1 MRKRVI
7 SWLLTVV
14 MVVSMLPTSVLAD
27 TLAADQEQQTQQE
40 QIAPADT
47 ENTVPAGN
55 EETQEQQEP
64 AEEVPV
70 SRSAR
75 SGGAAPMLAAAG
87 AVQNI
92 GTAEEFAAMEPG
104 GNYQLTADIT
114 VTAPYANEFTD
125 FSGTFDGNG
134 HTVTLAISGDS
145 DYQALFAK
153 LAAGAVVKNVMVDG
167 EVTGTDNIGGIAGIA
182 TNATIIACANKAT
195 VAATGRYVGG
205 LVGKGTGLTM
215 TSCYNQG
222 AVSSTRTRP
231 INMGGIAGYV
241 DGGASVENCYNTGSI
256 TGSGSNTAAV
266 VGWDAA
272 TVKNCYYLES
282 TYKVGACGND
292 GYTDPTVSKTDA
304 EMRSG
309 DIVALLGSAF
319 MVKSGDYPALSW
331 ETPTAAVKFTVSPAN
346 AVVEINGV
354 KYTGSC
360 TVGLPVGDYTY
371 TVSCPGYTQQT
382 GSVTVT
388 GEDNPVAN
396 PNSVSVTLEKDAAKW
411 VTVTFTVT
419 PENATLTLKDGETQV
434 TPTEGTTYK
443 LLKGVT
449 YTYTAVSDDEGYE
462 PASGEVTP
470 TADGTQTVALKKVQS
485 IAVKNGST
493 HKTEFEQGDA
503 LDTTGLTVT
512 VTYSDNSTKDIT
524 EGFTVT
530 GFNSV
535 NVAENQTLTV
545 HYKGAE
551 TTYSVKINK
560 KLFPSKAFNALE
572 GYATVEYSHTGKYTA
587 GDGKE
592 FVDDAQ
598 EGALRS
604 NSAGMNSTTV
614 TVTITFLENAPKML
628 LSFDYKVSSESNYD
642 KLLVAQNRETKLT
655 KSGTVAWTADNSLT
669 VKGGDI
675 VTLTYSKDRSTASG
689 SDCIWLK
696 NFTVS
701 PLYTLTIAPNQTDA
715 TVTLK
720 DKEGKTV
727 SGSNG
732 VFAVKAAADY
742 TYTVTKKGYE
752 PATGKVTM
760 SAENQTVN
768 VTLVKL
774 PVITLQ
780 FTPDDAA
787 VTLKQGNTTVYK
799 ESAASST
806 GKNVYI
812 AAKNTDYT
820 YTVSKFGYET
830 ATGMISVATGDV
842 NKTVTLTE
850 AAKYSVTFQITK
862 PEGVSASPTV
872 TVEYNG
878 TKVYEGSGANCT
890 LPAGDYTYKATLK
903 DCDDLSGSFT
913 VAAAAVTVNLP
924 FEKKLTFADI
934 FQGVE
939 GITAS
944 NGTKGFKPIKSAAGN
959 YLESN
964 KSYYGTTSLT
974 LTATKPCVISFE
986 YFAQGHEDNW
996 DEDDSAFFTVKKGTT
1011 TLLTV
1016 YEENGWKT
1024 FSTALNTGE
1033 TLTLSFNENG
1043 NSYYVRLKNFAVSPA
1058 YTITL
1063 TTTPTADKVE
1073 LKDESGNKLTGSG
1086 GKYAV
1091 APGTYTYTVSKK
1103 DYETATGEITVT
1115 DADVTQPVKLTAK
1128 PVITLTATP
1137 ADATVKLEKGS
1148 LPASPKTTDKETG
1161 VYTYVVEKGAEYTYT
1176 VSKFGYETETGS
1188 ITVNADVN
1196 KTVTLSELASCTLT
1210 FAVTPAENAKVT
1222 VTHPVGGTIKPEADG
1237 GYKLYLGETYA
1248 YTVAKADYI
1257 TVSGSFTAAKNDTI
1271 TVTLTYAGAG
1281 WDGTTKT
1288 APTQDKSGVY
1298 LIDTAAKLAWFA
1310 DAVNGGQKAING
1322 KLTANINLNGKPW
1335 TAIGTSS
1342 NKFAGTL
1349 DGDNYTVSGLVT
1361 TGLVGELAEGGV
1373 VENLRVN
1380 CAIVST
1386 SSLLGGVA
1394 NSSAGTI
1401 RNCMVSGSITFS
1413 SEGHNGASAIGGIAG
1428 RTTGNGVISGCVS
1441 RAVVKDAYDNST
1453 YGTSAPLGGIAGY
1466 AYGVVENCYFTGTL
1480 AVKKT
1485 QPNKIIQQKRGG
1497 LVGELNA
1504 NAELKGSYVAGEF
1517 AIADESKFGAVVGKV
1532 NSGATITNC
1541 AYLDTVAP
1549 QAAADGTTS
1558 GMTAHTADYMR
1569 SAEFAVDMGMNQDDG
1584 TLNGGFPVLPWQGG
1598 TVLSADD
1605 LKAAA
1610 AAANALELRGMS
1622 AADAAK
1628 KAKADWYAET
1638 VLGLY
1643 DLTDYNDKADLC
1655 EKYGI
1660 EAPGEAVTNLHDY
1673 FLNALQKHFY
1683 KELGLDAENA
1693 DRLKADAT
1701 GVYQLRGLTPV
1712 SGDPEEEEETAQTYT
1727 ACLTLPASVTVPV
1740 EGSGEK
1746 IVSLTWT
1753 ADNALVNTATGALTA
1768 PAADKVTVTLT
1779 ATLQSGAAT
1788 KTKTFTLCLWSENAE
1803 KVQTLEDIAAEFA
1816 RKNTAVQPLQGMG
1829 LYDETNITQAFRRL
1843 LAEQGYADVADNSE
1857 ITYVN
1862 GSAKANGFDGTKVQ
1876 YIADNGKITYFTGDG
1891 TARQTVQYTGLKFN
1905 ITYAGVTKEITLRAT
1920 VGRSADAV
1928 QKLLESAA
1936 ESLNWE
1942 LIRGEN
1948 TNGAT
1953 QSEVAGWTLYTVND
1967 RITSNLTLPS
1977 SIAGR
1982 YDVKVQWGTRNTEWL
1997 YITNGTNGTG
2007 VGTVNRPLQPAD
2019 GTALPEK
2026 SGKFRLIARVTYDA
2040 FDDYTLA
2047 HITGDNGVEV
2057 YADVFFDA
2065 TVAPFDS
2072 SVTSEMQNALAEKYQ
2087 GLLRDFVDKT
2097 KPVDLTAVS
2106 DDMQMPRP
2114 ALLEEKGI
2122 MSDSYNQKVTMVS
2135 LTPDVLDFN
2144 GYHAMVYR
2152 PLPGE
2157 KPVEAKYVVTITT
2170 RSSGL
2175 LLARQEFSFTI
2186 QPFTQPELDGA
2197 AAFMTEALTGDVY
2210 WDGIKN
2216 KNTVKTKV
2224 TSDLYPFAEI
2234 CKNEDGTLKYVRG
2247 TVNMTF
2253 DGIEADD
2260 IPGWLD
2266 TEKYRCFRS
2275 SRPSV
2280 IENELLRVH
2289 QPEYNTTVTLD
2300 SVLTYTKYAQYW
2312 EKFGI
2317 NGTEESKERYKDFA
2331 QFYKQPIHIDL
2342 TVIGEKN
2349 AADPNENQTLT
2360 VKVKVDGY
2368 NKNGHTFQGISDFT
2382 FTGKANEDPTAWD
2395 AVKACLDSAKYTYTG
2410 SGAYIKSITDAAGHT
2425 LKEKGDGKSSG
2436 WMFGIAVKGGNETLP
2451 KTTLDNTYLKDG
2463 DTLRLFFT
2471 DTYIPLDPTDPMVP
2485 GAEVPGFDEAYA
2497 GAKAYIQSA
2506 VSAPVVSYLFGE
2518 WAVLGQARAKVPL
2531 SEAYIA
2537 AYYEKVVAYV
2547 KANIGSDGILRKP
2560 DDKNTPVITDNER
2573 IILALTAIGK
2583 DPTNVGDKN
2592 LLTALQDKDIMK
2604 VTDTSKTDINGL
2616 VMGLLALNSR
2626 NYTSDTSWLVQAVLE
2641 QQNKDGSWSASADTK
2656 PVGDVDMTAM
2666 ALQALAPY
2674 HKDGGNET
2682 VNTAVEKALN
2692 WLSGKYRS
2700 GYDSSESCAQV
2711 VIALSALNLD
2721 ANTDARFTKTVEG
2734 KTLSVL
2740 GNLLQ
2745 YRVAENGGFKH
2756 QFADK
2761 AVNEMATEQA
2771 LCAMAAY
2778 ARFTEKANALYDM
2791 TDAACAHRFGEWKV
2805 TVAATCTKDG
2815 VSRRICSICGVVE
2828 EKPVPATGHKFSA
2841 WTVTKAA
2848 TCTESGIST
2857 RKCSVCGT
2865 KETMIV
2871 PSLGHSM
2878 TATAGKAATCTEAG
2892 NSAYWT
2898 CSRCHKYF
2906 SDAAGKTE
2914 IAKDSWIIAALGHDE
2929 ATRAAVAATCYA
2941 SGHEADTYCKRC
2953 GIVITA
2959 GATIPATG
2967 KHTYVDG
2974 VCTTCGTRNPAGGI
2988 KGDDLKVDSKDNTIV
3003 TGGGLTIK
3011 TDKPVTDEKLAEI
3024 KAAVENGSIVITVNN
3039 TPILQLTKE
3048 DKESDGGKKAL
3059 MQAGAAASGELK
3071 KELDKLAEKLD
3082 ALRGDK
3088 SRKNAQLEK
3097 VVDVTVALVKTE
3109 GNEIKTV
3116 AQLIELPHSVTLTI
3130 PITDELY
3137 AALQGKHVC
3146 VVRSHTDSSGNVT
3159 TAELSATLGGTKG
3172 NYVLTFQTDKASA
3185 FAIVSYETVSSGYYY
3200 GGSGTADSGK
3210 KDSANTAD
3218 DSQMVLWLGSAV
3230 LAAAAVVVLT
3240 RKKRV
3245 SK

>member
-40 QIAPADT
+40 QIAPVDT
-47 ENTVPAGN
+47 ENTVPAED

-64 AEEVPV
+64 APETPV

-75 SGGAAPMLAAAG
+75 IGGTALALAE
-87 AVQNI
+87 
-92 GTAEEFAAMEPG
+92 GTVSSAEEFAAMDASG
-104 GNYQLTADIT
+104 SYKLTADII
-114 VTAPYANEFTD
+114 VTEPYASD

-134 HTVTLAISGDS
+134 HTVTLKITAKTNYVG
-145 DYQALFAK
+145 LFK
-153 LAAGAVVKNVMVDG
+153 TLAGGAVVKNVITAG
-167 EVTGTDNIGGIAGIA
+167 SVTTTGKK
-182 TNATIIACANKAT
+182 C
-195 VAATGRYVGG
+195 VA
-205 LVGKGTGLTM
+205 
-215 TSCYNQG
+215 
-222 AVSSTRTRP
+222 
-231 INMGGIAGYV
+231 GIAGYATDNV
-241 DGGASVENCYNTGSI
+241 KIENCKNTASI
-256 TGSGSNTAAV
+256 TGNKNVGGILGEAYNNEESISVGIKNCANEGAVNGTGSAIGGI
-266 VGWDAA
+266 VGKMEGQNSIIDCYNRGNITGFNNYAGIVGQSTGALVA
-272 TVKNCYYLES
+272 TIKNCYS
-282 TYKVGACGND
+282 VGAVTAYGASTNAGYALIGGGKNYALTNCYAIGQD
-292 GYTDPTVSKTDA
+292 GLNLAYNGTNATTEECRFKSA
-304 EMRSG
+304 EEMQS
-309 DIVALLGSAF
+309 AEFAATLGSAF
-319 MVKSGDYPALSW
+319 QYNVGGYPTLKDPEPVVEKNVVSISVKSAKTTCCTGDELELSVTVTYDDNSSEVITKGFTVAGFDNTAPGKQTVTVTYKEKTDSIEIEVIKKPEFDDFFAGIVNSVEVTNDATYPYVVDMTDSDGLCLRSSNPVQGNTSSTSTITLKAKANVTLSFKYWGCNYDSSYAALTIVKNNSYNPEMRSWGSTQWKDFTIDLKKGDTLRLNLIKTYVSGDYY
-331 ETPTAAVKFTVSPAN
+331 VKLKDFTVSSLYEVKLTAEPEEAD
-346 AVVEINGV
+346 AVVALKDSTGAELKGTNGV
-354 KYTGSC
+354 YIVSAGE
-360 TVGLPVGDYTY
+360 YTY
-371 TVSCPGYTQQT
+371 TVSAYGYDTVTETINVAADVAKTVPLTKSAAYSVAFDISRPAGITADPTVTVRTNGKAVYTGDGTGCSLSNGSYAYTVACDGCDNAGGIFSVNGDKVNITVTLAKKAIFEDFFANCQGITVSGDKGKFTIEGAGKDSYLKTTETTTLALTATKNVKLSFSYIANAAGCVEGDWYDEPDEYYYFTIKKNSKQVKLADRETSWKDFSVELTQGDVLTISYDGYT
-382 GSVTVT
+382 SYYY
-388 GEDNPVAN
+388 
-396 PNSVSVTLEKDAAKW
+396 AALKNFAA
-411 VTVTFTVT
+411 VPFY
-419 PENATLTLKDGETQV
+419 TLTLKTPDG
-434 TPTEGTTYK
+434 
-443 LLKGVT
+443 
-449 YTYTAVSDDEGYE
+449 
-462 PASGEVTP
+462 
-470 TADGTQTVALKKVQS
+470 
-485 IAVKNGST
+485 
-493 HKTEFEQGDA
+493 
-503 LDTTGLTVT
+503 
-512 VTYSDNSTKDIT
+512 
-524 EGFTVT
+524 
-530 GFNSV
+530 
-535 NVAENQTLTV
+535 
-545 HYKGAE
+545 
-551 TTYSVKINK
+551 
-560 KLFPSKAFNALE
+560 
-572 GYATVEYSHTGKYTA
+572 ATV
-587 GDGKE
+587 
-592 FVDDAQ
+592 V
-598 EGALRS
+598 L
-604 NSAGMNSTTV
+604 
-614 TVTITFLENAPKML
+614 
-628 LSFDYKVSSESNYD
+628 
-642 KLLVAQNRETKLT
+642 
-655 KSGTVAWTADNSLT
+655 
-669 VKGGDI
+669 
-675 VTLTYSKDRSTASG
+675 KDRSG
-689 SDCIWLK
+689 
-696 NFTVS
+696 
-701 PLYTLTIAPNQTDA
+701 
-715 TVTLK
+715 
-720 DKEGKTV
+720 
-727 SGSNG
+727 
-732 VFAVKAAADY
+732 
-742 TYTVTKKGYE
+742 
-752 PATGKVTM
+752 
-760 SAENQTVN
+760 AE
-768 VTLVKL
+768 
-774 PVITLQ
+774 I
-780 FTPDDAA
+780 
-787 VTLKQGNTTVYK
+787 
-799 ESAASST
+799 T
-806 GKNVYI
+806 GKNGAYTV
-812 AAKNTDYT
+812 AAGTYA

-830 ATGMISVATGDV
+830 KTGNI
-842 NKTVTLTE
+842 
-850 AAKYSVTFQITK
+850 
-862 PEGVSASPTV
+862 
-872 TVEYNG
+872 
-878 TKVYEGSGANCT
+878 
-890 LPAGDYTYKATLK
+890 
-903 DCDDLSGSFT
+903 
-913 VAAAAVTVNLP
+913 
-924 FEKKLTFADI
+924 
-934 FQGVE
+934 
-939 GITAS
+939 
-944 NGTKGFKPIKSAAGN
+944 
-959 YLESN
+959 
-964 KSYYGTTSLT
+964 
-974 LTATKPCVISFE
+974 
-986 YFAQGHEDNW
+986 
-996 DEDDSAFFTVKKGTT
+996 
-1011 TLLTV
+1011 
-1016 YEENGWKT
+1016 
-1024 FSTALNTGE
+1024 
-1033 TLTLSFNENG
+1033 
-1043 NSYYVRLKNFAVSPA
+1043 
-1058 YTITL
+1058 
-1063 TTTPTADKVE
+1063 
-1073 LKDESGNKLTGSG
+1073 
-1086 GKYAV
+1086 
-1091 APGTYTYTVSKK
+1091 TVS
-1103 DYETATGEITVT
+1103 
-1115 DADVTQPVKLTAK
+1115 
-1128 PVITLTATP
+1128 
-1137 ADATVKLEKGS
+1137 
-1148 LPASPKTTDKETG
+1148 
-1161 VYTYVVEKGAEYTYT
+1161 
-1176 VSKFGYETETGS
+1176 
-1188 ITVNADVN
+1188 ADVN
-1196 KTVTLSELASCTLT
+1196 ETVTLSELASCTLT

-1222 VTHPVGGTIKPEADG
+1222 VTHPVGGTIKPEANG

-1248 YTVAKADYI
+1248 YTVTKADY
-1257 TVSGSFTAAKNDTI
+1257 VPVHGSITAAEDKTLSF
-1271 TVTLTYAGAG
+1271 TLTYAGEG
-1281 WDGTTKT
+1281 WDGTAKT
-1288 APTQDKSGVY
+1288 APTQDKNGVY
-1298 LIDTAAKLAWFA
+1298 QIGTAAELAWFA
-1310 DAVNGGQKAING
+1310 DAVNKGGTTISG
-1322 KLTANINLNGKPW
+1322 KLTANINLNGKTW
-1335 TAIGTSS
+1335 TAIGTDS

-1349 DGDNYTVSGLVT
+1349 DGDNYTVSGLAGT
-1361 TGLVGELAEGGV
+1361 GGLVYYLSANGTVKSLCV
-1373 VENLRVN
+1373 D
-1380 CAIVST
+1380 CAIDGT
-1386 SSLLGGVA
+1386 SNV
-1394 NSSAGTI
+1394 
-1401 RNCMVSGSITFS
+1401 
-1413 SEGHNGASAIGGIAG
+1413 GGIADKSEG
-1428 RTTGNGVISGCVS
+1428 RIENCLVSGYIKGGDDVIFGVGGIVGHGVAGNVISGCVS
-1441 RAVVKDAYDNST
+1441 TADILFKYSRYAVQNGAGGIVGYT
-1453 YGTSAPLGGIAGY
+1453 YGT
-1466 AYGVVENCYFTGTL
+1466 VENCYFAGNVHTNAKSVSAGGF
-1480 AVKKT
+1480 
-1485 QPNKIIQQKRGG
+1485 GG
-1497 LVGELNA
+1497 LVGCARSNA
-1504 NAELKGSYVAGEF
+1504 VMKDCYTVGAVTGP
-1517 AIADESKFGAVVGKV
+1517 ESSFGAVVGKV

-1558 GMTAHTADYMR
+1558 GMTARTADYMR
-1569 SAEFAVDMGMNQDDG
+1569 TPEFAAEMGMHLDSGNS
-1584 TLNGGFPVLPWQGG
+1584 NGGFPVLPWQGG
-1598 TVLSADD
+1598 TPVDNAD

-1638 VLGLY
+1638 VLRFY

-1660 EAPGEAVTNLHDY
+1660 EEPGEAVTDLHDY

-1693 DRLKADAT
+1693 DLLKADAT

-1712 SGDPEEEEETAQTYT
+1712 SSDPEEEEEIAQTYT
-1727 ACLTLPASVTVPV
+1727 GFLTLPASVTVPV

-1746 IVSLTWT
+1746 TVSLAWT

-1803 KVQTLEDIAAEFA
+1803 KVQTLEDIAVEFT
-1816 RKNTAVQPLQGMG
+1816 RKNTAVQPLQGVG

-1876 YIADNGKITYFTGDG
+1876 YIADNGDIIYFTGDG

-1936 ESLNWE
+1936 GSLNWE

-1977 SIAGR
+1977 GIAGR

-2019 GTALPEK
+2019 GTPLPEK
-2026 SGKFRLIARVTYDA
+2026 AGKFRLIARVTYDA

-2135 LTPDVLDFN
+2135 LTPDVLDFY
-2144 GYHAMVYR
+2144 GYHARVYR

-2186 QPFTQPELDGA
+2186 QPFTPQELDGA
-2197 AAFMTEALTGDVY
+2197 AVFMTKALTGDVY
-2210 WDGIKN
+2210 WNGIKN
-2216 KNTVKTKV
+2216 ENTDKTKV

-2317 NGTEESKERYKDFA
+2317 NGTEESKERYKAFA
-2331 QFYKQPIHIDL
+2331 QFYKQPIQIDL
-2342 TVIGEKN
+2342 TVPGTTGQN
-2349 AADPNENQTLT
+2349 DPNENQTLT

-2368 NKNGHTFQGISDFT
+2368 NKNGHTFTGISDFT

-2471 DTYIPLDPTDPMVP
+2471 DTYIPLDPTDPAVP

-2547 KANIGSDGILRKP
+2547 QKNMGADGVLVDPESRNP
-2560 DDKNTPVITDNER
+2560 TVTDNER
-2573 IILALTAIGK
+2573 IVLALTAIGK
-2583 DPTNVGDKN
+2583 DPANVGGEN
-2592 LLTALQDKDIMK
+2592 LLKALQNKDIMQ
-2604 VTDTSKTDINGL
+2604 VTDTSNTDINGL

-2626 NYTSDTSWLVQAVLE
+2626 NYTSDTSWLVQAVLA
-2641 QQNKDGSWSASADTK
+2641 QQNEDGSWRASADTK

-2721 ANTDARFTKTVEG
+2721 ANTDARFTKTMEG

-2745 YRVAENGGFKH
+2745 YRVVENGGFKH

-2815 VSRRICSICGVVE
+2815 VSRRICSICGAVE

-2898 CSRCHKYF
+2898 CSRCHKFF

-2914 IAKDSWIIAALGHDE
+2914 IAKDSWVIAALGHDE

-2967 KHTYVDG
+2967 KHTYVNG
-2974 VCTTCGTRNPAGGI
+2974 VCTVCGVKNPMANV
-2988 KGDDLKVDSKDNTIV
+2988 KGDDIKVDSKDNTIV

-3024 KAAVENGSIVITVNN
+3024 KAAVSDGAITV
-3039 TPILQLTKE
+3039 TVTDTLQLTNEQKAA
-3048 DKESDGGKKAL
+3048 DGGKSAL
-3059 MQAGAAASGELK
+3059 TEAAKTAGDEVK
-3071 KELDKLAEKLD
+3071 KELNKLAEKLD

-3116 AQLIELPHSVTLTI
+3116 AQLIELPHSVTVTI

-3230 LAAAAVVVLT
+3230 LAAAAVVALT

>member
-1 MRKRVI
+1 MKKRVI

-14 MVVSMLPTSVLAD
+14 MVVSLLPTSVLAD

-40 QIAPADT
+40 QIAPVDT

-64 AEEVPV
+64 APETP
-70 SRSAR
+70 APQMTR
-75 SGGAAPMLAAAG
+75 SGGAALALAE
-87 AVQNI
+87 
-92 GTAEEFAAMEPG
+92 GTVSSAKEFAAMDASG
-104 GNYQLTADIT
+104 SYTLTKDII
-114 VTAPYANEFTD
+114 VTEPYAYD
-125 FSGTFDGNG
+125 FIGTFDGNG
-134 HTVTLAISGDS
+134 HTVTLDITASTANVG
-145 DYQALFAK
+145 LFSK
-153 LAAGAVVKNVMVDG
+153 LAGGAVVKNVITAGSISGKVNN
-167 EVTGTDNIGGIAGIA
+167 VGGIAGTA
-182 TNATIIACANKAT
+182 DGNVTIENCKNTASIKGGKGAGGILGYSEPGSGFVTISSCANMGSVSGTRKQ
-195 VAATGRYVGG
+195 VGG
-205 LVGKGTGLTM
+205 IAGNVVGTHIIRN
-215 TSCYNQG
+215 CYNQG
-222 AVSSTRTRP
+222 DISDGA
-231 INMGGIAGYV
+231 GILGRGTKGV
-241 DGGASVENCYNTGSI
+241 LVENCYTVGSVETNGAI
-256 TGSGSNTAAV
+256 IAVSSSSYSSDEPCRIVNCYAPSETVTALVPSTVKISNSGTKSSAEMQSAEF
-266 VGWDAA
+266 AA
-272 TVKNCYYLES
+272 T
-282 TYKVGACGND
+282 
-292 GYTDPTVSKTDA
+292 
-304 EMRSG
+304 
-309 DIVALLGSAF
+309 LGSAF
-319 MVKSGDYPALSW
+319 QYNGGGYPTLKDPEPVVEKNVVSISVKSAKTTCYTGDELELSVTVTYDDNSSEVITKGFTVEGFDNTAPGKQTVTVTYKEKTDSIEIEVIKKPEFDDFFAGIVNSVEVTNDATYPYVVDMTDSDGLCLRSSNPVQGNTSSTSTITLKAKANVTLSFKYWGCNYDSSYAALTIVKNNSYNPEMRSWGSTQWKDFTIDLKKGDTLRLNLIKTYVSGDYY
-331 ETPTAAVKFTVSPAN
+331 VKLKDFTVSSLYEVKLTAEPEEAD
-346 AVVEINGV
+346 AVVALKDSTGAELKGTNGV
-354 KYTGSC
+354 YIVSAGE
-360 TVGLPVGDYTY
+360 YTY
-371 TVSCPGYTQQT
+371 TVSAYGYD
-382 GSVTVT
+382 TVT
-388 GEDNPVAN
+388 
-396 PNSVSVTLEKDAAKW
+396 
-411 VTVTFTVT
+411 
-419 PENATLTLKDGETQV
+419 ET
-434 TPTEGTTYK
+434 
-443 LLKGVT
+443 
-449 YTYTAVSDDEGYE
+449 
-462 PASGEVTP
+462 
-470 TADGTQTVALKKVQS
+470 
-485 IAVKNGST
+485 I
-493 HKTEFEQGDA
+493 
-503 LDTTGLTVT
+503 
-512 VTYSDNSTKDIT
+512 
-524 EGFTVT
+524 
-530 GFNSV
+530 
-535 NVAENQTLTV
+535 NVAADVAKTV
-545 HYKGAE
+545 
-551 TTYSVKINK
+551 
-560 KLFPSKAFNALE
+560 P
-572 GYATVEYSHTGKYTA
+572 
-587 GDGKE
+587 
-592 FVDDAQ
+592 
-598 EGALRS
+598 
-604 NSAGMNSTTV
+604 
-614 TVTITFLENAPKML
+614 
-628 LSFDYKVSSESNYD
+628 
-642 KLLVAQNRETKLT
+642 LT
-655 KSGTVAWTADNSLT
+655 KSAAYSVAFDISRPAGITAD
-669 VKGGDI
+669 
-675 VTLTYSKDRSTASG
+675 
-689 SDCIWLK
+689 
-696 NFTVS
+696 
-701 PLYTLTIAPNQTDA
+701 
-715 TVTLK
+715 
-720 DKEGKTV
+720 
-727 SGSNG
+727 
-732 VFAVKAAADY
+732 
-742 TYTVTKKGYE
+742 
-752 PATGKVTM
+752 
-760 SAENQTVN
+760 
-768 VTLVKL
+768 
-774 PVITLQ
+774 
-780 FTPDDAA
+780 
-787 VTLKQGNTTVYK
+787 
-799 ESAASST
+799 
-806 GKNVYI
+806 
-812 AAKNTDYT
+812 
-820 YTVSKFGYET
+820 
-830 ATGMISVATGDV
+830 
-842 NKTVTLTE
+842 
-850 AAKYSVTFQITK
+850 
-862 PEGVSASPTV
+862 PTV
-872 TVEYNG
+872 TVKTNG
-878 TKVYEGSGANCT
+878 KAVYTGDGTGCSLSNGSYAYTVACDGCDNAGGIFSVNGDKVNITVTLAKKAIFEDFFANC
-890 LPAGDYTYKATLK
+890 
-903 DCDDLSGSFT
+903 
-913 VAAAAVTVNLP
+913 
-924 FEKKLTFADI
+924 
-934 FQGVE
+934 Q
-939 GITAS
+939 GITVS
-944 NGTKGFKPIKSAAGN
+944 GDKGKFTIEGAGKDS
-959 YLESN
+959 YL
-964 KSYYGTTSLT
+964 KTTETTTLA
-974 LTATKPCVISFE
+974 LTATK
-986 YFAQGHEDNW
+986 N
-996 DEDDSAFFTVKKGTT
+996 VK
-1011 TLLTV
+1011 
-1016 YEENGWKT
+1016 
-1024 FSTALNTGE
+1024 
-1033 TLTLSFNENG
+1033 LSFSYIANAAGYVEGDWYYDEPDEYYYFTIKKNSTQVKRAYSETSWKDFSVELTQG
-1043 NSYYVRLKNFAVSPA
+1043 DVLTISYDGYTSYYYAALKNFAAVPFYTLTLNTPDGATVVLKDRSGAEITGKNGA
-1058 YTITL
+1058 YT
-1063 TTTPTADKVE
+1063 
-1073 LKDESGNKLTGSG
+1073 
-1086 GKYAV
+1086 V
-1091 APGTYTYTVSKK
+1091 AAGTY
-1103 DYETATGEITVT
+1103 A
-1115 DADVTQPVKLTAK
+1115 
-1128 PVITLTATP
+1128 
-1137 ADATVKLEKGS
+1137 
-1148 LPASPKTTDKETG
+1148 
-1161 VYTYVVEKGAEYTYT
+1161 YT

-1222 VTHPVGGTIKPEADG
+1222 VTHPVGGTIAADENG
-1237 GYKLYLGETYA
+1237 AYIVYLGETYA
-1248 YTVAKADYI
+1248 YTAAKADYI

-1271 TVTLTYAGAG
+1271 KVTLTYAGAG

-1288 APTQDKSGVY
+1288 APKTENGVY
-1298 LIDTAAKLAWFA
+1298 QIGTAAELAWFA
-1310 DAVNGGQKAING
+1310 DAVNGGQTTISG
-1322 KLTANINLNGKPW
+1322 KLTANINLNGKTW
-1335 TAIGTSS
+1335 TAIGTDS

-1349 DGDNYTVSGLVT
+1349 DGDSHTVSGLAGT
-1361 TGLVGELAEGGV
+1361 GGLVYYLSANGTVKSLCV
-1373 VENLRVN
+1373 D
-1380 CAIVST
+1380 CAIDGT
-1386 SSLLGGVA
+1386 SNV
-1394 NSSAGTI
+1394 
-1401 RNCMVSGSITFS
+1401 
-1413 SEGHNGASAIGGIAG
+1413 GGIADKSEG
-1428 RTTGNGVISGCVS
+1428 RIENCLVSGYIKGGNDTIFGVGGIVGHGVAGNVISGCVS
-1441 RAVVKDAYDNST
+1441 TADILFKYSRYAVQNGAGGIVGYT
-1453 YGTSAPLGGIAGY
+1453 YGT
-1466 AYGVVENCYFTGTL
+1466 VENCYFAGNVHTNAKSVSAGGF
-1480 AVKKT
+1480 
-1485 QPNKIIQQKRGG
+1485 GG
-1497 LVGELNA
+1497 LVGCARSNA
-1504 NAELKGSYVAGEF
+1504 VMKDCYTVGAVTGP
-1517 AIADESKFGAVVGKV
+1517 ESSFGAVVGKV
-1532 NSGATITNC
+1532 NSGAAITNC

-1558 GMTAHTADYMR
+1558 GMTARTADYMR
-1569 SAEFAVDMGMNQDDG
+1569 TPEFAADVGMHLDSGNS
-1584 TLNGGFPVLPWQGG
+1584 NGGFPVLPWQGG
-1598 TVLSADD
+1598 TPVDNAD

-1610 AAANALELRGMS
+1610 DAASALQLRGMS

-1643 DLTDYNDKADLC
+1643 ELTDGNYNKADLC

-1660 EAPGEAVTNLHDY
+1660 EEPGEAVTDLHDY

-1693 DRLKADAT
+1693 DLLKADAT

-1712 SGDPEEEEETAQTYT
+1712 SSDPEEEEETAQTYT
-1727 ACLTLPASVTVPV
+1727 GFLTLPASVTVPV

-1746 IVSLTWT
+1746 TVSLTWT

-1788 KTKTFTLCLWSENAE
+1788 KVKTFTLCLWSEKAE
-1803 KVQTLEDIAAEFA
+1803 KAQTLEDIAAEFT
-1816 RKNTAVQPLQGMG
+1816 RKNTAVQPLEGVG

-1936 ESLNWE
+1936 GSLNWE

-1953 QSEVAGWTLYTVND
+1953 QSEVAGRTLYTVND

-2007 VGTVNRPLQPAD
+2007 VGTVNRPLQPTD

-2026 SGKFRLIARVTYDA
+2026 AGKFRLIARVTYDA

-2157 KPVEAKYVVTITT
+2157 KPVEAEYVVTITT

-2186 QPFTQPELDGA
+2186 QPFTQQELNGA
-2197 AAFMTEALTGDVY
+2197 AVFMTEARTENAY

-2317 NGTEESKERYKDFA
+2317 NGTEESKERYKNFA
-2331 QFYKQPIHIDL
+2331 QFYKQPIQIDL
-2342 TVIGEKN
+2342 TVPGTTGQN
-2349 AADPNENQTLT
+2349 DPNENQTLT

-2368 NKNGHTFQGISDFT
+2368 NKNGHTFTGISGFT

-2436 WMFGIAVKGGNETLP
+2436 WMFGLTLQGGTETLP

-2471 DTYIPLDPTDPMVP
+2471 DTYIPLDPTDPAVP

-2547 KANIGSDGILRKP
+2547 KANIGSDGILRAP

-2573 IILALTAIGK
+2573 IALALTAIGK
-2583 DPTNVGDKN
+2583 DPANVGGEN
-2592 LLTALQDKDIMK
+2592 LLKALQNKDIMQ
-2604 VTDTSKTDINGL
+2604 VTDTSNTDINGL

-2626 NYTSDTSWLVQAVLE
+2626 NYTSDTSWLVQAVLA
-2641 QQNKDGSWSASADTK
+2641 QQNEDGSWRASADTK

-2674 HKDGGNET
+2674 YKDGGNET

-2791 TDAACAHRFGEWKV
+2791 TDAACAHRFGEWQV

-2815 VSRRICSICGVVE
+2815 VSRRICSICGAVE
-2828 EKPVPATGHKFSA
+2828 EKSVPATGHNFGA

-2865 KETMIV
+2865 EETMIV

-2914 IAKDSWIIAALGHDE
+2914 IAKDSWVIAALGHDE

-2967 KHTYVDG
+2967 KHTYVNG
-2974 VCTTCGTRNPAGGI
+2974 VCTVCGVKNPMANV
-2988 KGDDLKVDSKDNTIV
+2988 KGDDIKVDSKDNTIV

-3011 TDKPVTDEKLAEI
+3011 TDKPVTDEKLADI
-3024 KAAVENGSIVITVNN
+3024 KAAVSDGAITV
-3039 TPILQLTKE
+3039 TVTDTLQLTNEQKAA
-3048 DKESDGGKKAL
+3048 DGGKSAL
-3059 MQAGAAASGELK
+3059 TEAAKTAGDEVK
-3071 KELDKLAEKLD
+3071 KELNKLAEKLD

-3116 AQLIELPHSVTLTI
+3116 AQLIELPHSVTVTI

-3210 KDSANTAD
+3210 TDSANTAD

>member
-1 MRKRVI
+1 MKKRVI

-14 MVVSMLPTSVLAD
+14 MVVSLLPTSVLAD

-40 QIAPADT
+40 QIAPVDT

-64 AEEVPV
+64 APETP
-70 SRSAR
+70 APQMTR
-75 SGGAAPMLAAAG
+75 SGGAALALAE
-87 AVQNI
+87 
-92 GTAEEFAAMEPG
+92 GTVSSAKEFAAMDASG
-104 GNYQLTADIT
+104 SYTLTKDII
-114 VTAPYANEFTD
+114 VTEPYAYD
-125 FSGTFDGNG
+125 FIGTFDGNG
-134 HTVTLAISGDS
+134 HTVTLDITASTANVG
-145 DYQALFAK
+145 LFSK
-153 LAAGAVVKNVMVDG
+153 LAGGAVVKNVITAGSISGKVNN
-167 EVTGTDNIGGIAGIA
+167 VGGIAGTA
-182 TNATIIACANKAT
+182 DGNVTIENCKNTASIKGGKGAGGILGYSEPGSGFVTISSCANMGSVSGTRKQ
-195 VAATGRYVGG
+195 VGG
-205 LVGKGTGLTM
+205 IAGNVVGTHIIRN
-215 TSCYNQG
+215 CYNQG
-222 AVSSTRTRP
+222 DISDGA
-231 INMGGIAGYV
+231 GILGRGTKGV
-241 DGGASVENCYNTGSI
+241 LVENCYTVGSVETNGAI
-256 TGSGSNTAAV
+256 IAVSSSSYSSDEPCRIVNCYAPSETVTALVPSTVKISNSGTKSSAEMQSAEF
-266 VGWDAA
+266 AA
-272 TVKNCYYLES
+272 T
-282 TYKVGACGND
+282 
-292 GYTDPTVSKTDA
+292 
-304 EMRSG
+304 
-309 DIVALLGSAF
+309 LGSAF
-319 MVKSGDYPALSW
+319 QYNGGGYPTLKDPEPVVEKNVVSISVKSAKTTCYTGDELELSVTVTYDDNSSEVITKGFTVEGFDNTAPGKQTVTVTYKEKTDSIEIEVIKKPEFDDFFAGIVNSVEVTNDATYPYVVDMTDSDGLCLRSSNPVQGNTSSTSTITLKAKANVTLSFKYWGCNYDSSYAALTIVKNNSYNPEMRSWGSTQWKDFTIDLKKGDTLRLNLIKTYVSGDYY
-331 ETPTAAVKFTVSPAN
+331 VKLKDFTVSSLYEVKLTAEPEEAD
-346 AVVEINGV
+346 AVVALKDSTGAELKGTNGV
-354 KYTGSC
+354 YIVSAGE
-360 TVGLPVGDYTY
+360 YTY
-371 TVSCPGYTQQT
+371 TVSAYGYD
-382 GSVTVT
+382 TVT
-388 GEDNPVAN
+388 
-396 PNSVSVTLEKDAAKW
+396 
-411 VTVTFTVT
+411 
-419 PENATLTLKDGETQV
+419 ET
-434 TPTEGTTYK
+434 
-443 LLKGVT
+443 
-449 YTYTAVSDDEGYE
+449 
-462 PASGEVTP
+462 
-470 TADGTQTVALKKVQS
+470 
-485 IAVKNGST
+485 I
-493 HKTEFEQGDA
+493 
-503 LDTTGLTVT
+503 
-512 VTYSDNSTKDIT
+512 
-524 EGFTVT
+524 
-530 GFNSV
+530 
-535 NVAENQTLTV
+535 NVAADVAKTV
-545 HYKGAE
+545 
-551 TTYSVKINK
+551 
-560 KLFPSKAFNALE
+560 P
-572 GYATVEYSHTGKYTA
+572 
-587 GDGKE
+587 
-592 FVDDAQ
+592 
-598 EGALRS
+598 
-604 NSAGMNSTTV
+604 
-614 TVTITFLENAPKML
+614 
-628 LSFDYKVSSESNYD
+628 
-642 KLLVAQNRETKLT
+642 LT
-655 KSGTVAWTADNSLT
+655 KSAAYSVAFDISRPAGITAD
-669 VKGGDI
+669 
-675 VTLTYSKDRSTASG
+675 
-689 SDCIWLK
+689 
-696 NFTVS
+696 
-701 PLYTLTIAPNQTDA
+701 
-715 TVTLK
+715 
-720 DKEGKTV
+720 
-727 SGSNG
+727 
-732 VFAVKAAADY
+732 
-742 TYTVTKKGYE
+742 
-752 PATGKVTM
+752 
-760 SAENQTVN
+760 
-768 VTLVKL
+768 
-774 PVITLQ
+774 
-780 FTPDDAA
+780 
-787 VTLKQGNTTVYK
+787 
-799 ESAASST
+799 
-806 GKNVYI
+806 
-812 AAKNTDYT
+812 
-820 YTVSKFGYET
+820 
-830 ATGMISVATGDV
+830 
-842 NKTVTLTE
+842 
-850 AAKYSVTFQITK
+850 
-862 PEGVSASPTV
+862 PTV
-872 TVEYNG
+872 TVKTNG
-878 TKVYEGSGANCT
+878 KAVYTGDGTGCSLSNGSYAYTVACDGCDNAGGIFSVNGDKVNITVTLAKKAIFEDFFANC
-890 LPAGDYTYKATLK
+890 
-903 DCDDLSGSFT
+903 
-913 VAAAAVTVNLP
+913 
-924 FEKKLTFADI
+924 
-934 FQGVE
+934 Q
-939 GITAS
+939 GITVS
-944 NGTKGFKPIKSAAGN
+944 GDKGKFTIEGAGKDS
-959 YLESN
+959 YL
-964 KSYYGTTSLT
+964 KTTETTTLA
-974 LTATKPCVISFE
+974 LTATK
-986 YFAQGHEDNW
+986 N
-996 DEDDSAFFTVKKGTT
+996 VK
-1011 TLLTV
+1011 
-1016 YEENGWKT
+1016 
-1024 FSTALNTGE
+1024 
-1033 TLTLSFNENG
+1033 LSFSYIANAAGYVEGDWYYDEPDEYYYFTIKKNSTQVKRAYSETSWKDFSVELTQG
-1043 NSYYVRLKNFAVSPA
+1043 DVLTISYDGYTSYYYAALKNFAAVPFYTLTLNTPDGATVVLKDRSGAEITGKNGA
-1058 YTITL
+1058 YT
-1063 TTTPTADKVE
+1063 
-1073 LKDESGNKLTGSG
+1073 
-1086 GKYAV
+1086 V
-1091 APGTYTYTVSKK
+1091 AAGTY
-1103 DYETATGEITVT
+1103 A
-1115 DADVTQPVKLTAK
+1115 
-1128 PVITLTATP
+1128 
-1137 ADATVKLEKGS
+1137 
-1148 LPASPKTTDKETG
+1148 
-1161 VYTYVVEKGAEYTYT
+1161 YT

-1222 VTHPVGGTIKPEADG
+1222 VTHPVGGTIAADENG
-1237 GYKLYLGETYA
+1237 AYIVYLGETYA
-1248 YTVAKADYI
+1248 YTAAKADYI

-1271 TVTLTYAGAG
+1271 KVTLTYAGAG

-1288 APTQDKSGVY
+1288 APKTENGVY
-1298 LIDTAAKLAWFA
+1298 QIGTAAELAWFA
-1310 DAVNGGQKAING
+1310 DAVNGGQTTISG
-1322 KLTANINLNGKPW
+1322 KLTANINLNGKTW
-1335 TAIGTSS
+1335 TAIGTDS

-1349 DGDNYTVSGLVT
+1349 DGDSHTVSGLAGT
-1361 TGLVGELAEGGV
+1361 GGLVYYLSANGTVKSLCV
-1373 VENLRVN
+1373 D
-1380 CAIVST
+1380 CAIDGT
-1386 SSLLGGVA
+1386 SNV
-1394 NSSAGTI
+1394 
-1401 RNCMVSGSITFS
+1401 
-1413 SEGHNGASAIGGIAG
+1413 GGIADKSEG
-1428 RTTGNGVISGCVS
+1428 RIENCLVSGYIKGGNDTIFGVGGIVGHGVAGNVISGCVS
-1441 RAVVKDAYDNST
+1441 TADILFKYSRYAVQNGAGGIVGYT
-1453 YGTSAPLGGIAGY
+1453 YGT
-1466 AYGVVENCYFTGTL
+1466 VENCYFAGNVHTNAKSVSAGGF
-1480 AVKKT
+1480 
-1485 QPNKIIQQKRGG
+1485 GG
-1497 LVGELNA
+1497 LVGCARSNA
-1504 NAELKGSYVAGEF
+1504 VMKDCYTVGAVTGP
-1517 AIADESKFGAVVGKV
+1517 ESSFGAVVGKV
-1532 NSGATITNC
+1532 NSGAAITNC

-1558 GMTAHTADYMR
+1558 GMTARTADYMR
-1569 SAEFAVDMGMNQDDG
+1569 TPEFAADVGMHLDSGNS
-1584 TLNGGFPVLPWQGG
+1584 NGGFPVLPWQGG
-1598 TVLSADD
+1598 TPVDNAD

-1610 AAANALELRGMS
+1610 DAASALQLRGLS

-1643 DLTDYNDKADLC
+1643 ELTDGNYNKADLC

-1660 EAPGEAVTNLHDY
+1660 EEPGEAVTDLHDY

-1693 DRLKADAT
+1693 DLLKADAT

-1712 SGDPEEEEETAQTYT
+1712 SSDPEEEEETAQTYT
-1727 ACLTLPASVTVPV
+1727 GFLTLPASVTVPV

-1746 IVSLTWT
+1746 TVSLTWT

-1788 KTKTFTLCLWSENAE
+1788 KVKTFTLCLWSEKAE
-1803 KVQTLEDIAAEFA
+1803 KAQTLEDIAAEFT
-1816 RKNTAVQPLQGMG
+1816 RKNTAVQPLEGVG

-1936 ESLNWE
+1936 GSLNWE

-2007 VGTVNRPLQPAD
+2007 VGTVNRPLQPTD

-2026 SGKFRLIARVTYDA
+2026 AGKFRLIARVTYDA

-2186 QPFTQPELDGA
+2186 QPFTQQELNGA
-2197 AAFMTEALTGDVY
+2197 AVFMTEARTENAY

-2317 NGTEESKERYKDFA
+2317 NGTEESKERYKNFA
-2331 QFYKQPIHIDL
+2331 QFYKQPIQIDL
-2342 TVIGEKN
+2342 TVPGTTGQN
-2349 AADPNENQTLT
+2349 DPNENQTLT

-2368 NKNGHTFQGISDFT
+2368 NKNGHTFTGISGFT

-2436 WMFGIAVKGGNETLP
+2436 WMFGLTLQGGTETLP

-2471 DTYIPLDPTDPMVP
+2471 DTYIPLDPTDPAVP

-2547 KANIGSDGILRKP
+2547 KANIGSDGILRAP

-2573 IILALTAIGK
+2573 IALALTAIGK
-2583 DPTNVGDKN
+2583 DPANVGGEN
-2592 LLTALQDKDIMK
+2592 LLKALQNKDIMQ
-2604 VTDTSKTDINGL
+2604 VTDTSNTDINGL

-2626 NYTSDTSWLVQAVLE
+2626 NYTSDTSWLVQAVLA
-2641 QQNKDGSWSASADTK
+2641 QQNEDGSWRASADTK

-2674 HKDGGNET
+2674 YKDGGNET

-2791 TDAACAHRFGEWKV
+2791 TDAACAHRFGEWQV

-2815 VSRRICSICGVVE
+2815 VSRRICSICGAVE
-2828 EKPVPATGHKFSA
+2828 EKSVPATGHNFGA

-2865 KETMIV
+2865 EETMIV

-2914 IAKDSWIIAALGHDE
+2914 IAKDSWVIAALGHDE

-2967 KHTYVDG
+2967 KHTYVNG
-2974 VCTTCGTRNPAGGI
+2974 VCTVCGVKNPMANV
-2988 KGDDLKVDSKDNTIV
+2988 KGDDIKVDSKDNTIV

-3011 TDKPVTDEKLAEI
+3011 TDKPVTDEKLADI
-3024 KAAVENGSIVITVNN
+3024 KAAVSDGAITV
-3039 TPILQLTKE
+3039 TVTDTLQLTNEQKAA
-3048 DKESDGGKKAL
+3048 DGGKSAL
-3059 MQAGAAASGELK
+3059 TEAAKTAGDEVK
-3071 KELDKLAEKLD
+3071 KELNKLAEKLD

-3116 AQLIELPHSVTLTI
+3116 AQLIELPHSVTVTI

-3210 KDSANTAD
+3210 TDSANTAD

>member
-1 MRKRVI
+1 MKKRVI

-14 MVVSMLPTSVLAD
+14 MVVSLLPTSVLAD

-40 QIAPADT
+40 QIAPVDT
-47 ENTVPAGN
+47 ENTVPAED

-87 AVQNI
+87 AVQDI
-92 GTAEEFAAMEPG
+92 GTAEAFAAMEPG
-104 GNYQLTADIT
+104 GNYQLTADII
-114 VTAPYANEFTD
+114 VTAPYAKDYFT
-125 FSGTFDGNG
+125 GTFDGNG
-134 HTVTLAISGDS
+134 HTVTLDITASTANVG
-145 DYQALFAK
+145 LFSK
-153 LAAGAVVKNVMVDG
+153 LAGGAVVKNVITAG
-167 EVTGTDNIGGIAGIA
+167 SVTTTGKK
-182 TNATIIACANKAT
+182 C
-195 VAATGRYVGG
+195 VA
-205 LVGKGTGLTM
+205 
-215 TSCYNQG
+215 
-222 AVSSTRTRP
+222 
-231 INMGGIAGYV
+231 GIAGYATDNV
-241 DGGASVENCYNTGSI
+241 KIENCKNTASI
-256 TGSGSNTAAV
+256 TGNKNVGGILGEAYNNEESISVGIKNCANEGAVNGTGSAV
-266 VGWDAA
+266 GGIVGKMEGQNSIIDCYNRGNITGFNNYAGIVGQSTGALVA
-272 TVKNCYYLES
+272 TIKNCYS
-282 TYKVGACGND
+282 VGAVTAYGASTNAGYALIGGGKNYALTNCYAIKQD
-292 GYTDPTVSKTDA
+292 GLNLAYKGTNATTEECDLKTADEMQSA
-304 EMRSG
+304 EF
-309 DIVALLGSAF
+309 AATLGSAF
-319 MVKSGDYPALSW
+319 QYNGGGYPTLKDPEPVVEKNVVSISVKSAKTTCYTGDELELSVTVTYDDNSSEVITKGFTVAGFDNTAPGKQTVTVTYKEKTDSIEIEVIKKPEFDDFFAGIVNSVEVTNDATYPYVVDMTDSDGLCLRSSNPAQGNTSSTSTITLKAKANVTLSFKYWGCNYDSSYAALTIVKNNSYNPEMRSWGSTQWKDFTIDLKKGDTLRLNLIKTYVSGDYY
-331 ETPTAAVKFTVSPAN
+331 VKLKDFTVSSLYEVKLTAEPEEAD
-346 AVVEINGV
+346 AVVALKDSTGAELKGTNGV
-354 KYTGSC
+354 YIVSAGE
-360 TVGLPVGDYTY
+360 YTY
-371 TVSCPGYTQQT
+371 TVSAYGYDTVTETINVAADVAKTVPLTKSAAYSVAFDISRPAGITADPTVTVRTNGKAVYTGDGTGCSLSNGSYAYTVACDGCDNAGGIFSVNGDKVNITVTLAKKAIFEDFFANCQGITVSGDKGKFTIEGAGKDSYLKTTETTTLALTATKNVKLSFSYIANAAGYVEDEWDYDEPGESYYFTIKKNSTQVKRADSETSWKDFSVELTQGDVLTISYDGYT
-382 GSVTVT
+382 SYYYAALK
-388 GEDNPVAN
+388 NFVAV
-396 PNSVSVTLEKDAAKW
+396 P
-411 VTVTFTVT
+411 FY
-419 PENATLTLKDGETQV
+419 TLTLKTPDG
-434 TPTEGTTYK
+434 
-443 LLKGVT
+443 
-449 YTYTAVSDDEGYE
+449 
-462 PASGEVTP
+462 
-470 TADGTQTVALKKVQS
+470 
-485 IAVKNGST
+485 
-493 HKTEFEQGDA
+493 
-503 LDTTGLTVT
+503 
-512 VTYSDNSTKDIT
+512 
-524 EGFTVT
+524 
-530 GFNSV
+530 
-535 NVAENQTLTV
+535 
-545 HYKGAE
+545 
-551 TTYSVKINK
+551 
-560 KLFPSKAFNALE
+560 
-572 GYATVEYSHTGKYTA
+572 ATV
-587 GDGKE
+587 
-592 FVDDAQ
+592 V
-598 EGALRS
+598 L
-604 NSAGMNSTTV
+604 
-614 TVTITFLENAPKML
+614 
-628 LSFDYKVSSESNYD
+628 
-642 KLLVAQNRETKLT
+642 
-655 KSGTVAWTADNSLT
+655 
-669 VKGGDI
+669 
-675 VTLTYSKDRSTASG
+675 KDRSG
-689 SDCIWLK
+689 
-696 NFTVS
+696 
-701 PLYTLTIAPNQTDA
+701 
-715 TVTLK
+715 
-720 DKEGKTV
+720 
-727 SGSNG
+727 
-732 VFAVKAAADY
+732 
-742 TYTVTKKGYE
+742 
-752 PATGKVTM
+752 
-760 SAENQTVN
+760 AE
-768 VTLVKL
+768 
-774 PVITLQ
+774 I
-780 FTPDDAA
+780 
-787 VTLKQGNTTVYK
+787 
-799 ESAASST
+799 T
-806 GKNVYI
+806 GKN
-812 AAKNTDYT
+812 
-820 YTVSKFGYET
+820 
-830 ATGMISVATGDV
+830 
-842 NKTVTLTE
+842 
-850 AAKYSVTFQITK
+850 
-862 PEGVSASPTV
+862 
-872 TVEYNG
+872 
-878 TKVYEGSGANCT
+878 GA
-890 LPAGDYTYKATLK
+890 Y
-903 DCDDLSGSFT
+903 T
-913 VAAAAVTVNLP
+913 VAA
-924 FEKKLTFADI
+924 
-934 FQGVE
+934 
-939 GITAS
+939 
-944 NGTKGFKPIKSAAGN
+944 
-959 YLESN
+959 
-964 KSYYGTTSLT
+964 
-974 LTATKPCVISFE
+974 
-986 YFAQGHEDNW
+986 
-996 DEDDSAFFTVKKGTT
+996 
-1011 TLLTV
+1011 
-1016 YEENGWKT
+1016 
-1024 FSTALNTGE
+1024 
-1033 TLTLSFNENG
+1033 
-1043 NSYYVRLKNFAVSPA
+1043 
-1058 YTITL
+1058 
-1063 TTTPTADKVE
+1063 
-1073 LKDESGNKLTGSG
+1073 
-1086 GKYAV
+1086 
-1091 APGTYTYTVSKK
+1091 GTY
-1103 DYETATGEITVT
+1103 A
-1115 DADVTQPVKLTAK
+1115 
-1128 PVITLTATP
+1128 
-1137 ADATVKLEKGS
+1137 
-1148 LPASPKTTDKETG
+1148 
-1161 VYTYVVEKGAEYTYT
+1161 YT

-1222 VTHPVGGTIKPEADG
+1222 VTHPVGGTIKPETDG

-1248 YTVAKADYI
+1248 YTVTKAEYI
-1257 TVSGSFTAAKNDTI
+1257 PVHGSITAAEDKTLSF
-1271 TVTLTYAGAG
+1271 TLTYAGEG
-1281 WDGTTKT
+1281 WDGTAKT
-1288 APTQDKSGVY
+1288 APTQDKNGVY
-1298 LIDTAAKLAWFA
+1298 QIGTAAELAWFA
-1310 DAVNGGQKAING
+1310 DAVNKGDTTISG

-1349 DGDNYTVSGLVT
+1349 DGDSHTVSGLAGT
-1361 TGLVGELAEGGV
+1361 GGLVYYLSANGTVKSLCV
-1373 VENLRVN
+1373 D
-1380 CAIVST
+1380 CAIDGT
-1386 SSLLGGVA
+1386 SNV
-1394 NSSAGTI
+1394 
-1401 RNCMVSGSITFS
+1401 
-1413 SEGHNGASAIGGIAG
+1413 GGIADKSEG
-1428 RTTGNGVISGCVS
+1428 RIENCLVSGYIKGGDDVIFGVGGIVGHGVAGNVISGCVS
-1441 RAVVKDAYDNST
+1441 TADILFKYSRYAVQNGAGGIVGYT
-1453 YGTSAPLGGIAGY
+1453 YGA
-1466 AYGVVENCYFTGTL
+1466 VENCYFAGNVHTNAKSVSAGGF
-1480 AVKKT
+1480 
-1485 QPNKIIQQKRGG
+1485 GG
-1497 LVGELNA
+1497 LVGCARSNA
-1504 NAELKGSYVAGEF
+1504 VMKDCYTVGAVTGP
-1517 AIADESKFGAVVGKV
+1517 ESSFGAVVGKV

-1558 GMTAHTADYMR
+1558 GMTARTADYMR
-1569 SAEFAVDMGMNQDDG
+1569 TPEFAAEMGMHLDSGNS
-1584 TLNGGFPVLPWQGG
+1584 NGGFPVLPWQGG
-1598 TVLSADD
+1598 TPVDNAD

-1638 VLGLY
+1638 VLRFY

-1660 EAPGEAVTNLHDY
+1660 EEPGEAVTDLHDY

-1693 DRLKADAT
+1693 DLLKADAT

-1712 SGDPEEEEETAQTYT
+1712 SSDPEEEEEIAQTYT
-1727 ACLTLPASVTVPV
+1727 GFLTLPASVTVPV

-1746 IVSLTWT
+1746 TVSLAWT

-1803 KVQTLEDIAAEFA
+1803 KVQTLEDIAAEFT
-1816 RKNTAVQPLQGMG
+1816 RKNTAVQPLEGVG

-1843 LAEQGYADVADNSE
+1843 LAEQGYADVADKAE

-1936 ESLNWE
+1936 GSLNWE

-2026 SGKFRLIARVTYDA
+2026 AGKFRLIARVTYDA

-2097 KPVDLTAVS
+2097 KSVDTTAVS

-2114 ALLEEKGI
+2114 ALLEKAGI
-2122 MSDSYNQKVTMVS
+2122 MTDSYNQKVTMVS

-2157 KPVEAKYVVTITT
+2157 KPVEAKYVVIITT
-2170 RSSGL
+2170 RSSGQ
-2175 LLARQEFSFTI
+2175 LLARQEFNFTI
-2186 QPFTQPELDGA
+2186 QPFTQQELDGA
-2197 AAFMTEALTGDVY
+2197 AAFMTEARTENAY

-2216 KNTVKTKV
+2216 KNTDKTNV

-2234 CKNEDGTLKYVRG
+2234 CKNKDGTLKYVRG

-2289 QPEYNTTVTLD
+2289 RPEYNTTVTLD

-2331 QFYKQPIHIDL
+2331 QFYKQPIQIDL
-2342 TVIGEKN
+2342 TVPGTTGQN
-2349 AADPNENQTLT
+2349 DPNENQTLT

-2368 NKNGHTFQGISDFT
+2368 NKNGHTFTGISDFT

-2471 DTYIPLDPTDPMVP
+2471 DTYIPLDPTDPAVP

-2547 KANIGSDGILRKP
+2547 QKNMGADGVLVDPESRNP
-2560 DDKNTPVITDNER
+2560 TVTDNER
-2573 IILALTAIGK
+2573 IVLALTAIGK
-2583 DPTNVGDKN
+2583 DPANVGGEN
-2592 LLTALQDKDIMK
+2592 LLKALQNKDIMK
-2604 VTDTSKTDINGL
+2604 VTDTSNTDINGL

-2626 NYTSDTSWLVQAVLE
+2626 NYTSDTSWLVQAVLA
-2641 QQNKDGSWSASADTK
+2641 QQNEDGSWSASADTK

-2674 HKDGGNET
+2674 YKDGGNET

-2791 TDAACAHRFGEWKV
+2791 TDAACAHRFGEWQV

-2815 VSRRICSICGVVE
+2815 VSRRICSICGAVE
-2828 EKPVPATGHKFSA
+2828 EKSVPATGHNFGA

-2865 KETMIV
+2865 EETMIV

-2898 CSRCHKYF
+2898 CSRCHKFF

-2914 IAKDSWIIAALGHDE
+2914 IAKDSWVIAALGHDE

-2967 KHTYVDG
+2967 KHTYVNG

-3011 TDKPVTDEKLAEI
+3011 TDKPVTDEKLADI
-3024 KAAVENGSIVITVNN
+3024 KAAVSDGAITV
-3039 TPILQLTKE
+3039 TVTDTLQLTNEQKAA
-3048 DKESDGGKKAL
+3048 DGGKSAL
-3059 MQAGAAASGELK
+3059 TEAAKTAGDEVK
-3071 KELDKLAEKLD
+3071 KELNKLAEKLD

-3116 AQLIELPHSVTLTI
+3116 AQLIELPHSVTVTI

-3137 AALQGKHVC
+3137 AALQGKRVC

-3218 DSQMVLWLGSAV
+3218 DSQMVLWLGSAA

>member
-1 MRKRVI
+1 MKKRVI

-14 MVVSMLPTSVLAD
+14 MAVSLLPTSVLAD
-27 TLAADQEQQTQQE
+27 TLAAEQEQQTQQE
-40 QIAPADT
+40 QTAPADT
-47 ENTVPAGN
+47 DSNVPTED

-64 AEEVPV
+64 AAEVPV

-75 SGGAAPMLAAAG
+75 SGGAALALAE
-87 AVQNI
+87 
-92 GTAEEFAAMEPG
+92 GTVSSAKEFAAMDASG
-104 GNYQLTADIT
+104 SYTLTKDII
-114 VTAPYANEFTD
+114 VTEPYASD
-125 FSGTFDGNG
+125 FSGTFDGDG
-134 HTVTLAISGDS
+134 HTVTLNITASTANVG
-145 DYQALFAK
+145 LFSK
-153 LAAGAVVKNVMVDG
+153 LAGGAVVKNVITAG
-167 EVTGTDNIGGIAGIA
+167 SVTATGKNNVGGIAGVADTELGAITISNCKNEAAIEGNKVVGGILGGCTEDDYALTISACANEGNISGTRNIGGICG
-182 TNATIIACANKAT
+182 TLENAHFIKN
-195 VAATGRYVGG
+195 
-205 LVGKGTGLTM
+205 
-215 TSCYNQG
+215 CYNSGTVTGSTIGGILGRG
-222 AVSSTRTRP
+222 ARGSSSTTDTP
-231 INMGGIAGYV
+231 IL
-241 DGGASVENCYNTGSI
+241 ENCYNVGNI
-256 TGSGSNTAAV
+256 VYSNTNGSAI
-266 VGWDAA
+266 VGTGYAKKPVE
-272 TVKNCYYLES
+272 VKNCYALEGS
-282 TYKVGACGND
+282 AKAFVVNGVNAISNSD
-292 GYTDPTVSKTDA
+292 FKSA
-304 EMRSG
+304 EEMKS
-309 DIVALLGSAF
+309 AEFAATLGSAF
-319 MVKSGDYPALSW
+319 QYNVGGYPTLKDPEPVVEKNVVSISVKSAKTTCYTGDELELSVTVTYDDNSSEVITKGFTVAGFDNTAPGKQTVTVTYKEKTDSIEIEVIKKPEFDDFFAGIVNSVEVTNDATYPYVVDMTDSDGLCLRSSNPDQGNTSSTSTITLKAKANVTLSFKYWGCNYDSSYAALTIVKNNSYNPEMRSWGSTQWKDFTIDLKKGDTLRLNLIKTYVSGDYY
-331 ETPTAAVKFTVSPAN
+331 VKLKDFTVSSLYEVKLTAEPEEAD
-346 AVVEINGV
+346 AVVALKDSTGAELKGTNGV
-354 KYTGSC
+354 YIVSAGE
-360 TVGLPVGDYTY
+360 YTY
-371 TVSCPGYTQQT
+371 TVSAYGYDTVTETINVAADVAKTVPLTKSAAYSVAFDISRPAGITADPTVTVKTNGKAVYTGDGTGCSLSNGSYAYTVACDGCDNAGGIFSVNGDKMNITVTLAKKAIFEDFFANCQGITVSGDKGKFTIEGAGKDSYLKTTETTTLALTATKNVKLSFSYIANAVGYVEGDWENDEPDEYYYFTIKKNSTQVKRAYSETSWKDFSVELTQGDVLTISYDGYTR
-382 GSVTVT
+382 
-388 GEDNPVAN
+388 DYY
-396 PNSVSVTLEKDAAKW
+396 AALKNFAA
-411 VTVTFTVT
+411 VPFY
-419 PENATLTLKDGETQV
+419 TLTLK
-434 TPTEGTTYK
+434 TPAG
-443 LLKGVT
+443 
-449 YTYTAVSDDEGYE
+449 
-462 PASGEVTP
+462 
-470 TADGTQTVALKKVQS
+470 
-485 IAVKNGST
+485 
-493 HKTEFEQGDA
+493 
-503 LDTTGLTVT
+503 
-512 VTYSDNSTKDIT
+512 
-524 EGFTVT
+524 
-530 GFNSV
+530 
-535 NVAENQTLTV
+535 
-545 HYKGAE
+545 
-551 TTYSVKINK
+551 
-560 KLFPSKAFNALE
+560 
-572 GYATVEYSHTGKYTA
+572 ATV
-587 GDGKE
+587 
-592 FVDDAQ
+592 V
-598 EGALRS
+598 L
-604 NSAGMNSTTV
+604 
-614 TVTITFLENAPKML
+614 
-628 LSFDYKVSSESNYD
+628 
-642 KLLVAQNRETKLT
+642 
-655 KSGTVAWTADNSLT
+655 
-669 VKGGDI
+669 
-675 VTLTYSKDRSTASG
+675 KDRSG
-689 SDCIWLK
+689 
-696 NFTVS
+696 
-701 PLYTLTIAPNQTDA
+701 
-715 TVTLK
+715 
-720 DKEGKTV
+720 
-727 SGSNG
+727 
-732 VFAVKAAADY
+732 
-742 TYTVTKKGYE
+742 
-752 PATGKVTM
+752 
-760 SAENQTVN
+760 AE
-768 VTLVKL
+768 
-774 PVITLQ
+774 I
-780 FTPDDAA
+780 
-787 VTLKQGNTTVYK
+787 
-799 ESAASST
+799 T
-806 GKNVYI
+806 GKN
-812 AAKNTDYT
+812 
-820 YTVSKFGYET
+820 
-830 ATGMISVATGDV
+830 
-842 NKTVTLTE
+842 
-850 AAKYSVTFQITK
+850 
-862 PEGVSASPTV
+862 
-872 TVEYNG
+872 
-878 TKVYEGSGANCT
+878 GA
-890 LPAGDYTYKATLK
+890 Y
-903 DCDDLSGSFT
+903 T
-913 VAAAAVTVNLP
+913 VAA
-924 FEKKLTFADI
+924 
-934 FQGVE
+934 
-939 GITAS
+939 
-944 NGTKGFKPIKSAAGN
+944 
-959 YLESN
+959 
-964 KSYYGTTSLT
+964 
-974 LTATKPCVISFE
+974 
-986 YFAQGHEDNW
+986 
-996 DEDDSAFFTVKKGTT
+996 
-1011 TLLTV
+1011 
-1016 YEENGWKT
+1016 
-1024 FSTALNTGE
+1024 
-1033 TLTLSFNENG
+1033 
-1043 NSYYVRLKNFAVSPA
+1043 
-1058 YTITL
+1058 
-1063 TTTPTADKVE
+1063 
-1073 LKDESGNKLTGSG
+1073 
-1086 GKYAV
+1086 
-1091 APGTYTYTVSKK
+1091 GTY
-1103 DYETATGEITVT
+1103 A
-1115 DADVTQPVKLTAK
+1115 
-1128 PVITLTATP
+1128 
-1137 ADATVKLEKGS
+1137 
-1148 LPASPKTTDKETG
+1148 
-1161 VYTYVVEKGAEYTYT
+1161 YT

-1222 VTHPVGGTIKPEADG
+1222 VTHPVGGTIKPETDG

-1248 YTVAKADYI
+1248 YTVAKAGYI
-1257 TVSGSFTAAKNDTI
+1257 PVHGSITAAEDKTLSF
-1271 TVTLTYAGAG
+1271 TLTYAGEG
-1281 WDGTTKT
+1281 WDGTAKT
-1288 APTQDKSGVY
+1288 APTQDKNGVY
-1298 LIDTAAKLAWFA
+1298 QIGTAAELAWFA
-1310 DAVNGGQKAING
+1310 DAVNKGGTTISG
-1322 KLTANINLNGKPW
+1322 KLTANINLNGKTW
-1335 TAIGTSS
+1335 TAIGTDS

-1349 DGDNYTVSGLVT
+1349 DGDNYTVSGLAGT
-1361 TGLVGELAEGGV
+1361 GGLVYYLSANGTVKSLCV
-1373 VENLRVN
+1373 D
-1380 CAIVST
+1380 CAIDGT
-1386 SSLLGGVA
+1386 SNV
-1394 NSSAGTI
+1394 
-1401 RNCMVSGSITFS
+1401 
-1413 SEGHNGASAIGGIAG
+1413 GGIADKSEG
-1428 RTTGNGVISGCVS
+1428 RIENCLVSGYIKGGDDVIFGVGGIVGHGVAGNVISGCVS
-1441 RAVVKDAYDNST
+1441 TADILFKYSRYAVQNGAGGIVGYT
-1453 YGTSAPLGGIAGY
+1453 YGT
-1466 AYGVVENCYFTGTL
+1466 VENCYFAGNVHTNAKSVSAGGF
-1480 AVKKT
+1480 
-1485 QPNKIIQQKRGG
+1485 GG
-1497 LVGELNA
+1497 LVGCARSNA
-1504 NAELKGSYVAGEF
+1504 VMKDCYTVGAVTGP
-1517 AIADESKFGAVVGKV
+1517 ESSFGAVVGKV

-1558 GMTAHTADYMR
+1558 GMTARTADYMR
-1569 SAEFAVDMGMNQDDG
+1569 TPEFAAEMGMHLDSGNS
-1584 TLNGGFPVLPWQGG
+1584 NGGFPVLPWQGG
-1598 TVLSADD
+1598 TPVDNAD

-1638 VLGLY
+1638 VLRFY

-1660 EAPGEAVTNLHDY
+1660 EEPGEAVTDLHDY

-1693 DRLKADAT
+1693 DLLKADAT

-1712 SGDPEEEEETAQTYT
+1712 SSDPEEEEEIAQTYT
-1727 ACLTLPASVTVPV
+1727 GFLTLPASVTVPV

-1746 IVSLTWT
+1746 TVSLAWT
-1753 ADNALVNTATGALTA
+1753 ADNALVNTATGAFTA

-1803 KVQTLEDIAAEFA
+1803 KVQTLEDIAVEFT
-1816 RKNTAVQPLQGMG
+1816 RKNTAVQPLQGVG

-1876 YIADNGKITYFTGDG
+1876 YIADNGDIIYFTGDG

-1936 ESLNWE
+1936 GSLNWE

-2026 SGKFRLIARVTYDA
+2026 AGKFRLIARVTYDA

-2057 YADVFFDA
+2057 YADVLFDA

-2097 KPVDLTAVS
+2097 KPVDTTAVG

-2114 ALLEEKGI
+2114 ALLEKAGI
-2122 MSDSYNQKVTMVS
+2122 MTDSYNQKVTMVS

-2197 AAFMTEALTGDVY
+2197 AAFMTEARTEDAY

-2234 CKNEDGTLKYVRG
+2234 CKNEDGTLKYIRG

-2312 EKFGI
+2312 EKFGL

-2331 QFYKQPIHIDL
+2331 QFYKQPIQIDL
-2342 TVIGEKN
+2342 TVPGTTGQN
-2349 AADPNENQTLT
+2349 DPNENQTLT

-2368 NKNGHTFQGISDFT
+2368 NKNGHTFRGISDFT

-2436 WMFGIAVKGGNETLP
+2436 WMFGLTLQGGTETLP

-2471 DTYIPLDPTDPMVP
+2471 DTYIPLDPTDPAVP

-2547 KANIGSDGILRKP
+2547 QKNMGADGVLVDPESRNP
-2560 DDKNTPVITDNER
+2560 TVTDNER

-2583 DPTNVGDKN
+2583 DPANVGGEN
-2592 LLTALQDKDIMK
+2592 LLKALQNKDIMQ
-2604 VTDTSKTDINGL
+2604 VTDTSNTDINGL

-2626 NYTSDTSWLVQAVLE
+2626 NYTSDTSWLVQAVLA
-2641 QQNKDGSWSASADTK
+2641 QQNEDGSWRASADTK

-2674 HKDGGNET
+2674 YKDGGNET

-2865 KETMIV
+2865 EETMIV

-2898 CSRCHKYF
+2898 CSRCHKFF

-2914 IAKDSWIIAALGHDE
+2914 IAKDSWVIAALGHDE

-3116 AQLIELPHSVTLTI
+3116 AQLIELPHSVTVTI

-3146 VVRSHTDSSGNVT
+3146 VVRSHTDANGSVT
-3159 TAELSATLGGTKG
+3159 TAELPATLGGTKG

-3200 GGSGTADSGK
+3200 GGNGSADSGK

-3218 DSQMVLWLGSAV
+3218 DSQMVLWLGSAA

>member
-14 MVVSMLPTSVLAD
+14 MVVSLLPTSVLAD

-40 QIAPADT
+40 QIAPVDT

-64 AEEVPV
+64 APETPAPQMT
-70 SRSAR
+70 S
-75 SGGAAPMLAAAG
+75 SGGAALALAE
-87 AVQNI
+87 
-92 GTAEEFAAMEPG
+92 GTVSSAKEFAEMDAG
-104 GNYQLTADIT
+104 GSYKLTADIT
-114 VTAPYANEFTD
+114 VTEPYANEFT
-125 FSGTFDGNG
+125 GTFDGNG
-134 HTVTLAISGDS
+134 HTVTLALENEAGEC
-145 DYQALFAK
+145 QALFSK
-153 LAAGAVVKNVMVDG
+153 IAASGKVQNLGIAG
-167 EVTGTDNIGGIAGIA
+167 TVTGKKYVGGIAGKNAGSIENCKNTAAIKGASADGRWIGGIAGETSNGSKIL
-182 TNATIIACANKAT
+182 NCYNIGTISSD
-195 VAATGRYVGG
+195 RS
-205 LVGKGTGLTM
+205 GKGVCL
-215 TSCYNQG
+215 
-222 AVSSTRTRP
+222 
-231 INMGGIAGYV
+231 GGIAGN
-241 DGGASVENCYNTGSI
+241 APSAKISNCYNAGQIVTKSTTNYGAI
-256 TGSGSNTAAV
+256 AGYGYGV
-266 VGWDAA
+266 
-272 TVKNCYYLES
+272 TVSNCYFIAVDNLKGVYGTETES
-282 TYKVGACGND
+282 TPK
-292 GYTDPTVSKTDA
+292 SA
-304 EMRSG
+304 EEMKSPAFA
-309 DIVALLGSAF
+309 ALLGSAF
-319 MVKSGDYPALSW
+319 MAKTGDYPALSW
-331 ETPTAAVKFTVSPAN
+331 ETPTAAVTFAIQPEN
-346 AVVEINGV
+346 AVLTINGGT
-354 KYTGSC
+354 YTGST
-360 TVGLPVGDYTY
+360 TVALPAADAPYSY
-371 TVSCPGYTQQT
+371 TVSCDGYTTKT
-382 GSVTVT
+382 GTVTVRNK
-388 GEDNPVAN
+388 DNPVADPAN
-396 PNSVSVTLEKDAAKW
+396 
-411 VTVTFTVT
+411 VTVTLAEDTSAWVNVT
-419 PENATLTLKDGETQV
+419 FNV
-434 TPTEGTTYK
+434 TPTGAALTVKRGDMTVEPQSDGSYK
-443 LLKGVT
+443 LLKGVE

-462 PASGEVTP
+462 PAAGTVTP
-470 TADGTQTVALKKVQS
+470 TENSTQTVALKKVQS
-485 IAVKNGST
+485 IEVTKAPT
-493 HKTEFEQGDA
+493 KTEYYKGDA
-503 LDTTGLTVT
+503 ELDLTGMVLTVNYDGTNETRTITDGYDAAGVTFEGFDTSEPAESKSIT
-512 VTYSDNSTKDIT
+512 VSYRGKTASFAIEVKDKLQFSDFFSAISDSVTATNSTSRPFEPVQSEGCLQPASNASSYSPSTIT
-524 EGFTVT
+524 IAAIK
-530 GFNSV
+530 N
-535 NVAENQTLTV
+535 
-545 HYKGAE
+545 
-551 TTYSVKINK
+551 
-560 KLFPSKAFNALE
+560 
-572 GYATVEYSHTGKYTA
+572 
-587 GDGKE
+587 
-592 FVDDAQ
+592 
-598 EGALRS
+598 
-604 NSAGMNSTTV
+604 V
-614 TVTITFLENAPKML
+614 TV
-628 LSFDYKVSSESNYD
+628 SFDYCGGTGYTDFYVKKGSSQLLASYYSSEWKNFS
-642 KLLVAQNRETKLT
+642 
-655 KSGTVAWTADNSLT
+655 ADLRI
-669 VKGGDI
+669 GE
-675 VTLTYSKDRSTASG
+675 TLTLSYGSSSG
-689 SDCIWLK
+689 LKLK

-720 DKEGKTV
+720 DKEGKAV

-799 ESAASST
+799 ESADSEK

-812 AAKNTDYT
+812 AAKNTAYTYTATKFGYETATGTISVATTDVNKTVTLTELAKQTVTFNITKPEGVSAEPVVTVKYNGTKVYEGSGTNCTLPAGNYTYTATLDGCDTLSGSFVVQAAKTIGLEFVKSLTFDDFFAGLDGITAENGTRYGFEPVRAAGGNYLHRNDSVSYSNNTATITLKADKSLVLQFDYYGGTYYSSSEYFSVKKGSTEIFKSYNSNEWKTYSVAVAAGDVLTLTYKGYGENSYVDLKNFTVSPVYTVSLNVTGAEDCTVALQDASGAAITGTDGKYAVPAGVYT

-830 ATGMISVATGDV
+830 KTGTIKVEGGDV
-842 NKTVTLTE
+842 
-850 AAKYSVTFQITK
+850 S
-862 PEGVSASPTV
+862 
-872 TVEYNG
+872 
-878 TKVYEGSGANCT
+878 
-890 LPAGDYTYKATLK
+890 K
-903 DCDDLSGSFT
+903 D
-913 VAAAAVTVNLP
+913 VA
-924 FEKKLTFADI
+924 
-934 FQGVE
+934 
-939 GITAS
+939 
-944 NGTKGFKPIKSAAGN
+944 
-959 YLESN
+959 
-964 KSYYGTTSLT
+964 
-974 LTATKPCVISFE
+974 LTA
-986 YFAQGHEDNW
+986 
-996 DEDDSAFFTVKKGTT
+996 
-1011 TLLTV
+1011 
-1016 YEENGWKT
+1016 
-1024 FSTALNTGE
+1024 
-1033 TLTLSFNENG
+1033 
-1043 NSYYVRLKNFAVSPA
+1043 
-1058 YTITL
+1058 
-1063 TTTPTADKVE
+1063 
-1073 LKDESGNKLTGSG
+1073 
-1086 GKYAV
+1086 
-1091 APGTYTYTVSKK
+1091 
-1103 DYETATGEITVT
+1103 
-1115 DADVTQPVKLTAK
+1115 LTAYQVK
-1128 PVITLTATP
+1128 FAADP
-1137 ADATVKLEKGS
+1137 ADASVAL
-1148 LPASPKTTDKETG
+1148 
-1161 VYTYVVEKGAEYTYT
+1161 
-1176 VSKFGYETETGS
+1176 
-1188 ITVNADVN
+1188 
-1196 KTVTLSELASCTLT
+1196 
-1210 FAVTPAENAKVT
+1210 
-1222 VTHPVGGTIKPEADG
+1222 THPVGGTIAADENG
-1237 GYKLYLGETYA
+1237 AYIVYAGETYA
-1248 YTVAKADYI
+1248 YTVAKANYI

-1271 TVTLTYAGAG
+1271 KVTLTYAGAG

-1288 APTQDKSGVY
+1288 APKTENGVY
-1298 LIDTAAKLAWFA
+1298 QIGTAAELAWFA
-1310 DAVNGGQKAING
+1310 DAVNGGQRDISA
-1322 KLTANINLNGKPW
+1322 KLTANINLNDKTW

-1413 SEGHNGASAIGGIAG
+1413 SNGPNAALAIGGIVG
-1428 RTTGNGVISGCVS
+1428 RTTGNSVISGCVS

-1453 YGTSAPLGGIAGY
+1453 YGTTAPLGGITGY
-1466 AYGVVENCYFTGTL
+1466 AHGVVENCYFTGTL

-1485 QPNKIIQQKRGG
+1485 QPNKIIYQKRGG
-1497 LVGELNA
+1497 LVGELQA

-1517 AIADESKFGAVVGKV
+1517 AIADESKFGAVVGV
-1532 NSGATITNC
+1532 VASSATITNC
-1541 AYLDTVAP
+1541 AYLDTIAP
-1549 QAAADGTTS
+1549 QAVAEGSTS
-1558 GMTAHTADYMR
+1558 GMTARTADYMR
-1569 SAEFAVDMGMNQDDG
+1569 TPEFAAEMGMHLDSDNS
-1584 TLNGGFPVLPWQGG
+1584 NGGFPVLPWQGG
-1598 TVLSADD
+1598 TPVDNAD

-1610 AAANALELRGMS
+1610 AAANALQLRGMS

-1628 KAKADWYAET
+1628 KAKADWYAEN

-1643 DLTDYNDKADLC
+1643 NLENYNDKADLC

-1660 EAPGEAVTNLHDY
+1660 EEPGEAVTNPHDY
-1673 FLNALQKHFY
+1673 FLTALQKHFY

-1693 DRLKADAT
+1693 DLLKADAS

-1712 SGDPEEEEETAQTYT
+1712 SGDPEEEESAQTYT
-1727 ACLTLPASVTVPV
+1727 GFLTLPANVTVSV
-1740 EGSGEK
+1740 EGEEK
-1746 IVSLTWT
+1746 TVSLAWT

-1768 PAADKVTVTLT
+1768 PAKDKVTVTLT
-1779 ATLQSGAAT
+1779 ATLRSGAAA
-1788 KTKTFTLCLWSENAE
+1788 KVKTFKLCLWSENAE
-1803 KVQTLEDIAAEFA
+1803 KVQTLEDIAAEFT
-1816 RKNTAVQPLQGMG
+1816 RKNIAVQPLQGVG
-1829 LYDETNITQAFRRL
+1829 LYDETNITDAFCRL
-1843 LAEQGYADVADNSE
+1843 LREQGYADVADKAE

-1876 YIADNGKITYFTGDG
+1876 YIADNGDITYFTGDG
-1891 TARQTVQYTGLKFN
+1891 TARQTVQYTGLKFR
-1905 ITYAGVTKEITLRAT
+1905 IAYAGVTKEIILRGT

-1928 QKLLESAA
+1928 QQLVESAA

-1977 SIAGR
+1977 GIAGR

-2026 SGKFRLIARVTYDA
+2026 AGKFRLIARVTYDA

-2057 YADVFFDA
+2057 YADVLFDA

-2097 KPVDLTAVS
+2097 KPVKLDAVS

-2157 KPVEAKYVVTITT
+2157 KPVEAKYVVIITT

-2197 AAFMTEALTGDVY
+2197 AAFMTEARTENAY

-2216 KNTVKTKV
+2216 KNTVKTEV

-2317 NGTEESKERYKDFA
+2317 NGTEESKERYKNFA
-2331 QFYKQPIHIDL
+2331 QFYKQPIQIDL
-2342 TVIGEKN
+2342 TVPGTTGQN
-2349 AADPNENQTLT
+2349 DPNENQTLT

-2368 NKNGHTFQGISDFT
+2368 NKNGHTFTGISDFT

-2436 WMFGIAVKGGNETLP
+2436 WMFGLTLQGGTETLP

-2471 DTYIPLDPTDPMVP
+2471 DTYIPLDPTDPVVP
-2485 GAEVPGFDEAYA
+2485 GTEVPGFDEAYA

-2518 WAVLGQARAKVPL
+2518 WAVLGLARAKVPL

-2547 KANIGSDGILRKP
+2547 KANIGSDGILRAP

-2573 IILALTAIGK
+2573 IVLALTAIGK
-2583 DPTNVGDKN
+2583 DPANVGGEN
-2592 LLTALQDKDIMK
+2592 LLKALQNKDIMK
-2604 VTDTSKTDINGL
+2604 VTDTSNTDINGL

-2626 NYTSDTSWLVQAVLE
+2626 NYTSDTSWLVQAVLA
-2641 QQNKDGSWSASADTK
+2641 QQNEDGSWSSSADTK

-2674 HKDGGNET
+2674 HKDSGNET

-2791 TDAACAHRFGEWKV
+2791 TDAACAHRFGEWQV

-2815 VSRRICSICGVVE
+2815 VSRRICSICGAVE
-2828 EKPVPATGHKFSA
+2828 EKSVPAPGHNFGA

-2865 KETMIV
+2865 EETMIV

-2892 NSAYWT
+2892 NSAYWS
-2898 CSRCHKYF
+2898 CSRCGKFF

-2914 IAKDSWIIAALGHDE
+2914 IAKDSWVIAALGHDG

-2941 SGHEADTYCKRC
+2941 SGRTAETYCKRC
-2953 GIVITA
+2953 GLVITA
-2959 GATIPATG
+2959 GTVIQATG
-2967 KHTYVDG
+2967 KHTYENG
-2974 VCTTCGTRNPAGGI
+2974 VCTVCGVKNPMANV
-2988 KGDDLKVDSKDNTIV
+2988 KGDDIKVDSKDNKTAA
-3003 TGGGLTIK
+3003 GGGLVIKADSTI
-3011 TDKPVTDEKLAEI
+3011 TDEVLADI
-3024 KAAVENGSIVITVNN
+3024 KAAVSSGAITV
-3039 TPILQLTKE
+3039 TVADTLQPTNEQKAA
-3048 DKESDGGKKAL
+3048 DGGKSAL
-3059 MQAGAAASGELK
+3059 TEAAKNVTGDAKQELT
-3071 KELDKLAEKLD
+3071 KLAEKLD

-3097 VVDVTVALVKTE
+3097 VVDVSVALVKTE
-3109 GNEIKTV
+3109 GDESKTV
-3116 AQLIELPHSVTLTI
+3116 AQLIELPHSVTVTI

-3137 AALQGKHVC
+3137 AALQGKRVC
-3146 VVRSHTDSSGNVT
+3146 VVRSHTDINGNVT
-3159 TAELSATLGGTKG
+3159 TTELSATLGGTKG

-3200 GGSGTADSGK
+3200 GGSGTANSGK

-3230 LAAAAVVVLT
+3230 LAAAAVVALT
-3240 RKKRV
+3240 HKRKRV

>member
-1 MRKRVI
+1 MKKRVI

-40 QIAPADT
+40 QIAPVDT
-47 ENTVPAGN
+47 ENTVPAED

-64 AEEVPV
+64 APETPV

-75 SGGAAPMLAAAG
+75 IG
-87 AVQNI
+87 
-92 GTAEEFAAMEPG
+92 GTALALAEGTVSSAKEFAAMDASG
-104 GNYQLTADIT
+104 SYTLTKDII
-114 VTAPYANEFTD
+114 VTEPYASD

-134 HTVTLAISGDS
+134 HTVTLDITASTANVG
-145 DYQALFAK
+145 LFSK
-153 LAAGAVVKNVMVDG
+153 LAGGAVVKNVITAGSISGKVNN
-167 EVTGTDNIGGIAGIA
+167 VGGIAGTA
-182 TNATIIACANKAT
+182 DGNVTIENCKNTASIKGGKGAGGILGYSEPGSGFVTISSCANMGSVSGTRKQ
-195 VAATGRYVGG
+195 VGG
-205 LVGKGTGLTM
+205 IAGNVVGTHIIRN
-215 TSCYNQG
+215 CYNQG
-222 AVSSTRTRP
+222 DISDGA
-231 INMGGIAGYV
+231 GILGRGTKGV
-241 DGGASVENCYNTGSI
+241 LVENCYTVGSVETNGAI
-256 TGSGSNTAAV
+256 MAVSSSSYSSDEPCRIVNCYAPSETVTALVPSTVKISNSGTKSSAEMQSAEF
-266 VGWDAA
+266 AA
-272 TVKNCYYLES
+272 T
-282 TYKVGACGND
+282 
-292 GYTDPTVSKTDA
+292 
-304 EMRSG
+304 
-309 DIVALLGSAF
+309 LGSAF
-319 MVKSGDYPALSW
+319 QYNGGGYPTLKDPEPVVEKNVVSISVKSAKTTCYTGDELELSVTVTYDDNSSEVITKGFTVAGFDNTAPGKQTVTVTYKEKTDSIEIEVIKKPEFDDFFAGIVNSVEVTNDATYPYVVDMTDSDGLCLRSSNPVQGNTSSTSTITLKAKANVTLSFKYWGCNYDSSYAALTIVKNNSYNPEMRSWGSTQWKDFTIDLKKGDTLRLNLIKTYVSGDYY
-331 ETPTAAVKFTVSPAN
+331 VKLKDFTVSSLYEVKLTAEPEEAD
-346 AVVEINGV
+346 AVVALKDSTGAELKGTNGV
-354 KYTGSC
+354 YIVSAGE
-360 TVGLPVGDYTY
+360 YTY
-371 TVSCPGYTQQT
+371 TVSAYGYDTVTETINVAADVAKTVPLTKSAAYSVAFDISRPAGITADPTVTVKTNGKAVYTGDGTGCSLSNGSYAYTVACDGCDNAGGIFSVNGDKMNITVTLAKKAIFEDFFANCQGITVSGDKGKFTIEGAGKDSYLKTTETTTLALTATKNVKLSFSYIANAVGYVEGDWENDEPDEYYYFTIKKNSTQVKRAYSETSWKDFSVELTQGDVLTISYDGYTRDYYAALKNFA
-382 GSVTVT
+382 TV
-388 GEDNPVAN
+388 P
-396 PNSVSVTLEKDAAKW
+396 
-411 VTVTFTVT
+411 FY
-419 PENATLTLKDGETQV
+419 TLTLKTPDG
-434 TPTEGTTYK
+434 
-443 LLKGVT
+443 
-449 YTYTAVSDDEGYE
+449 
-462 PASGEVTP
+462 
-470 TADGTQTVALKKVQS
+470 
-485 IAVKNGST
+485 
-493 HKTEFEQGDA
+493 
-503 LDTTGLTVT
+503 
-512 VTYSDNSTKDIT
+512 
-524 EGFTVT
+524 
-530 GFNSV
+530 
-535 NVAENQTLTV
+535 
-545 HYKGAE
+545 
-551 TTYSVKINK
+551 
-560 KLFPSKAFNALE
+560 
-572 GYATVEYSHTGKYTA
+572 ATV
-587 GDGKE
+587 
-592 FVDDAQ
+592 V
-598 EGALRS
+598 L
-604 NSAGMNSTTV
+604 
-614 TVTITFLENAPKML
+614 
-628 LSFDYKVSSESNYD
+628 
-642 KLLVAQNRETKLT
+642 
-655 KSGTVAWTADNSLT
+655 
-669 VKGGDI
+669 
-675 VTLTYSKDRSTASG
+675 KDRSG
-689 SDCIWLK
+689 
-696 NFTVS
+696 
-701 PLYTLTIAPNQTDA
+701 
-715 TVTLK
+715 
-720 DKEGKTV
+720 
-727 SGSNG
+727 
-732 VFAVKAAADY
+732 
-742 TYTVTKKGYE
+742 
-752 PATGKVTM
+752 
-760 SAENQTVN
+760 AE
-768 VTLVKL
+768 
-774 PVITLQ
+774 I
-780 FTPDDAA
+780 
-787 VTLKQGNTTVYK
+787 
-799 ESAASST
+799 T
-806 GKNVYI
+806 GKN
-812 AAKNTDYT
+812 
-820 YTVSKFGYET
+820 
-830 ATGMISVATGDV
+830 
-842 NKTVTLTE
+842 
-850 AAKYSVTFQITK
+850 
-862 PEGVSASPTV
+862 
-872 TVEYNG
+872 
-878 TKVYEGSGANCT
+878 GA
-890 LPAGDYTYKATLK
+890 Y
-903 DCDDLSGSFT
+903 T
-913 VAAAAVTVNLP
+913 VAA
-924 FEKKLTFADI
+924 
-934 FQGVE
+934 
-939 GITAS
+939 
-944 NGTKGFKPIKSAAGN
+944 
-959 YLESN
+959 
-964 KSYYGTTSLT
+964 
-974 LTATKPCVISFE
+974 
-986 YFAQGHEDNW
+986 
-996 DEDDSAFFTVKKGTT
+996 
-1011 TLLTV
+1011 
-1016 YEENGWKT
+1016 
-1024 FSTALNTGE
+1024 
-1033 TLTLSFNENG
+1033 
-1043 NSYYVRLKNFAVSPA
+1043 
-1058 YTITL
+1058 
-1063 TTTPTADKVE
+1063 
-1073 LKDESGNKLTGSG
+1073 
-1086 GKYAV
+1086 
-1091 APGTYTYTVSKK
+1091 GTY
-1103 DYETATGEITVT
+1103 A
-1115 DADVTQPVKLTAK
+1115 
-1128 PVITLTATP
+1128 
-1137 ADATVKLEKGS
+1137 
-1148 LPASPKTTDKETG
+1148 
-1161 VYTYVVEKGAEYTYT
+1161 YT

-1222 VTHPVGGTIKPEADG
+1222 VTHPVGGTIKPETDG

-1248 YTVAKADYI
+1248 YTVTKADYI
-1257 TVSGSFTAAKNDTI
+1257 PVHGSITAAEDKTLSF
-1271 TVTLTYAGAG
+1271 TLTYAGEG
-1281 WDGTTKT
+1281 WDGTAKT
-1288 APTQDKSGVY
+1288 APTQDKNGVY
-1298 LIDTAAKLAWFA
+1298 QIGTAAKLAWFA
-1310 DAVNGGQKAING
+1310 DAVNKGDTTISG
-1322 KLTANINLNGKPW
+1322 KLTANINLNGKTW
-1335 TAIGTSS
+1335 TAIGTDS

-1349 DGDNYTVSGLVT
+1349 DGDNYTVSGLAGT
-1361 TGLVGELAEGGV
+1361 GGLVYYLSANGTVKSLCV
-1373 VENLRVN
+1373 D
-1380 CAIVST
+1380 CAIDGT
-1386 SSLLGGVA
+1386 SNV
-1394 NSSAGTI
+1394 
-1401 RNCMVSGSITFS
+1401 
-1413 SEGHNGASAIGGIAG
+1413 GGIADKSEG
-1428 RTTGNGVISGCVS
+1428 RIENCLVSGYIKGGNDTIFGVGGIVGHGVAGNVISGCVS
-1441 RAVVKDAYDNST
+1441 TADILFKYSRYVVQNGAGGIVGYT
-1453 YGTSAPLGGIAGY
+1453 YGT
-1466 AYGVVENCYFTGTL
+1466 VENCYFAGNVHTNAKSVSAGGF
-1480 AVKKT
+1480 
-1485 QPNKIIQQKRGG
+1485 GG
-1497 LVGELNA
+1497 LVGCARSNA
-1504 NAELKGSYVAGEF
+1504 VMKDCYTVGAVTGP
-1517 AIADESKFGAVVGKV
+1517 ESSFGAVVGKV

-1610 AAANALELRGMS
+1610 AAANALQLRGMS

-1638 VLGLY
+1638 VLGFY

-1660 EAPGEAVTNLHDY
+1660 EAPGEAVTDLHDY

-1693 DRLKADAT
+1693 DLLKADAT

-1712 SGDPEEEEETAQTYT
+1712 SSDPEEEEEIAQTHT
-1727 ACLTLPASVTVPV
+1727 ACLTLPASVTVSV
-1740 EGSGEK
+1740 DGEEK
-1746 IVSLTWT
+1746 TVSLAWT

-1768 PAADKVTVTLT
+1768 PAEGKVTVTLT

-1803 KVQTLEDIAAEFA
+1803 KVQTLEDIAAEFT
-1816 RKNTAVQPLQGMG
+1816 RKNTAVQPLQGVG

-1862 GSAKANGFDGTKVQ
+1862 GSAKANGFDDTKVK
-1876 YIADNGKITYFTGDG
+1876 YIADNGNITYFTGDG

-1905 ITYAGVTKEITLRAT
+1905 ITYARVTKEITLRAT

-1936 ESLNWE
+1936 GSLNWE

-1977 SIAGR
+1977 GIAGR

-2026 SGKFRLIARVTYDA
+2026 AGKFRLIARVTYDA

-2057 YADVFFDA
+2057 YADVLFDA

-2097 KPVDLTAVS
+2097 KPVDTTAVG

-2114 ALLEEKGI
+2114 ALLEKAGI
-2122 MSDSYNQKVTMVS
+2122 MTDSYNQKVTMVS

-2197 AAFMTEALTGDVY
+2197 AAFMTEARTEDAY

-2331 QFYKQPIHIDL
+2331 QFYKQPIQIDL
-2342 TVIGEKN
+2342 TVPGTTGQN
-2349 AADPNENQTLT
+2349 DPNENQTLT

-2368 NKNGHTFQGISDFT
+2368 NKNGHTFRGISDFT

-2436 WMFGIAVKGGNETLP
+2436 WMFGVTPAQGEETLP
-2451 KTTLDNTYLKDG
+2451 NTTLDATFIHDG
-2463 DTLRLFFT
+2463 DTVRLFFT
-2471 DTYIPLDPTDPMVP
+2471 NKYIPVDPDEPVDP
-2485 GAEVPGFDEAYA
+2485 GTEVPNFDKVYA
-2497 GAKAYIQSA
+2497 DTKKYIQNN
-2506 VSAPVVSYLFGE
+2506 VPAPVVASDRGE
-2518 WAVLGQARAKVPL
+2518 WAVLGLARAGVAL
-2531 SEAYIA
+2531 SDEYIQ
-2537 AYYEKVVAYV
+2537 AYYGKVVAYV
-2547 KANIGSDGILRKP
+2547 QKNMGNDGVLVDP
-2560 DDKNTPVITDNER
+2560 ESHNPTVTDNER

-2583 DPTNVGDKN
+2583 DPANVGGKN
-2592 LLTALQDKDIMK
+2592 LLAALQDRNIMQ
-2604 VTDTSKTDINGL
+2604 VTNTSDTDINGL
-2616 VMGLLALNSR
+2616 VFGLLALNSG
-2626 NYTSDTSWLVQAVLE
+2626 NYTQDSYWLVQAILT
-2641 QQNKDGSWSASADTK
+2641 QQNEDGSWSSSADTK

-2674 HKDGGNET
+2674 YNEGDDTT
-2682 VNTAVEKALN
+2682 VNAAVDKALQ
-2692 WLSGKYRS
+2692 WLSAKYKGT
-2700 GYDSSESCAQV
+2700 GYTSAESCAQV
-2711 VIALSALNLD
+2711 VVALSALQLN
-2721 ANTDARFTKTVEG
+2721 ANSDSSFVKTVDG
-2734 KTLSVL
+2734 VPTSVL
-2740 GNLLQ
+2740 GDLLRYYLGEGQ
-2745 YRVAENGGFKH
+2745 GFKH
-2756 QFADK
+2756 AASGKTADQK
-2761 AVNEMATEQA
+2761 ATEQA
-2771 LCAMAAY
+2771 LYAMAAY
-2778 ARFTEKANALYDM
+2778 ERYCRRTKALYDM
-2791 TDAACAHRFGEWKV
+2791 TDAVCAHSFGDWQV
-2805 TVAATCTKDG
+2805 VSPATCTADG
-2815 VSRRICSICGVVE
+2815 SRQRVCTRCGAVE
-2828 EKPVPATGHKFSA
+2828 VQTLPATGHKFGA

-2865 KETMIV
+2865 EETMIV

-2898 CSRCHKYF
+2898 CSRCHKFF

-2914 IAKDSWIIAALGHDE
+2914 IAKDSWVIAALGHDE

-2967 KHTYVDG
+2967 KHTYVNG
-2974 VCTTCGTRNPAGGI
+2974 VCTVCGVKNPMANV
-2988 KGDDLKVDSKDNTIV
+2988 KGDDIKVDSKDNKTAAGDGLVIKADDTI
-3003 TGGGLTIK
+3003 TGE
-3011 TDKPVTDEKLAEI
+3011 VLADI
-3024 KAAVENGSIVITVNN
+3024 KAAVSDGAITV
-3039 TPILQLTKE
+3039 TVTDTLQLTNEQKAA
-3048 DKESDGGKKAL
+3048 DGGKSAL
-3059 MQAGAAASGELK
+3059 TEAAKTAGDEVK
-3071 KELDKLAEKLD
+3071 KELNKLAEKLD

-3116 AQLIELPHSVTLTI
+3116 AQLIELPHSVTVTI

-3137 AALQGKHVC
+3137 AALQGKRVC

>member
-14 MVVSMLPTSVLAD
+14 MVVSLLPTSVLAD

-40 QIAPADT
+40 QTAPADT
-47 ENTVPAGN
+47 DSNVPTED

-64 AEEVPV
+64 APETPAPQMT
-70 SRSAR
+70 S
-75 SGGAAPMLAAAG
+75 SGGAALALAE
-87 AVQNI
+87 
-92 GTAEEFAAMEPG
+92 GTVSSAKEFAEMDASG
-104 GNYQLTADIT
+104 SYTLTKDII
-114 VTAPYANEFTD
+114 VTEPYASD

-134 HTVTLAISGDS
+134 HTVTLNITSSSAKSYTG
-145 DYQALFAK
+145 LFGT
-153 LAAGAVVKNVMVDG
+153 LAGGAVVKNVITAG
-167 EVTGTDNIGGIAGIA
+167 KIGATGKDNVGGIAGFA
-182 TNATIIACANKAT
+182 NTYSGDVTIENCKNTAAITGNNEVGGILGYCSGSAHSVTVTDCAN
-195 VAATGRYVGG
+195 TGTISGTRKLGG
-205 LVGKGTGLTM
+205 ICGNLENAHFIKN
-215 TSCYNQG
+215 CYNSGTVTGSAIGGILGRG
-222 AVSSTRTRP
+222 ARGYSSTTDTP
-231 INMGGIAGYV
+231 IL
-241 DGGASVENCYNTGSI
+241 ENCYNVGDIVYSGTNGSAIVGTGY
-256 TGSGSNTAAV
+256 AKKPV
-266 VGWDAA
+266 E
-272 TVKNCYYLES
+272 VKNCYALKGS
-282 TYKVGACGND
+282 AQAFVVNGVNAISNSDFKSAD
-292 GYTDPTVSKTDA
+292 
-304 EMRSG
+304 EMKSPAFA
-309 DIVALLGSAF
+309 ALLGEAF
-319 MVKSGDYPALSW
+319 MAKAGDYPALSW
-331 ETPTAAVKFTVSPAN
+331 ETPTAAVLFTIAPAN
-346 AVVEINGV
+346 ATLEINGGT
-354 KYTGSC
+354 YTGST
-360 TVGLPVGDYTY
+360 TVALPAADAPYSY

-382 GSVTVT
+382 GSVTVRNK
-388 GEDNPVAN
+388 DNPVAT
-396 PNSVSVTLEKDAAKW
+396 PASVTVTLAEDAAQW
-411 VTVTFTVT
+411 VTVTF
-419 PENATLTLKDGETQV
+419 NV
-434 TPTEGTTYK
+434 TPTGAALTVKRGDTEIEPQSDGSYK

-462 PASGEVTP
+462 SASGEVTP
-470 TADGTQTVALKKVQS
+470 TESGSQSVALKKVQS
-485 IAVKNGST
+485 IAVTKAPT
-493 HKTEFEQGDA
+493 KTEYYKGDA
-503 LDTTGLTVT
+503 ELDLTGMVLTVNYDGTDETRTITDGYDAAGVTCEGFSTETPAESQTVT
-512 VTYSDNSTKDIT
+512 VKYRGKTATFTIKVKDAMLFADFFTGLNGIATAQNSTSYKFEPVLLDGGYVLKST
-524 EGFTVT
+524 NEQKG
-530 GFNSV
+530 NSTSSL
-535 NVAENQTLTV
+535 TLTFAKAAQLTFDCKTDSEKNYDGLRV
-545 HYKGAE
+545 DINDQTGSQFGS
-551 TTYSVKINK
+551 TGGYSGEKQDWKEFSIAVN
-560 KLFPSKAFNALE
+560 
-572 GYATVEYSHTGKYTA
+572 A
-587 GDGKE
+587 GDK
-592 FVDDAQ
+592 
-598 EGALRS
+598 
-604 NSAGMNSTTV
+604 V
-614 TVTITFLENAPKML
+614 TVNYRK
-628 LSFDYKVSSESNYD
+628 DSSGD
-642 KLLVAQNRETKLT
+642 KGQ
-655 KSGTVAWTADNSLT
+655 
-669 VKGGDI
+669 
-675 VTLTYSKDRSTASG
+675 
-689 SDCIWLK
+689 DCIWLR
-696 NFTVS
+696 NFRAEVLPTVRFDVKDAAG
-701 PLYTLTIAPNQTDA
+701 TAIDA

-720 DKEGKTV
+720 KGYTGLTAGTDGSYALTV
-727 SGSNG
+727 GE
-732 VFAVKAAADY
+732 KY
-742 TYTVTKKGYE
+742 TYTVEKKGYE
-752 PATGKVTM
+752 KVTQEFT
-760 SAENQTVN
+760 AQAGDNTIT

-774 PVITLQ
+774 PVITLK

-799 ESAASST
+799 ESADSEK

-830 ATGMISVATGDV
+830 ATGTIKVETGDV

-850 AAKYSVTFQITK
+850 LEKQTVTFNITK
-862 PEGVSASPTV
+862 PEGVNAEPTI
-872 TVEYNG
+872 TVESGSITAY
-878 TKVYEGSGANCT
+878 TGSGANCT
-890 LPAGDYTYKATLK
+890 LPAGDYTYTAKL
-903 DCDDLSGSFT
+903 DGCDTLSGSF
-913 VAAAAVTVNLP
+913 VVKAAKTIGLEFV
-924 FEKKLTFADI
+924 KSLTFNDFFAGLD
-934 FQGVE
+934 
-939 GITAS
+939 GITAE
-944 NGTKGFKPIKSAAGN
+944 NGTRYGFEPVRAAGGN

-964 KSYYGTTSLT
+964 RRSYGTTSLT
-974 LTATKPCVISFE
+974 LTATESRLVSFRYLAKGNKAE
-986 YFAQGHEDNW
+986 YSW
-996 DEDDSAFFTVKKGTT
+996 EDDSAFTVKKGTT
-1011 TLLTV
+1011 TLLTA

-1024 FSTALNTGE
+1024 FSTVLNKDE
-1033 TLTLSFNENG
+1033 KLTLSFSESG
-1043 NSYYVRLKNFAVSPA
+1043 SSYYVQLKDFAAAAAHTLTLKTPDGATVVLKDRSGAEITGKNGA
-1058 YTITL
+1058 YT
-1063 TTTPTADKVE
+1063 
-1073 LKDESGNKLTGSG
+1073 
-1086 GKYAV
+1086 V
-1091 APGTYTYTVSKK
+1091 AAGTY
-1103 DYETATGEITVT
+1103 A
-1115 DADVTQPVKLTAK
+1115 
-1128 PVITLTATP
+1128 
-1137 ADATVKLEKGS
+1137 
-1148 LPASPKTTDKETG
+1148 
-1161 VYTYVVEKGAEYTYT
+1161 YT
-1176 VSKFGYETETGS
+1176 VSKFGYKTETGS

-1196 KTVTLSELASCTLT
+1196 KTVTLSELATRTLT
-1210 FAVTPAENAKVT
+1210 FAVTPADATVT

-1257 TVSGSFTAAKNDTI
+1257 PVHGSITAAENKTLSF
-1271 TVTLTYAGAG
+1271 TLTYAGAG

-1298 LIDTAAKLAWFA
+1298 QIGTAAELAWFA

-1322 KLTANINLNGKPW
+1322 KLTANINLNGKTW
-1335 TAIGTSS
+1335 TAIGTDS

-1349 DGDNYTVSGLVT
+1349 DGDNYTVSGLAGT
-1361 TGLVGELAEGGV
+1361 GGLVYYLSANGTVKSLCV
-1373 VENLRVN
+1373 D
-1380 CAIVST
+1380 CAIDGT
-1386 SSLLGGVA
+1386 SNV
-1394 NSSAGTI
+1394 
-1401 RNCMVSGSITFS
+1401 
-1413 SEGHNGASAIGGIAG
+1413 GGIADKSEG
-1428 RTTGNGVISGCVS
+1428 RIENCLVSGYIKGGNDTIFGVGGIVGHGVAGNVISGCVS
-1441 RAVVKDAYDNST
+1441 TADILFKYSRYAVQNGAGGIVGYT
-1453 YGTSAPLGGIAGY
+1453 YGT
-1466 AYGVVENCYFTGTL
+1466 VENCYFAGNVHTNAKSVSDGGF
-1480 AVKKT
+1480 
-1485 QPNKIIQQKRGG
+1485 GG
-1497 LVGELNA
+1497 LVGCARSNA
-1504 NAELKGSYVAGEF
+1504 VMKDCYTVGAVTGP
-1517 AIADESKFGAVVGKV
+1517 ESSFGAVVGKV

-1610 AAANALELRGMS
+1610 AAANALQLRGMS

-1628 KAKADWYAET
+1628 KAKADWYAEN

-1643 DLTDYNDKADLC
+1643 DLTDNNDKADLC
-1655 EKYGI
+1655 KEYGI
-1660 EAPGEAVTNLHDY
+1660 EEPGEAVTDLHDY
-1673 FLNALQKHFY
+1673 FLTALQKYFY

-1693 DRLKADAT
+1693 DLLKADAT

-1727 ACLTLPASVTVPV
+1727 GFLTLPASVAVPV
-1740 EGSGEK
+1740 EDSGEK
-1746 IVSLTWT
+1746 TVSLTWT

-1788 KTKTFTLCLWSENAE
+1788 KTKIFTLCLWSENAE
-1803 KVQTLEDIAAEFA
+1803 KVQTLEDIAVEFT
-1816 RKNTAVQPLQGMG
+1816 RKNTAVQPLQGVG

-1862 GSAKANGFDGTKVQ
+1862 GSAKANGFDDTKVK
-1876 YIADNGKITYFTGDG
+1876 YIADNGDITYFTGDG
-1891 TARQTVQYTGLKFN
+1891 TARQTVQYTGLKFR
-1905 ITYAGVTKEITLRAT
+1905 ITYAGVTKEIILRGT

-1928 QKLLESAA
+1928 QKLVESAA

-1977 SIAGR
+1977 GIAGR

-2026 SGKFRLIARVTYDA
+2026 AGKFRLIARVTYDA

-2087 GLLRDFVDKT
+2087 RLLRDFVDKT
-2097 KPVDLTAVS
+2097 KPVDTTAIS

-2114 ALLEEKGI
+2114 ALLEQEGI
-2122 MSDSYNQKVTMVS
+2122 MTDSYNQKVTMVS
-2135 LTPDVLDFN
+2135 RTPDVLDFN

-2186 QPFTQPELDGA
+2186 QPFTQQELDGA
-2197 AAFMTEALTGDVY
+2197 AAFMTEALTENAY
-2210 WDGIKN
+2210 WNGIKN
-2216 KNTVKTKV
+2216 ENTDKTKV

-2312 EKFGI
+2312 EKFGL

-2410 SGAYIKSITDAAGHT
+2410 SGTYIKSITDAAGNT

-2436 WMFGIAVKGGNETLP
+2436 WMFGLTLQGGNETLP

-2471 DTYIPLDPTDPMVP
+2471 DTYIPLDPTDPVVP

-2547 KANIGSDGILRKP
+2547 QKNMGADGVLVDPESRNP
-2560 DDKNTPVITDNER
+2560 TVTDNER

-2583 DPTNVGDKN
+2583 DPANVGGEN

-2604 VTDTSKTDINGL
+2604 VTDTSNTDINGL

-2626 NYTSDTSWLVQAVLE
+2626 NYTSDTSWLVQAVLA
-2641 QQNKDGSWSASADTK
+2641 QQNEDGSWSASADTK
-2656 PVGDVDMTAM
+2656 SVGDVDMTAM

-2674 HKDGGNET
+2674 YKDGGNET
-2682 VNTAVEKALN
+2682 VNTAVAKALN

-2815 VSRRICSICGVVE
+2815 VSRRICSICGAVE
-2828 EKPVPATGHKFSA
+2828 EKSVPATGHNFGA

-2865 KETMIV
+2865 EETMIV

-2898 CSRCHKYF
+2898 CSRCHKFF

-2914 IAKDSWIIAALGHDE
+2914 IAKDSWVIAALGHDE

-2967 KHTYVDG
+2967 KHTYVNG
-2974 VCTTCGTRNPAGGI
+2974 VCTVCGVKNPMANV
-2988 KGDDLKVDSKDNTIV
+2988 KGDDIKVDSKDNKTAAGDGLVIKADDTI
-3003 TGGGLTIK
+3003 TGE
-3011 TDKPVTDEKLAEI
+3011 VLADI
-3024 KAAVENGSIVITVNN
+3024 KAAVSDGAITV
-3039 TPILQLTKE
+3039 TVTDTLQLTNEQKAA
-3048 DKESDGGKKAL
+3048 DGGKSAL
-3059 MQAGAAASGELK
+3059 TEAAKTAGDEVK
-3071 KELDKLAEKLD
+3071 KELNKLAEKLD

-3116 AQLIELPHSVTLTI
+3116 AQLIELPHSVTVTI

-3137 AALQGKHVC
+3137 AALQGKRVC

>member
-1 MRKRVI
+1 MKKRVI

-14 MVVSMLPTSVLAD
+14 MVVSLLPTSVLAD
-27 TLAADQEQQTQQE
+27 MLAADQEQQTQQE
-40 QIAPADT
+40 QIAPVDT

-75 SGGAAPMLAAAG
+75 SGGAALALAE
-87 AVQNI
+87 
-92 GTAEEFAAMEPG
+92 GTVSSAKEFAAMDASG
-104 GNYQLTADIT
+104 SYTLTKDII
-114 VTAPYANEFTD
+114 VTEPYAYD
-125 FSGTFDGNG
+125 FIGTFDGNG
-134 HTVTLAISGDS
+134 HTVTLDITASTANVG
-145 DYQALFAK
+145 LFSK
-153 LAAGAVVKNVMVDG
+153 LAGGAVVKNVITAGSISGKVNN
-167 EVTGTDNIGGIAGIA
+167 VGGIAGTA
-182 TNATIIACANKAT
+182 DGNVTIENCKNTASIKGGKGAGGILGYSEPGSGFVTISSCANMGSVSGTRKQ
-195 VAATGRYVGG
+195 VGG
-205 LVGKGTGLTM
+205 IAGNVVGTHIIRN
-215 TSCYNQG
+215 CYNQG
-222 AVSSTRTRP
+222 DISDGA
-231 INMGGIAGYV
+231 GILGRGTKGV
-241 DGGASVENCYNTGSI
+241 LVENCYTVGSVETNGAI
-256 TGSGSNTAAV
+256 IAVSSSSYSSDEPCRIVNCYAPSETVTALVPSTVKISNSGTKSSAEMQSAEF
-266 VGWDAA
+266 AA
-272 TVKNCYYLES
+272 T
-282 TYKVGACGND
+282 
-292 GYTDPTVSKTDA
+292 
-304 EMRSG
+304 
-309 DIVALLGSAF
+309 LGSAF
-319 MVKSGDYPALSW
+319 QYNGGGYPTLKDPEPVVEKNVVSISVKSAK
-331 ETPTAAVKFTVSPAN
+331 TTC
-346 AVVEINGV
+346 
-354 KYTGSC
+354 YTGDE
-360 TVGLPVGDYTY
+360 LEL
-371 TVSCPGYTQQT
+371 
-382 GSVTVT
+382 SVTVT
-388 GEDNPVAN
+388 YDDNSSEVI
-396 PNSVSVTLEKDAAKW
+396 TKG
-411 VTVTFTVT
+411 FTV
-419 PENATLTLKDGETQV
+419 
-434 TPTEGTTYK
+434 EGFDN
-443 LLKGVT
+443 
-449 YTYTAVSDDEGYE
+449 TAPGK
-462 PASGEVTP
+462 
-470 TADGTQTVALKKVQS
+470 Q
-485 IAVKNGST
+485 
-493 HKTEFEQGDA
+493 
-503 LDTTGLTVT
+503 TVT
-512 VTYSDNSTKDIT
+512 VTYKEKTDSIEIEVIKKPEFDDFFAGI
-524 EGFTVT
+524 V
-530 GFNSV
+530 NSV
-535 NVAENQTLTV
+535 EVTNDA
-545 HYKGAE
+545 
-551 TTYSVKINK
+551 TYPYVVDMTDS
-560 KLFPSKAFNALE
+560 
-572 GYATVEYSHTGKYTA
+572 
-587 GDGKE
+587 DGLC
-592 FVDDAQ
+592 
-598 EGALRS
+598 LRS
-604 NSAGMNSTTV
+604 SNPVQGNTSSTS
-614 TVTITFLENAPKML
+614 TITLKAKANVT
-628 LSFDYKVSSESNYD
+628 LSFKYWGCNYD
-642 KLLVAQNRETKLT
+642 SSYAALTIVKNNSYNPEMRSWGSTQWKDFTIDLKKGDTLRLNLIKTYVSGDYYVKL
-655 KSGTVAWTADNSLT
+655 
-669 VKGGDI
+669 
-675 VTLTYSKDRSTASG
+675 KD
-689 SDCIWLK
+689 
-696 NFTVS
+696 FTVS
-701 PLYTLTIAPNQTDA
+701 SLY
-715 TVTLK
+715 
-720 DKEGKTV
+720 E
-727 SGSNG
+727 
-732 VFAVKAAADY
+732 
-742 TYTVTKKGYE
+742 
-752 PATGKVTM
+752 
-760 SAENQTVN
+760 
-768 VTLVKL
+768 
-774 PVITLQ
+774 
-780 FTPDDAA
+780 
-787 VTLKQGNTTVYK
+787 
-799 ESAASST
+799 
-806 GKNVYI
+806 
-812 AAKNTDYT
+812 
-820 YTVSKFGYET
+820 
-830 ATGMISVATGDV
+830 
-842 NKTVTLTE
+842 
-850 AAKYSVTFQITK
+850 
-862 PEGVSASPTV
+862 
-872 TVEYNG
+872 
-878 TKVYEGSGANCT
+878 
-890 LPAGDYTYKATLK
+890 
-903 DCDDLSGSFT
+903 
-913 VAAAAVTVNLP
+913 
-924 FEKKLTFADI
+924 
-934 FQGVE
+934 
-939 GITAS
+939 
-944 NGTKGFKPIKSAAGN
+944 
-959 YLESN
+959 
-964 KSYYGTTSLT
+964 
-974 LTATKPCVISFE
+974 
-986 YFAQGHEDNW
+986 
-996 DEDDSAFFTVKKGTT
+996 
-1011 TLLTV
+1011 
-1016 YEENGWKT
+1016 
-1024 FSTALNTGE
+1024 
-1033 TLTLSFNENG
+1033 
-1043 NSYYVRLKNFAVSPA
+1043 
-1058 YTITL
+1058 
-1063 TTTPTADKVE
+1063 
-1073 LKDESGNKLTGSG
+1073 
-1086 GKYAV
+1086 
-1091 APGTYTYTVSKK
+1091 
-1103 DYETATGEITVT
+1103 
-1115 DADVTQPVKLTAK
+1115 VKLTAE
-1128 PVITLTATP
+1128 PEE
-1137 ADATVKLEKGS
+1137 ADAVVALKDSTGAELKG
-1148 LPASPKTTDKETG
+1148 TNG
-1161 VYTYVVEKGAEYTYT
+1161 VYIVSAGEYTYT
-1176 VSKFGYETETGS
+1176 VSAYGYDTVTETINVAADVAKTVPLTKSAAYSVAFDISRPAGITADPTVTVKTNGKAVYTGDGTGCSLSNGSYAYTVACDGCDNAGGIFSVNGDKVNITVTLAKKAIFEDFFANCQGITVSGDKGKFTIEGAGKDSYLKTTETTTLALTATKNVKLSFSYIANAAGCVEGDWYDEPDEYYYFTIKKNSKQVKLANRETSWKDFSVELTQGDVLTISYDGYTSYYYAALKNFAAVPFYTLTLKTPDGATVVLKDRSGAEITGKNGAYTVAAGTYAYTVSKYGYETKTGTIKVEGGDVS
-1188 ITVNADVN
+1188 KDVALTALTAYQVKFVADPADAS
-1196 KTVTLSELASCTLT
+1196 VTL
-1210 FAVTPAENAKVT
+1210 
-1222 VTHPVGGTIKPEADG
+1222 THPVGGTIKPGADG

-1310 DAVNGGQKAING
+1310 DAVNGGQKAISG
-1322 KLTANINLNGKPW
+1322 KLTANINLNGKTW
-1335 TAIGTSS
+1335 TAIGTDS

-1349 DGDNYTVSGLVT
+1349 DGDNYTVSGLAGT
-1361 TGLVGELAEGGV
+1361 GGLVYYLSANGTVKSLCV
-1373 VENLRVN
+1373 D
-1380 CAIVST
+1380 CAIDGT
-1386 SSLLGGVA
+1386 SNV
-1394 NSSAGTI
+1394 
-1401 RNCMVSGSITFS
+1401 
-1413 SEGHNGASAIGGIAG
+1413 GGIADKSEG
-1428 RTTGNGVISGCVS
+1428 RIENCLVSGYIKGGDDVIFGVGGIVGHGVAGNVISGCVS
-1441 RAVVKDAYDNST
+1441 TADILFKYSRYAVQNGAGGIVGYT
-1453 YGTSAPLGGIAGY
+1453 YGT
-1466 AYGVVENCYFTGTL
+1466 VENCYFAGNVHTNAKSVSAGGF
-1480 AVKKT
+1480 
-1485 QPNKIIQQKRGG
+1485 GG
-1497 LVGELNA
+1497 LVGCARSNA
-1504 NAELKGSYVAGEF
+1504 VMKDCYTVGAVTGP
-1517 AIADESKFGAVVGKV
+1517 ESSFGAVVGKV

-1558 GMTAHTADYMR
+1558 GMTARTADYMR
-1569 SAEFAVDMGMNQDDG
+1569 TPEFAAEMGMHLDSGNS
-1584 TLNGGFPVLPWQGG
+1584 NGGFPVLPWQGG
-1598 TVLSADD
+1598 TPVDNAD

-1638 VLGLY
+1638 VLRFY

-1660 EAPGEAVTNLHDY
+1660 EEPGEAVTDLHDY

-1693 DRLKADAT
+1693 DLLKADAT

-1712 SGDPEEEEETAQTYT
+1712 SSDPEEEEEIAQTYT
-1727 ACLTLPASVTVPV
+1727 GFLTLPASVTVPV

-1746 IVSLTWT
+1746 TVSLAWT

-1803 KVQTLEDIAAEFA
+1803 KVQTLEDIAVEFT
-1816 RKNTAVQPLQGMG
+1816 RKNTAVQPLQGVG

-1876 YIADNGKITYFTGDG
+1876 YIADNGDIIYFTGDG

-1936 ESLNWE
+1936 GSLNWE

-2026 SGKFRLIARVTYDA
+2026 AGKFRLIARVTYDA

-2057 YADVFFDA
+2057 YADVLFDA

-2097 KPVDLTAVS
+2097 KPVDTTAVG

-2114 ALLEEKGI
+2114 ALLEKAGI

-2157 KPVEAKYVVTITT
+2157 KRVEAKYVVIITT

-2186 QPFTQPELDGA
+2186 QPFTQQELDGA
-2197 AAFMTEALTGDVY
+2197 ADFMTEALTGDVY

-2216 KNTVKTKV
+2216 KNTDKTKV

-2331 QFYKQPIHIDL
+2331 QFYKQPIQIDL
-2342 TVIGEKN
+2342 TVPGTTGQN
-2349 AADPNENQTLT
+2349 DPNENQTLT

-2368 NKNGHTFQGISDFT
+2368 NKNGHTFTGISGFT

-2436 WMFGIAVKGGNETLP
+2436 WMFGIAVKDGNETLP

-2471 DTYIPLDPTDPMVP
+2471 DTYIPLDPTDPVVP

-2547 KANIGSDGILRKP
+2547 KANIGSDGVLVDP
-2560 DDKNTPVITDNER
+2560 ESHNPTVTDNER

-2583 DPTNVGDKN
+2583 DPANVGGEN
-2592 LLTALQDKDIMK
+2592 LLKALQNKDIMK
-2604 VTDTSKTDINGL
+2604 VTDTSNTDINGL

-2641 QQNKDGSWSASADTK
+2641 QQNKDGSWRASADTK

-2791 TDAACAHRFGEWKV
+2791 TDAACAHRFGEWQV

-2815 VSRRICSICGVVE
+2815 VSRRICSICGAVE
-2828 EKPVPATGHKFSA
+2828 EKPVPATGHKFGA

-2865 KETMIV
+2865 EETMIV

-2892 NSAYWT
+2892 NSAYWS
-2898 CSRCHKYF
+2898 CSRCHKFF

-2914 IAKDSWIIAALGHDE
+2914 IAKDSWVIAALGHDE

-2967 KHTYVDG
+2967 KHTYVNG
-2974 VCTTCGTRNPAGGI
+2974 VCTVCGVKNPMANV
-2988 KGDDLKVDSKDNTIV
+2988 KGDDIKVDSKDNTIV
-3003 TGGGLTIK
+3003 TGGGLVIKADDTI
-3011 TDKPVTDEKLAEI
+3011 TGEVLADI
-3024 KAAVENGSIVITVNN
+3024 KAAVSDGAITV
-3039 TPILQLTKE
+3039 TVTDTLQLTNEQKAA
-3048 DKESDGGKKAL
+3048 DGGKSAL
-3059 MQAGAAASGELK
+3059 TEAAKMAGDEVK
-3071 KELDKLAEKLD
+3071 KELNKLAEKLD

-3116 AQLIELPHSVTLTI
+3116 AQLIELPHSVTVTI

>member
-40 QIAPADT
+40 QIAPVDT

-64 AEEVPV
+64 APETPV

-92 GTAEEFAAMEPG
+92 GTAEAFAEMDASG
-104 GNYQLTADIT
+104 SYKLTADIT
-114 VTAPYANEFTD
+114 VTEPYAKD

-134 HTVTLAISGDS
+134 HTVTLKITANTNYVG
-145 DYQALFAK
+145 LFSK
-153 LAAGAVVKNVMVDG
+153 LAGGAVVKNVITAG
-167 EVTGTDNIGGIAGIA
+167 SVTATGKNNVGGIAGVADTELGAITISNCKNEAAIKGNKVVGGILGGCTEDDYALTISACANEGNISGTRNIGGICG
-182 TNATIIACANKAT
+182 TLENAHFIKN
-195 VAATGRYVGG
+195 
-205 LVGKGTGLTM
+205 
-215 TSCYNQG
+215 CYNSG
-222 AVSSTRTRP
+222 AVTGSTIGGILGRGARGYSSTTDTP
-231 INMGGIAGYV
+231 IL
-241 DGGASVENCYNTGSI
+241 ENCYNVGNIVYSGTNGSAIVGTGY
-256 TGSGSNTAAV
+256 AKKPV
-266 VGWDAA
+266 E
-272 TVKNCYYLES
+272 VKNCYALKGS
-282 TYKVGACGND
+282 AQAFV
-292 GYTDPTVSKTDA
+292 VSGVNADSNSDFKTAD
-304 EMRSG
+304 EMQSA
-309 DIVALLGSAF
+309 DFAATLGSAF
-319 MVKSGDYPALSW
+319 QYNGGGYPTLKDPEPVVEKNVVSISVKSAKTTCYTGDELELSVTVTYDDNSSEVITKGFTVAGFDNTAPGKQTVTVTYKEKTDSIEIEVIKKPEFDDFFAGIVNSVEVTNDATYPYVVDMTDSDGLCLRSSNPDQGNTSSTSTITLKAKANVTLSFKYWGCNYDSSYAALTIVKNNSYNPEMRSWGSTQWKDFTIDLKKGDTLRLNLIKTCVSGDYY
-331 ETPTAAVKFTVSPAN
+331 VKLKDFTVSSLYEVKLTAEPEEAD
-346 AVVEINGV
+346 AVVALKDSTGAELKGTNGV
-354 KYTGSC
+354 YIVSAGE
-360 TVGLPVGDYTY
+360 YTY
-371 TVSCPGYTQQT
+371 TVSAYGYDTVTETINVAADVAKTVPLTKSAAYSVAFDISRPAGITADPTVTVKTNGKAVYTGDGTGCSLSNGSYAYTVACDGCDNAGGVFSVNGDKMNITVALAKKAIFEDFFANCQGITVSGDKGKFTIEGAGKDSYLKTTETTTLALTATKNVKLSFSYIANAAGYVEGEWDYDEPGESYYFTIKKNSTQVKRAYRETSWKDFSVELTQGDVLTISYDGYT
-382 GSVTVT
+382 SYFY
-388 GEDNPVAN
+388 
-396 PNSVSVTLEKDAAKW
+396 AALKNFAA
-411 VTVTFTVT
+411 VPFY
-419 PENATLTLKDGETQV
+419 TLTLK
-434 TPTEGTTYK
+434 TPAG
-443 LLKGVT
+443 
-449 YTYTAVSDDEGYE
+449 
-462 PASGEVTP
+462 
-470 TADGTQTVALKKVQS
+470 
-485 IAVKNGST
+485 
-493 HKTEFEQGDA
+493 
-503 LDTTGLTVT
+503 
-512 VTYSDNSTKDIT
+512 
-524 EGFTVT
+524 
-530 GFNSV
+530 
-535 NVAENQTLTV
+535 
-545 HYKGAE
+545 
-551 TTYSVKINK
+551 
-560 KLFPSKAFNALE
+560 
-572 GYATVEYSHTGKYTA
+572 ATV
-587 GDGKE
+587 
-592 FVDDAQ
+592 V
-598 EGALRS
+598 L
-604 NSAGMNSTTV
+604 
-614 TVTITFLENAPKML
+614 
-628 LSFDYKVSSESNYD
+628 
-642 KLLVAQNRETKLT
+642 
-655 KSGTVAWTADNSLT
+655 
-669 VKGGDI
+669 
-675 VTLTYSKDRSTASG
+675 KDRSG
-689 SDCIWLK
+689 
-696 NFTVS
+696 
-701 PLYTLTIAPNQTDA
+701 
-715 TVTLK
+715 
-720 DKEGKTV
+720 
-727 SGSNG
+727 
-732 VFAVKAAADY
+732 
-742 TYTVTKKGYE
+742 
-752 PATGKVTM
+752 
-760 SAENQTVN
+760 AE
-768 VTLVKL
+768 
-774 PVITLQ
+774 I
-780 FTPDDAA
+780 
-787 VTLKQGNTTVYK
+787 
-799 ESAASST
+799 T
-806 GKNVYI
+806 GKNGAYTV
-812 AAKNTDYT
+812 AAGTYA
-820 YTVSKFGYET
+820 YTVSKFGY
-830 ATGMISVATGDV
+830 
-842 NKTVTLTE
+842 K
-850 AAKYSVTFQITK
+850 
-862 PEGVSASPTV
+862 
-872 TVEYNG
+872 
-878 TKVYEGSGANCT
+878 
-890 LPAGDYTYKATLK
+890 
-903 DCDDLSGSFT
+903 
-913 VAAAAVTVNLP
+913 
-924 FEKKLTFADI
+924 
-934 FQGVE
+934 
-939 GITAS
+939 
-944 NGTKGFKPIKSAAGN
+944 
-959 YLESN
+959 
-964 KSYYGTTSLT
+964 
-974 LTATKPCVISFE
+974 
-986 YFAQGHEDNW
+986 
-996 DEDDSAFFTVKKGTT
+996 
-1011 TLLTV
+1011 
-1016 YEENGWKT
+1016 
-1024 FSTALNTGE
+1024 
-1033 TLTLSFNENG
+1033 
-1043 NSYYVRLKNFAVSPA
+1043 
-1058 YTITL
+1058 
-1063 TTTPTADKVE
+1063 
-1073 LKDESGNKLTGSG
+1073 
-1086 GKYAV
+1086 
-1091 APGTYTYTVSKK
+1091 
-1103 DYETATGEITVT
+1103 
-1115 DADVTQPVKLTAK
+1115 
-1128 PVITLTATP
+1128 
-1137 ADATVKLEKGS
+1137 
-1148 LPASPKTTDKETG
+1148 
-1161 VYTYVVEKGAEYTYT
+1161 
-1176 VSKFGYETETGS
+1176 TETGN
-1188 ITVNADVN
+1188 ITVSADVN
-1196 KTVTLSELASCTLT
+1196 ETVTLSELATRTLT
-1210 FAVTPAENAKVT
+1210 FAVTPADATVT
-1222 VTHPVGGTIKPEADG
+1222 VTHPVGGTIAADG
-1237 GYKLYLGETYA
+1237 NGAYIVYLGETYA
-1248 YTVAKADYI
+1248 YTVAKENYI

-1271 TVTLTYAGAG
+1271 KVTLTYAGEG

-1288 APTQDKSGVY
+1288 EPKTENGVY
-1298 LIDTAAKLAWFA
+1298 QIGTAAELAWFA
-1310 DAVNGGQKAING
+1310 DAVQNGQTAISA
-1322 KLTANINLNGKPW
+1322 KLTANINLNGKTW
-1335 TAIGTSS
+1335 TAIGTDS

-1349 DGDNYTVSGLVT
+1349 DGDSHTVSGLVT

-1413 SEGHNGASAIGGIAG
+1413 SGGYNGASAIGGIAG
-1428 RTTGNGVISGCVS
+1428 RNTGNGVISGCVS

-1485 QPNKIIQQKRGG
+1485 QPNKIINQKRGG

-1605 LKAAA
+1605 LRAVSQAQQS
-1610 AAANALELRGMS
+1610 LSLRGMS

-1628 KAKADWYAET
+1628 KAKADWYAEN

-1643 DLTDYNDKADLC
+1643 DLENYSDKANLC
-1655 EKYGI
+1655 KEYGI
-1660 EAPGEAVTNLHDY
+1660 EAPGEAVTDLHDY

-1693 DRLKADAT
+1693 DLLKADAT

-1727 ACLTLPASVTVPV
+1727 GFLTLPASVTVPV

-1746 IVSLTWT
+1746 TVSLTWT

-1803 KVQTLEDIAAEFA
+1803 KVQTLEDIAAEFT
-1816 RKNTAVQPLQGMG
+1816 RKNTAVQPLQGVG

-1876 YIADNGKITYFTGDG
+1876 YIADNGDIIYFTGDG
-1891 TARQTVQYTGLKFN
+1891 TARQTVQYTGLKFR
-1905 ITYAGVTKEITLRAT
+1905 ITYAGVTKEIILRGT

-1928 QKLLESAA
+1928 QKLVESAA

-1977 SIAGR
+1977 GIAGR

-2026 SGKFRLIARVTYDA
+2026 AGKFRLIARVTYDA

-2157 KPVEAKYVVTITT
+2157 EPVEAKYVVTITT

-2197 AAFMTEALTGDVY
+2197 AAFMTEARTEDAY

-2349 AADPNENQTLT
+2349 AVDPNENQTLT

-2368 NKNGHTFQGISDFT
+2368 NKNGHTFTGISGFT

-2410 SGAYIKSITDAAGHT
+2410 SGAYIKSITDAAGNT

-2518 WAVLGQARAKVPL
+2518 WAVLGLVRAGVEL
-2531 SEAYIA
+2531 SDAYIQ
-2537 AYYEKVVAYV
+2537 AYYDKVVAYV
-2547 KANIGSDGILRKP
+2547 KANIGSDGILRAP

-2573 IILALTAIGK
+2573 IALALTAIGK
-2583 DPTNVGDKN
+2583 DPANVGGEN
-2592 LLTALQDKDIMK
+2592 LLKALQNKDIMK
-2604 VTDTSKTDINGL
+2604 VTDTSNTDINGL

-2626 NYTSDTSWLVQAVLE
+2626 NYTSDTSWLVQAVLA
-2641 QQNKDGSWSASADTK
+2641 QQNEDGSWRASAETK
-2656 PVGDVDMTAM
+2656 SVGDVDMTAM

-2674 HKDGGNET
+2674 YKDGGNET
-2682 VNTAVEKALN
+2682 VNTAVERALN
-2692 WLSGKYRS
+2692 WLSGKYQS

-2791 TDAACAHRFGEWKV
+2791 TDAACAHRFGEWQV

-2815 VSRRICSICGVVE
+2815 VSRRICSICGAVE
-2828 EKPVPATGHKFSA
+2828 EKSVPATGHKFGE
-2841 WTVTKAA
+2841 WTTTKKP
-2848 TCTESGIST
+2848 TCTETGTEKRICTVCSKEET
-2857 RKCSVCGT
+2857 RV
-2865 KETMIV
+2865 
-2871 PSLGHSM
+2871 
-2878 TATAGKAATCTEAG
+2878 
-2892 NSAYWT
+2892 
-2898 CSRCHKYF
+2898 
-2906 SDAAGKTE
+2906 
-2914 IAKDSWIIAALGHDE
+2914 IAALGHTPGTKVSVDKNDHWNICEVCHQPVNKTEHTYVNGIQCVCGVRKGAEGDADTTMKRVVVSDE
-2929 ATRAAVAATCYA
+2929 ITFVLEDNDKLNTPDKVKAELQLQITLKNSKSNKDNTVFMDVSLLVFKNNEWRPATKEDLTAGKITVLLPYPEAVAAKYGQYNFTVAHMVAMADCGLDVGTVEFPTVTKTA
-2941 SGHEADTYCKRC
+2941 SG
-2953 GIVITA
+2953 
-2959 GATIPATG
+2959 
-2967 KHTYVDG
+2967 
-2974 VCTTCGTRNPAGGI
+2974 
-2988 KGDDLKVDSKDNTIV
+2988 L
-3003 TGGGLTIK
+3003 L
-3011 TDKPVTDEKLAEI
+3011 
-3024 KAAVENGSIVITVNN
+3024 
-3039 TPILQLTKE
+3039 
-3048 DKESDGGKKAL
+3048 
-3059 MQAGAAASGELK
+3059 
-3071 KELDKLAEKLD
+3071 
-3082 ALRGDK
+3082 
-3088 SRKNAQLEK
+3088 
-3097 VVDVTVALVKTE
+3097 
-3109 GNEIKTV
+3109 
-3116 AQLIELPHSVTLTI
+3116 VTLT
-3130 PITDELY
+3130 
-3137 AALQGKHVC
+3137 G
-3146 VVRSHTDSSGNVT
+3146 
-3159 TAELSATLGGTKG
+3159 LSP
-3172 NYVLTFQTDKASA
+3172 V
-3185 FAIVSYETVSSGYYY
+3185 AISWTESTNHYYY
-3200 GGSGTADSGK
+3200 NPATTPDK
-3210 KDSANTAD
+3210 TDSANTAD

>member
-14 MVVSMLPTSVLAD
+14 MVVSLLPTSVLAD

-40 QIAPADT
+40 QITPVDT
-47 ENTVPAGN
+47 ENTVLAED

-64 AEEVPV
+64 APETSV

-75 SGGAAPMLAAAG
+75 SGGTAPMLAE
-87 AVQNI
+87 
-92 GTAEEFAAMEPG
+92 GTVSSAEEFAAMVAG
-104 GNYQLTADIT
+104 GSYTLTKDII
-114 VTAPYANEFTD
+114 VTEPYASD
-125 FSGTFDGNG
+125 FSGTFDGDG

-153 LAAGAVVKNVMVDG
+153 LAAGAVVKNVTVEG
-167 EVTGTDNIGGIAGIA
+167 KVTGKKCVAGIAGQA
-182 TNATIIACANKAT
+182 TDATITGCANKADIL
-195 VAATGRYVGG
+195 ATDRYVGG
-205 LVGKGTGLTM
+205 IVAESKN
-215 TSCYNQG
+215 TSI
-222 AVSSTRTRP
+222 S
-231 INMGGIAGYV
+231 
-241 DGGASVENCYNTGSI
+241 NCYNTGTISSDRSDKGVCLGGIVGNATNNTGGGTTVTNCYSI
-256 TGSGSNTAAV
+256 GTISATADTSNYAAIA
-266 VGWDAA
+266 GWCYNS
-272 TVKNCYYLES
+272 TVTNCYYLDTTAS
-282 TYKVGACGND
+282 AGANGNSQ
-292 GYTDPTVSKTDA
+292 TATSKTAD
-304 EMRSG
+304 EMKSPAFA
-309 DIVALLGSAF
+309 ALLGDGF

-331 ETPTAAVKFTVSPAN
+331 ETPTAAVLFTIAPAN
-346 AVVEINGV
+346 ATLEINGGT
-354 KYTGSC
+354 YTGST
-360 TVGLPVGDYTY
+360 TVALPAADAPYSY

-382 GSVTVT
+382 GTVTVT
-388 GEDNPVAN
+388 GEDNPVADPAN
-396 PNSVSVTLEKDAAKW
+396 
-411 VTVTFTVT
+411 VTVTLAEDTSAWVNVTFNVT
-419 PENATLTLKDGETQV
+419 PTGATLTVKRGDTEIEPQSDGS
-434 TPTEGTTYK
+434 YK
-443 LLKGVT
+443 LLKDHT
-449 YTYTAVSDDEGYE
+449 YTYTAETAEEGYE
-462 PASGEVTP
+462 PAAGEVTP
-470 TADGTQTVALKKVQS
+470 DESSTQTVALKKVQS
-485 IAVKNGST
+485 IKVTKAPT
-493 HKTEFEQGDA
+493 KTEYYKGDA
-503 LDTTGLTVT
+503 ELDLTGMVLTVNYDGT
-512 VTYSDNSTKDIT
+512 NETRTIEGDYAAAGVTFEGFDTSEPAESKSITISYRGKTASFAIEVKDKLQFSDFFSAISDSVTATNSTSRPFEPVQSEGCLQPASNASSYSPSTIT
-524 EGFTVT
+524 IAAIK
-530 GFNSV
+530 N
-535 NVAENQTLTV
+535 
-545 HYKGAE
+545 
-551 TTYSVKINK
+551 
-560 KLFPSKAFNALE
+560 
-572 GYATVEYSHTGKYTA
+572 
-587 GDGKE
+587 
-592 FVDDAQ
+592 
-598 EGALRS
+598 
-604 NSAGMNSTTV
+604 V
-614 TVTITFLENAPKML
+614 TV
-628 LSFDYKVSSESNYD
+628 SFDYCGGTGYTDFYVKKGSSQLLASYYSSEWKNFS
-642 KLLVAQNRETKLT
+642 
-655 KSGTVAWTADNSLT
+655 ADLRI
-669 VKGGDI
+669 GE
-675 VTLTYSKDRSTASG
+675 TLTLSYGSSSG
-689 SDCIWLK
+689 LKLK

-701 PLYTLTIAPNQTDA
+701 PLYTLTIAPDQTDA

-830 ATGMISVATGDV
+830 ATGTISVATGDV

-850 AAKYSVTFQITK
+850 AAKYSVTFNITK
-862 PEGVSASPTV
+862 PEGVTAEPTV
-872 TVEYNG
+872 TVKSG
-878 TKVYEGSGANCT
+878 RDTVYTGSGTNCT
-890 LPAGDYTYKATLK
+890 LPAGNYTYTATLEG
-903 DCDDLSGSFT
+903 CDTLSGSF
-913 VAAAAVTVNLP
+913 VVQAAKTIGLEFV
-924 FEKKLTFADI
+924 KSLTFDDFFAGLD
-934 FQGVE
+934 
-939 GITAS
+939 GITAE
-944 NGTKGFKPIKSAAGN
+944 NGTRYGFEPVRAAGGN

-964 KSYYGTTSLT
+964 RRSYGTTSLT
-974 LTATKPCVISFE
+974 LTATESRLVSFR
-986 YFAQGHEDNW
+986 YLAKGYEDNW
-996 DEDDSAFFTVKKGTT
+996 DEDNSAFFTVKKGTT
-1011 TLLTV
+1011 TLLIA

-1024 FSTALNTGE
+1024 FSTVLNKDE
-1033 TLTLSFNENG
+1033 KLTLSFSESG
-1043 NSYYVRLKNFAVSPA
+1043 SSYYVRLKDFAAAAAHTLTLNTPAGATVVLKDRSGAEITGKNGA
-1058 YTITL
+1058 YT
-1063 TTTPTADKVE
+1063 
-1073 LKDESGNKLTGSG
+1073 
-1086 GKYAV
+1086 V
-1091 APGTYTYTVSKK
+1091 AAGTY
-1103 DYETATGEITVT
+1103 A
-1115 DADVTQPVKLTAK
+1115 
-1128 PVITLTATP
+1128 
-1137 ADATVKLEKGS
+1137 
-1148 LPASPKTTDKETG
+1148 
-1161 VYTYVVEKGAEYTYT
+1161 YT

-1222 VTHPVGGTIKPEADG
+1222 VTHPVGGTIKPETDG

-1248 YTVAKADYI
+1248 YTVAKAGYI
-1257 TVSGSFTAAKNDTI
+1257 PVHGSITAAEDKTLSF
-1271 TVTLTYAGAG
+1271 TLTYAGEG
-1281 WDGTTKT
+1281 WDGTAKT
-1288 APTQDKSGVY
+1288 APTQDKNGVY
-1298 LIDTAAKLAWFA
+1298 QIGTAAELAWFA
-1310 DAVNGGQKAING
+1310 DAVNKGGTTISG
-1322 KLTANINLNGKPW
+1322 KLTANINLNGKTW
-1335 TAIGTSS
+1335 TAIGTDS

-1349 DGDNYTVSGLVT
+1349 DGDNYTVSGLAGT
-1361 TGLVGELAEGGV
+1361 GGLVYYLSANGTVKSLCV
-1373 VENLRVN
+1373 D
-1380 CAIVST
+1380 CAIDGT
-1386 SSLLGGVA
+1386 SNV
-1394 NSSAGTI
+1394 
-1401 RNCMVSGSITFS
+1401 
-1413 SEGHNGASAIGGIAG
+1413 GGIADKSEG
-1428 RTTGNGVISGCVS
+1428 RIKNCLVSGYIKGGDDVIFGVGGIVGHGVAGNVISGCVS
-1441 RAVVKDAYDNST
+1441 TADILFKYSRYAVQNGAGGIVGYT
-1453 YGTSAPLGGIAGY
+1453 YGT
-1466 AYGVVENCYFTGTL
+1466 VENCYFAGNVHTNAKSVSAGGF
-1480 AVKKT
+1480 
-1485 QPNKIIQQKRGG
+1485 GG
-1497 LVGELNA
+1497 LVGCARSNA
-1504 NAELKGSYVAGEF
+1504 VMKDCYTVGAVTGP
-1517 AIADESKFGAVVGKV
+1517 ESSFGAVVGKV

-1558 GMTAHTADYMR
+1558 GMTARTADYMR
-1569 SAEFAVDMGMNQDDG
+1569 TPEFAAEMGMHLDSGNS
-1584 TLNGGFPVLPWQGG
+1584 NGGFPVLPWQGG
-1598 TVLSADD
+1598 TPVDNAD

-1638 VLGLY
+1638 VLRFY

-1660 EAPGEAVTNLHDY
+1660 EEPGEAVTDLHDY

-1693 DRLKADAT
+1693 DLLKADAT

-1712 SGDPEEEEETAQTYT
+1712 SSDPEEEEEIAQTYT
-1727 ACLTLPASVTVPV
+1727 GFLTLPASVTVPV

-1746 IVSLTWT
+1746 TVSLAWT

-1803 KVQTLEDIAAEFA
+1803 KVQTLEDIAAEFT
-1816 RKNTAVQPLQGMG
+1816 RKNTAVQPLQGVG
-1829 LYDETNITQAFRRL
+1829 LYNETNITQAFRRL
-1843 LAEQGYADVADNSE
+1843 LAEQGYADVADKAE

-1936 ESLNWE
+1936 GSLNWE

-1977 SIAGR
+1977 GIAGR

-2019 GTALPEK
+2019 GTPLPEK
-2026 SGKFRLIARVTYDA
+2026 AGKFRLIARVTYDA

-2135 LTPDVLDFN
+2135 LTPDVLDFY
-2144 GYHAMVYR
+2144 GYHARVYR

-2197 AAFMTEALTGDVY
+2197 AAFMTEALTEAVY
-2210 WDGIKN
+2210 WNGISN
-2216 KNTVKTKV
+2216 GNTDKDNITG
-2224 TSDLYPFAEI
+2224 DLKPFVEI
-2234 CKNEDGTLKYVRG
+2234 HKEQDGTLTYVYG
-2247 TVNMTF
+2247 AVNMNF
-2253 DGIEADD
+2253 SGIKADD
-2260 IPGWLD
+2260 IPGWYAS
-2266 TEKYRCFRS
+2266 EKYRTFYS
-2275 SRPSV
+2275 SRPTV
-2280 IENELLRVH
+2280 IEHELLRVH
-2289 QPEYNTTVTLD
+2289 PAEYNAKVTVN
-2300 SVLTYTKYAQYW
+2300 SVLSYSKYAQYW

-2368 NKNGHTFQGISDFT
+2368 DKNGHTFTGISGFT

-2471 DTYIPLDPTDPMVP
+2471 DTYIPLDPTDPAVP

-2583 DPTNVGDKN
+2583 DPANVGGKN

-2674 HKDGGNET
+2674 YKDGGNET
-2682 VNTAVEKALN
+2682 VNTAVKKALN

-2857 RKCSVCGT
+2857 CKCSVCGT
-2865 KETMIV
+2865 EETMIV

-2898 CSRCHKYF
+2898 CSRCHKFF

-2914 IAKDSWIIAALGHDE
+2914 IAKDSWVIAALGHDE

-2967 KHTYVDG
+2967 KHTYVNG
-2974 VCTTCGTRNPAGGI
+2974 VCTVCGVKNPMANV
-2988 KGDDLKVDSKDNTIV
+2988 KGDDIKVDSKDNKTAAGDGLVIKADDTI
-3003 TGGGLTIK
+3003 TGE
-3011 TDKPVTDEKLAEI
+3011 VLADI
-3024 KAAVENGSIVITVNN
+3024 KAAVSDGAITV
-3039 TPILQLTKE
+3039 TVTDTLQLTNEQKAA
-3048 DKESDGGKKAL
+3048 DGGKSAL
-3059 MQAGAAASGELK
+3059 TEAAKTAGDEVK
-3071 KELDKLAEKLD
+3071 KELNKLAEKLD

-3116 AQLIELPHSVTLTI
+3116 AQLIELPHSVTVTI

-3210 KDSANTAD
+3210 TDSSNTAD

>member
-1 MRKRVI
+1 MKKRVI

-14 MVVSMLPTSVLAD
+14 MVVSLLPTSVLAD

-64 AEEVPV
+64 ALETPV

-75 SGGAAPMLAAAG
+75 SGGTDSAPTAINDADGFKKMVAG
-87 AVQNI
+87 
-92 GTAEEFAAMEPG
+92 GS
-104 GNYQLTADIT
+104 YKLTADIT
-114 VTAPYANEFTD
+114 VTEPYAND

-134 HTVTLAISGDS
+134 HTVTLNITASTANVG
-145 DYQALFAK
+145 LFSK
-153 LAAGAVVKNVMVDG
+153 LAGGAVVKNVITAG
-167 EVTGTDNIGGIAGIA
+167 SVTTTGKK
-182 TNATIIACANKAT
+182 C
-195 VAATGRYVGG
+195 VA
-205 LVGKGTGLTM
+205 
-215 TSCYNQG
+215 
-222 AVSSTRTRP
+222 
-231 INMGGIAGYV
+231 GIAGYATDNV
-241 DGGASVENCYNTGSI
+241 KIENCKNTASI
-256 TGSGSNTAAV
+256 TGNKNVGGILGEAYNNEESISVGIKNCANEGAVNGTGSAV
-266 VGWDAA
+266 GGIVGKMEGQNSIIDCYNRGNITGFNNYAGIVGQSTGALVA
-272 TVKNCYYLES
+272 TIKNCYS
-282 TYKVGACGND
+282 VGAVTAYGASTNAGYALIGGGKNYALTNCYAIKQD
-292 GYTDPTVSKTDA
+292 GLNLAYKGTNATTEECDLKSADDMQSPEFAAT
-304 EMRSG
+304 
-309 DIVALLGSAF
+309 LGSAF
-319 MVKSGDYPALSW
+319 QYNVDGYPTLKDPEPVVEKNVVSISVKSAKTTCYTGDELELSVTVTYDDNSSEVITKGFTVAGFDNTAPGKQTVTVTYKEKTDSIEIEVIKKPEFDDFFAGIVNSVEVTNDATYPYVVDMTDSDGLCLRSSNPVQGNTSSTSTITLKAKANVTLSFKYWGCNYDSSYAALTIVKNNSYNPEMRSWGSTQWKDFTIDLKKGDTLRLNLIKTYVSGDYY
-331 ETPTAAVKFTVSPAN
+331 VKLKDFTVSSLYEVKLTAEPEEAD
-346 AVVEINGV
+346 AVVALKDSTGAELKGTNGV
-354 KYTGSC
+354 YIVSAGE
-360 TVGLPVGDYTY
+360 YTY
-371 TVSCPGYTQQT
+371 TVSAYGYDTVTETINVAADVAKTVPLTKSAAYSVAFDISRPAGITANPTVTVRTNGKAVYTGDGTGCSLSNGNYAYTVACDGCDNAGGLFSVNGDKVNITVTLAKKAIFEDFFANCQGITVSGDKGKFTIEGAGKDSYLKTTETTTLALTATKNVKLSFSYIANAAGYVEGDWDYDEPDEYYYFTIKKNSTQVKRAYSETSWKDFSVELTQGDVLTISYDGYT
-382 GSVTVT
+382 SYYY
-388 GEDNPVAN
+388 
-396 PNSVSVTLEKDAAKW
+396 AALKNFAA
-411 VTVTFTVT
+411 VPFY
-419 PENATLTLKDGETQV
+419 TLTLKTPDG
-434 TPTEGTTYK
+434 
-443 LLKGVT
+443 
-449 YTYTAVSDDEGYE
+449 
-462 PASGEVTP
+462 
-470 TADGTQTVALKKVQS
+470 
-485 IAVKNGST
+485 
-493 HKTEFEQGDA
+493 
-503 LDTTGLTVT
+503 
-512 VTYSDNSTKDIT
+512 
-524 EGFTVT
+524 
-530 GFNSV
+530 
-535 NVAENQTLTV
+535 
-545 HYKGAE
+545 
-551 TTYSVKINK
+551 
-560 KLFPSKAFNALE
+560 
-572 GYATVEYSHTGKYTA
+572 ATV
-587 GDGKE
+587 
-592 FVDDAQ
+592 V
-598 EGALRS
+598 L
-604 NSAGMNSTTV
+604 
-614 TVTITFLENAPKML
+614 
-628 LSFDYKVSSESNYD
+628 
-642 KLLVAQNRETKLT
+642 
-655 KSGTVAWTADNSLT
+655 
-669 VKGGDI
+669 
-675 VTLTYSKDRSTASG
+675 KDRSG
-689 SDCIWLK
+689 
-696 NFTVS
+696 
-701 PLYTLTIAPNQTDA
+701 
-715 TVTLK
+715 
-720 DKEGKTV
+720 
-727 SGSNG
+727 
-732 VFAVKAAADY
+732 
-742 TYTVTKKGYE
+742 
-752 PATGKVTM
+752 
-760 SAENQTVN
+760 AE
-768 VTLVKL
+768 
-774 PVITLQ
+774 I
-780 FTPDDAA
+780 
-787 VTLKQGNTTVYK
+787 
-799 ESAASST
+799 T
-806 GKNVYI
+806 GKNGAYTV
-812 AAKNTDYT
+812 AAGTYT

-830 ATGMISVATGDV
+830 KTGNI
-842 NKTVTLTE
+842 
-850 AAKYSVTFQITK
+850 
-862 PEGVSASPTV
+862 
-872 TVEYNG
+872 
-878 TKVYEGSGANCT
+878 
-890 LPAGDYTYKATLK
+890 
-903 DCDDLSGSFT
+903 
-913 VAAAAVTVNLP
+913 
-924 FEKKLTFADI
+924 
-934 FQGVE
+934 
-939 GITAS
+939 
-944 NGTKGFKPIKSAAGN
+944 
-959 YLESN
+959 
-964 KSYYGTTSLT
+964 
-974 LTATKPCVISFE
+974 
-986 YFAQGHEDNW
+986 
-996 DEDDSAFFTVKKGTT
+996 
-1011 TLLTV
+1011 
-1016 YEENGWKT
+1016 
-1024 FSTALNTGE
+1024 
-1033 TLTLSFNENG
+1033 
-1043 NSYYVRLKNFAVSPA
+1043 
-1058 YTITL
+1058 
-1063 TTTPTADKVE
+1063 
-1073 LKDESGNKLTGSG
+1073 
-1086 GKYAV
+1086 
-1091 APGTYTYTVSKK
+1091 TVS
-1103 DYETATGEITVT
+1103 
-1115 DADVTQPVKLTAK
+1115 
-1128 PVITLTATP
+1128 
-1137 ADATVKLEKGS
+1137 
-1148 LPASPKTTDKETG
+1148 
-1161 VYTYVVEKGAEYTYT
+1161 
-1176 VSKFGYETETGS
+1176 
-1188 ITVNADVN
+1188 ADVN
-1196 KTVTLSELASCTLT
+1196 ETVTLSELATRTLT

-1248 YTVAKADYI
+1248 YTVTKADY
-1257 TVSGSFTAAKNDTI
+1257 VPVHGSITAAEDKTLSF
-1271 TVTLTYAGAG
+1271 TLTYAGEG
-1281 WDGTTKT
+1281 WDGTAKT
-1288 APTQDKSGVY
+1288 APTQDKNGVY
-1298 LIDTAAKLAWFA
+1298 QIGTAAKLAWFA

-1549 QAAADGTTS
+1549 QAVAEGSTS
-1558 GMTAHTADYMR
+1558 GMTARTADYMR
-1569 SAEFAVDMGMNQDDG
+1569 TPEFAAEMGMHLDSG
-1584 TLNGGFPVLPWQGG
+1584 KINGGFPVLPWQGG
-1598 TVLSADD
+1598 TPVDNAD

-1610 AAANALELRGMS
+1610 AAANALQLRGMS

-1638 VLGLY
+1638 VLGSY
-1643 DLTDYNDKADLC
+1643 DLADYNEKADLC
-1655 EKYGI
+1655 EEYGI
-1660 EAPGEAVTNLHDY
+1660 EEPGEAVTDLHNY
-1673 FLNALQKHFY
+1673 FLTALQKHFY
-1683 KELGLDAENA
+1683 EELGLDAENA
-1693 DRLKADAT
+1693 DLLKADAT

-1712 SGDPEEEEETAQTYT
+1712 SSDPEEEEEIAQTYT
-1727 ACLTLPASVTVPV
+1727 GFLTLPASVTVPV

-1746 IVSLTWT
+1746 TVSLTWT

-1788 KTKTFTLCLWSENAE
+1788 KVKTFTLCLWSEKAE
-1803 KVQTLEDIAAEFA
+1803 KAQTLEDIAAEFT
-1816 RKNTAVQPLQGMG
+1816 RKNTAVQPLEGVG

-1936 ESLNWE
+1936 GSLNWE

-2007 VGTVNRPLQPAD
+2007 VGTVNRPLQPTD

-2026 SGKFRLIARVTYDA
+2026 AGKFRLIARVTYDA

-2186 QPFTQPELDGA
+2186 QPFTQQELNGA
-2197 AAFMTEALTGDVY
+2197 AVFMTEARTENAY

-2317 NGTEESKERYKDFA
+2317 NGTEESKERYKNFA
-2331 QFYKQPIHIDL
+2331 QFYKQPIQIDL
-2342 TVIGEKN
+2342 TVPGTTGQN
-2349 AADPNENQTLT
+2349 DPNENQTLT

-2368 NKNGHTFQGISDFT
+2368 NKNGHTFTGISGFT

-2436 WMFGIAVKGGNETLP
+2436 WMFGLTLQGGTETLP

-2471 DTYIPLDPTDPMVP
+2471 DTYIPLDPTDPAVP

-2547 KANIGSDGILRKP
+2547 KANIGSDGILRAP

-2573 IILALTAIGK
+2573 IALALTAIGK
-2583 DPTNVGDKN
+2583 DPANVGGEN
-2592 LLTALQDKDIMK
+2592 LLKALQNKDIMQ
-2604 VTDTSKTDINGL
+2604 VTDTSNTDINGL

-2626 NYTSDTSWLVQAVLE
+2626 NYTSDTSWLVQAVLA
-2641 QQNKDGSWSASADTK
+2641 QQNEDGSWRASADTK

-2674 HKDGGNET
+2674 YKDGGNET

-2791 TDAACAHRFGEWKV
+2791 TDAACAHRFGEWQV

-2815 VSRRICSICGVVE
+2815 VSRRICSICGAVE
-2828 EKPVPATGHKFSA
+2828 EKSVPATGHNFGA

-2865 KETMIV
+2865 EETMIV

-2914 IAKDSWIIAALGHDE
+2914 IAKDSWVIAAL
-2929 ATRAAVAATCYA
+2929 AR
-2941 SGHEADTYCKRC
+2941 
-2953 GIVITA
+2953 
-2959 GATIPATG
+2959 
-2967 KHTYVDG
+2967 
-2974 VCTTCGTRNPAGGI
+2974 
-2988 KGDDLKVDSKDNTIV
+2988 
-3003 TGGGLTIK
+3003 
-3011 TDKPVTDEKLAEI
+3011 
-3024 KAAVENGSIVITVNN
+3024 
-3039 TPILQLTKE
+3039 
-3048 DKESDGGKKAL
+3048 
-3059 MQAGAAASGELK
+3059 
-3071 KELDKLAEKLD
+3071 
-3082 ALRGDK
+3082 
-3088 SRKNAQLEK
+3088 
-3097 VVDVTVALVKTE
+3097 
-3109 GNEIKTV
+3109 
-3116 AQLIELPHSVTLTI
+3116 
-3130 PITDELY
+3130 
-3137 AALQGKHVC
+3137 
-3146 VVRSHTDSSGNVT
+3146 
-3159 TAELSATLGGTKG
+3159 
-3172 NYVLTFQTDKASA
+3172 
-3185 FAIVSYETVSSGYYY
+3185 
-3200 GGSGTADSGK
+3200 
-3210 KDSANTAD
+3210 
-3218 DSQMVLWLGSAV
+3218 
-3230 LAAAAVVVLT
+3230 
-3240 RKKRV
+3240 
-3245 SK
+3245 

>member
-14 MVVSMLPTSVLAD
+14 MVVSLLPTSVLAD

-40 QIAPADT
+40 QITPVDT
-47 ENTVPAGN
+47 ENTVLAED

-64 AEEVPV
+64 APETSV

-75 SGGAAPMLAAAG
+75 SGGTAPMLAE
-87 AVQNI
+87 
-92 GTAEEFAAMEPG
+92 GTVSSAEEFAAMVAG
-104 GNYQLTADIT
+104 GSYTLTKDII
-114 VTAPYANEFTD
+114 VTEPYASD
-125 FSGTFDGNG
+125 FSGTFDGDG

-153 LAAGAVVKNVMVDG
+153 LAAGAVVKNVTVEG
-167 EVTGTDNIGGIAGIA
+167 KVTGKKCVAGIAGQA
-182 TNATIIACANKAT
+182 TDATITGCANKADIL
-195 VAATGRYVGG
+195 ATDRYVGG
-205 LVGKGTGLTM
+205 IVAESKN
-215 TSCYNQG
+215 TSI
-222 AVSSTRTRP
+222 S
-231 INMGGIAGYV
+231 
-241 DGGASVENCYNTGSI
+241 NCYNTGTISSDRSDKGVCLGGIVGNATNNTGGGTTVTNCYSI
-256 TGSGSNTAAV
+256 GTISATADTSNYAAIA
-266 VGWDAA
+266 GWCYNS
-272 TVKNCYYLES
+272 TVTNCYYLDTTAS
-282 TYKVGACGND
+282 AGANGNSQ
-292 GYTDPTVSKTDA
+292 TATSKTAD
-304 EMRSG
+304 EMKSPAFA
-309 DIVALLGSAF
+309 ALLGDGF

-331 ETPTAAVKFTVSPAN
+331 ETPTAAVLFTIAPAN
-346 AVVEINGV
+346 ATLEINGGT
-354 KYTGSC
+354 YTGST
-360 TVGLPVGDYTY
+360 TVALPAADAPYSY

-382 GSVTVT
+382 GTVTVT
-388 GEDNPVAN
+388 GEDNPVADPAN
-396 PNSVSVTLEKDAAKW
+396 
-411 VTVTFTVT
+411 VTVTLAEDTSAWVNVTFNVT
-419 PENATLTLKDGETQV
+419 PTGATLTVKRGDTEIEPQSDGS
-434 TPTEGTTYK
+434 YK
-443 LLKGVT
+443 LLKDHT
-449 YTYTAVSDDEGYE
+449 YTYTAETAEEGYE
-462 PASGEVTP
+462 PAAGEVTP
-470 TADGTQTVALKKVQS
+470 DESSTQTVALKKVQS
-485 IAVKNGST
+485 IKVTKAPT
-493 HKTEFEQGDA
+493 KTEYYKGDA
-503 LDTTGLTVT
+503 ELDLTGMVLTVNYDGTNETRTIEGDYAAAGVTYEGFSTENPTDSQTVT
-512 VTYSDNSTKDIT
+512 VKYRGKTATFTIKVKDAMLFADFFTGLNGIATAQNSTSYKFEPVLLDGGYVLKST
-524 EGFTVT
+524 NEKKGNTT
-530 GFNSV
+530 SSL
-535 NVAENQTLTV
+535 TLTFAKAAQLTFDCKTDSEKNYDGLRV
-545 HYKGAE
+545 DINDQTGSQFGS
-551 TTYSVKINK
+551 TGGYSGEKQDWKEFSIAVN
-560 KLFPSKAFNALE
+560 
-572 GYATVEYSHTGKYTA
+572 A
-587 GDGKE
+587 GDK
-592 FVDDAQ
+592 
-598 EGALRS
+598 
-604 NSAGMNSTTV
+604 V
-614 TVTITFLENAPKML
+614 TV
-628 LSFDYKVSSESNYD
+628 NYRKD
-642 KLLVAQNRETKLT
+642 
-655 KSGTVAWTADNSLT
+655 S
-669 VKGGDI
+669 GGD
-675 VTLTYSKDRSTASG
+675 KG
-689 SDCIWLK
+689 QDCIWLR
-696 NFTVS
+696 NFRAEVLPTVRFDVKDAAG
-701 PLYTLTIAPNQTDA
+701 TAIDA

-720 DKEGKTV
+720 KGYTGLTAGTDGSYALTV
-727 SGSNG
+727 GE
-732 VFAVKAAADY
+732 KY
-742 TYTVTKKGYE
+742 TYTVEKKGYE
-752 PATGKVTM
+752 KVTQEFT
-760 SAENQTVN
+760 AQEGNNTITV
-768 VTLVKL
+768 TMVKL

-830 ATGMISVATGDV
+830 ATGTIKVETGDV

-850 AAKYSVTFQITK
+850 AAKYSVTFNITK
-862 PEGVSASPTV
+862 PEGVNAEPTI
-872 TVEYNG
+872 TVESGSITAY
-878 TKVYEGSGANCT
+878 TGSGANCT
-890 LPAGDYTYKATLK
+890 LPAGDYTYTAKL
-903 DCDDLSGSFT
+903 DGCDALSGSF
-913 VAAAAVTVNLP
+913 VVKAAKTIGLEFV
-924 FEKKLTFADI
+924 KSLTFDDFFAGLD
-934 FQGVE
+934 
-939 GITAS
+939 GITAE
-944 NGTKGFKPIKSAAGN
+944 NGTRYGFEPVRAAGGN

-964 KSYYGTTSLT
+964 RRSYGTTSLT
-974 LTATKPCVISFE
+974 LTATESRLVSFQ
-986 YFAQGHEDNW
+986 YLAKGNKADYSW
-996 DEDDSAFFTVKKGTT
+996 DDDSAFSVKKGTS
-1011 TLLTV
+1011 TLLTA

-1024 FSTALNTGE
+1024 FSTVLNTGE
-1033 TLTLSFNENG
+1033 KLTLSFSESG
-1043 NSYYVRLKNFAVSPA
+1043 SSYYVRLKDFAAAAAHTLTLKTPDGATVVLKDRSGAEITGKNGA
-1058 YTITL
+1058 YT
-1063 TTTPTADKVE
+1063 
-1073 LKDESGNKLTGSG
+1073 
-1086 GKYAV
+1086 V
-1091 APGTYTYTVSKK
+1091 AAGTY
-1103 DYETATGEITVT
+1103 A
-1115 DADVTQPVKLTAK
+1115 
-1128 PVITLTATP
+1128 
-1137 ADATVKLEKGS
+1137 
-1148 LPASPKTTDKETG
+1148 
-1161 VYTYVVEKGAEYTYT
+1161 YT
-1176 VSKFGYETETGS
+1176 VSKFGYETKTGN
-1188 ITVNADVN
+1188 ITVSADVN
-1196 KTVTLSELASCTLT
+1196 ETVTLSELASCTLT

-1222 VTHPVGGTIKPEADG
+1222 VTHPVGGTIKPEANG

-1248 YTVAKADYI
+1248 YTVTKADY
-1257 TVSGSFTAAKNDTI
+1257 VPVHGSITAAEDKTLSF
-1271 TVTLTYAGAG
+1271 TLTYAGEG
-1281 WDGTTKT
+1281 WDGTAKT
-1288 APTQDKSGVY
+1288 APTQDKNGVY
-1298 LIDTAAKLAWFA
+1298 QIGTAAELAWFA
-1310 DAVNGGQKAING
+1310 DAVQTGQTAISA
-1322 KLTANINLNGKPW
+1322 KLTANINLNGKTW
-1335 TAIGTSS
+1335 TAFGKYDYKLEGKSG
-1342 NKFAGTL
+1342 FAGTL
-1349 DGDNYTVSGLVT
+1349 DGDRHIVSGLKST
-1361 TGLVGELAEGGV
+1361 EGLVSCL
-1373 VENLRVN
+1373 
-1380 CAIVST
+1380 
-1386 SSLLGGVA
+1386 
-1394 NSSAGTI
+1394 SSAGTVKNLTVI
-1401 RNCMVSGSITFS
+1401 GTVSGSSHVGGIAATS
-1413 SEGHNGASAIGGIAG
+1413 SGTVENCLFDGTVTTSSSSASAGGIVGRASKGNRIVNCVNTGDIKNTCTSYSSTLNIGGIVGYTYGTVENCYSTGNVSARTDRDTNKGIGGIAG
-1428 RTTGNGVISGCVS
+1428 QVYASAVLRNCYVTGAVTGPKAGISP
-1441 RAVVKDAYDNST
+1441 VVNLVASGAT
-1453 YGTSAPLGGIAGY
+1453 
-1466 AYGVVENCYFTGTL
+1466 VENCYYLHAAGIGASTAGAL
-1480 AVKKT
+1480 QKT
-1485 QPNKIIQQKRGG
+1485 
-1497 LVGELNA
+1497 
-1504 NAELKGSYVAGEF
+1504 AEEMRTPEF
-1517 AIADESKFGAVVGKV
+1517 A
-1532 NSGATITNC
+1532 
-1541 AYLDTVAP
+1541 
-1549 QAAADGTTS
+1549 
-1558 GMTAHTADYMR
+1558 
-1569 SAEFAVDMGMNQDDG
+1569 AEMGMHLDSGNS
-1584 TLNGGFPVLPWQGG
+1584 NGGFPVLPWQGG
-1598 TVLSADD
+1598 TPVDNAD

-1622 AADAAK
+1622 AADVAK
-1628 KAKADWYAET
+1628 KAKADWNAEN
-1638 VLGLY
+1638 VLGIY
-1643 DLTDYNDKADLC
+1643 DLTDYDDKADLC
-1655 EKYGI
+1655 EEYGI

-1693 DRLKADAT
+1693 DLLKADAT

-1712 SGDPEEEEETAQTYT
+1712 SSDPEEEEEIAQTHT
-1727 ACLTLPASVTVPV
+1727 ACLTLPASVTVSV
-1740 EGSGEK
+1740 DGEEK
-1746 IVSLTWT
+1746 TVSLAWT

-1816 RKNTAVQPLQGMG
+1816 RKNTAVQPLQGVG

-2471 DTYIPLDPTDPMVP
+2471 DTYIPLDPTDPAVP

-2547 KANIGSDGILRKP
+2547 KANIGSDGILRAP

-2573 IILALTAIGK
+2573 IVLALTAIGK
-2583 DPTNVGDKN
+2583 DPANVGGEN
-2592 LLTALQDKDIMK
+2592 LLKALQNKDIMQ
-2604 VTDTSKTDINGL
+2604 VTDTSNTDINGL

-2626 NYTSDTSWLVQAVLE
+2626 NYTSDTSWLVQAVLA
-2641 QQNKDGSWSASADTK
+2641 QQNEDGSWRASADTK

-2674 HKDGGNET
+2674 YKDGGNET

-2791 TDAACAHRFGEWKV
+2791 TDAACAHRFGEWQV

-2815 VSRRICSICGVVE
+2815 VSRRICSICGAVE
-2828 EKPVPATGHKFSA
+2828 EKPVPATGHKFGA

-2865 KETMIV
+2865 EETMIV

-2898 CSRCHKYF
+2898 CSRCHKFF

-2914 IAKDSWIIAALGHDE
+2914 IAKDSWVIAALGHDE

-2967 KHTYVDG
+2967 KHTYVNG
-2974 VCTTCGTRNPAGGI
+2974 VCTVCGVKNPMANV
-2988 KGDDLKVDSKDNTIV
+2988 KGDDIKVDSKDNKTAAGDGLVIKADDTI
-3003 TGGGLTIK
+3003 TGE
-3011 TDKPVTDEKLAEI
+3011 VLADI
-3024 KAAVENGSIVITVNN
+3024 KAAVSDGAITV
-3039 TPILQLTKE
+3039 TVTDTLQLTNEQKAA
-3048 DKESDGGKKAL
+3048 DGGKSAL
-3059 MQAGAAASGELK
+3059 TEAAKTAGDEVK
-3071 KELDKLAEKLD
+3071 KELNKLAEKLD

-3116 AQLIELPHSVTLTI
+3116 AQLIELPHSVTVTI

-3200 GGSGTADSGK
+3200 GGSDTADSGK
-3210 KDSANTAD
+3210 TDSANTAD

-3230 LAAAAVVVLT
+3230 LAAAAVVALT
-3240 RKKRV
+3240 HKRKRV

>member
-64 AEEVPV
+64 APETSV

-75 SGGAAPMLAAAG
+75 SGGTAPMLAE
-87 AVQNI
+87 
-92 GTAEEFAAMEPG
+92 GTVSSAEEFAAMVAG
-104 GNYQLTADIT
+104 GSYTLTKDII
-114 VTAPYANEFTD
+114 VTEPYASD
-125 FSGTFDGNG
+125 FSGTFDGDG

-153 LAAGAVVKNVMVDG
+153 LAAGAVVKNVTVEG
-167 EVTGTDNIGGIAGIA
+167 KVTGKKCVAGIAGQA
-182 TNATIIACANKAT
+182 TDATITGCANKADIL
-195 VAATGRYVGG
+195 ATDRYVGG
-205 LVGKGTGLTM
+205 IVAESKN
-215 TSCYNQG
+215 TSI
-222 AVSSTRTRP
+222 S
-231 INMGGIAGYV
+231 
-241 DGGASVENCYNTGSI
+241 NCYNTGTISSDRSDKGVCLGGIVGNATNNTGGGTTVTNCYSI
-256 TGSGSNTAAV
+256 GTISATADTSNYAAIA
-266 VGWDAA
+266 GWCYNS
-272 TVKNCYYLES
+272 TVTNCYYLDTTAS
-282 TYKVGACGND
+282 AGANGNSQ
-292 GYTDPTVSKTDA
+292 TATSKTAD
-304 EMRSG
+304 EMKSPAFA
-309 DIVALLGSAF
+309 ALLGDGF

-331 ETPTAAVKFTVSPAN
+331 ETPTAAVLFTIAPAN
-346 AVVEINGV
+346 ATLEINGGT
-354 KYTGSC
+354 YTGST
-360 TVGLPVGDYTY
+360 TVALPAADAPYSY
-371 TVSCPGYTQQT
+371 TVSCPGYTTKT

-388 GEDNPVAN
+388 DKDNPVAT
-396 PNSVSVTLEKDAAKW
+396 PDSVTVTLEKDAAKW
-411 VTVTFTVT
+411 VTVTF
-419 PENATLTLKDGETQV
+419 NV
-434 TPTEGTTYK
+434 TPTGAALTVKRGDTEIEPQSDGSYK

-449 YTYTAVSDDEGYE
+449 YTYTAVSTEEGYE

-470 TADGTQTVALKKVQS
+470 DESSTQTVALKKVQS
-485 IAVKNGST
+485 ITLKGSY
-493 HKTEFEQGDA
+493 KTEYEQRDE
-503 LDTTGLTVT
+503 LDTSGLTVT
-512 VTYSDNSTKDIT
+512 VTYTDGTTRDIT

-530 GFNSV
+530 GFDSTNAMES
-535 NVAENQTLTV
+535 QTLTV
-545 HYKGAE
+545 TYRGA
-551 TTYSVKINK
+551 TAPYTIKINE
-560 KLFPSKAFNALE
+560 KLFPSTVFNSLK
-572 GYATVEYSHTGKYTA
+572 GYATVEYSHNSSYTGE
-587 GDGKE
+587 DGKE
-592 FVDDAQ
+592 FVDED
-598 EGALRS
+598 GTLVS
-604 NSAGMNSTTV
+604 NNKKTKNASV
-614 TVTITFLENAPKML
+614 TITITFLEDIKTSEL
-628 LSFDYKVSSESNYD
+628 TFDYRISSESSD
-642 KLLVAQNRETKLT
+642 KVTIKKNSEQLLSKG
-655 KSGTVAWTADNSLT
+655 GTVDWTNQT
-669 VKGGDI
+669 IEVKAGDE
-675 VTLTYSKDRSTASG
+675 VTITYAKDYSVDTG

-701 PLYTLTIAPNQTDA
+701 PLYTLTIAPDQTDA

-720 DKEGKTV
+720 DKEGKAV

-830 ATGMISVATGDV
+830 ATGTISVATADV
-842 NKTVTLTE
+842 NKTVKLTE
-850 AAKYSVTFQITK
+850 LAKQTVTFNITK
-862 PEGVSASPTV
+862 PEGVTAEPTI
-872 TVEYNG
+872 TVKSGSITAY
-878 TKVYEGSGANCT
+878 TGSGADCT
-890 LPAGDYTYKATLK
+890 LPAGDYTYTAKL
-903 DCDDLSGSFT
+903 DGCDTLSGSF
-913 VAAAAVTVNLP
+913 VVKAAKTIGLEFV
-924 FEKKLTFADI
+924 KSLTFDDFFADLD
-934 FQGVE
+934 
-939 GITAS
+939 GITAE
-944 NGTKGFKPIKSAAGN
+944 NGTRYGFEPVRNADGN
-959 YLESN
+959 YLHRNDSVSYSN
-964 KSYYGTTSLT
+964 NTATITLKADKSLVLRFDYYGGTYYSSSEYFSVKKGSTEIFKSYNSNEWKTYSVAVAAGDVLT
-974 LTATKPCVISFE
+974 LT
-986 YFAQGHEDNW
+986 Y
-996 DEDDSAFFTVKKGTT
+996 KG
-1011 TLLTV
+1011 
-1016 YEENGWKT
+1016 Y
-1024 FSTALNTGE
+1024 GE
-1033 TLTLSFNENG
+1033 
-1043 NSYYVRLKNFAVSPA
+1043 NSYVDLKNFTVSPV
-1058 YTITL
+1058 YTISLNVTGAEDCTVVL
-1063 TTTPTADKVE
+1063 QDA
-1073 LKDESGNKLTGSG
+1073 SGAAITGTD

-1091 APGTYTYTVSKK
+1091 PAGVYTYTVSKYGYQTK
-1103 DYETATGEITVT
+1103 VGKIIVT
-1115 DADVTQPVKLTAK
+1115 DKNVDQDVGLTAMK
-1128 PVITLTATP
+1128 AYQ
-1137 ADATVKLEKGS
+1137 VKFNVAPE
-1148 LPASPKTTDKETG
+1148 
-1161 VYTYVVEKGAEYTYT
+1161 GA
-1176 VSKFGYETETGS
+1176 
-1188 ITVNADVN
+1188 A
-1196 KTVTLSELASCTLT
+1196 VTL
-1210 FAVTPAENAKVT
+1210 
-1222 VTHPVGGTIKPEADG
+1222 THPVGGTIAADG
-1237 GYKLYLGETYA
+1237 NGAYIVYAGETYA

-1257 TVSGSFTAAKNDTI
+1257 TVSGNFTAAKNDTI
-1271 TVTLTYAGAG
+1271 KVTLTYAGEG

-1288 APTQDKSGVY
+1288 APTQDESGVY

-1349 DGDNYTVSGLVT
+1349 DGDSHTVSGLAGT
-1361 TGLVGELAEGGV
+1361 GGLVYYLSANGTVKSLCV
-1373 VENLRVN
+1373 D
-1380 CAIVST
+1380 CAIDGT
-1386 SSLLGGVA
+1386 SNV
-1394 NSSAGTI
+1394 
-1401 RNCMVSGSITFS
+1401 
-1413 SEGHNGASAIGGIAG
+1413 GGIADKSEG
-1428 RTTGNGVISGCVS
+1428 RIENCLVSGYIKGGDDVIFGVGGIVGHGVAGNVISGCVS
-1441 RAVVKDAYDNST
+1441 TADILFKYSRYAVQNGAGGIVGYT
-1453 YGTSAPLGGIAGY
+1453 YGA
-1466 AYGVVENCYFTGTL
+1466 VENCYFAGNVHTNAKSVSAGGF
-1480 AVKKT
+1480 
-1485 QPNKIIQQKRGG
+1485 GG
-1497 LVGELNA
+1497 LVGCARSNA
-1504 NAELKGSYVAGEF
+1504 VMKDCYTVGAVTGP
-1517 AIADESKFGAVVGKV
+1517 ESSFGAVVGKV

-1558 GMTAHTADYMR
+1558 GMTARTADYMR
-1569 SAEFAVDMGMNQDDG
+1569 TPEFAAEMGMHLDSGNS
-1584 TLNGGFPVLPWQGG
+1584 NGGFPVLPWQGG
-1598 TVLSADD
+1598 TPVDNAD

-1638 VLGLY
+1638 VLRFY

-1660 EAPGEAVTNLHDY
+1660 EEPGEAVTDLHDY

-1693 DRLKADAT
+1693 DLLKADAT

-1712 SGDPEEEEETAQTYT
+1712 SSDPEEEEEIAQTYT
-1727 ACLTLPASVTVPV
+1727 GFLTLPASVTVPV

-1746 IVSLTWT
+1746 TVSLAWT

-1803 KVQTLEDIAAEFA
+1803 KVQTLEDIAAEFT
-1816 RKNTAVQPLQGMG
+1816 RKNTAVQPLEGVG

-1843 LAEQGYADVADNSE
+1843 LAEQGYADVADKAE

-2026 SGKFRLIARVTYDA
+2026 AGKFRLIARVTYDA

-2057 YADVFFDA
+2057 YADVLFDA

-2097 KPVDLTAVS
+2097 KPVDTTAVS

-2114 ALLEEKGI
+2114 ALLEQEDI
-2122 MSDSYNQKVTMVS
+2122 MTDSYNQKVTMVS

-2197 AAFMTEALTGDVY
+2197 AAFMTEARTENAY

-2216 KNTVKTKV
+2216 ENTDKTKV

-2317 NGTEESKERYKDFA
+2317 NGTEESKERYKNFA
-2331 QFYKQPIHIDL
+2331 QFYKQPIQIDL
-2342 TVIGEKN
+2342 TVPGTTGQN
-2349 AADPNENQTLT
+2349 DPNENQTLT

-2368 NKNGHTFQGISDFT
+2368 NKNGHTFTGISGFT

-2395 AVKACLDSAKYTYTG
+2395 AVKACLDSANYTYTG

-2436 WMFGIAVKGGNETLP
+2436 WMFGLTLQGGTETLP

-2471 DTYIPLDPTDPMVP
+2471 DTYIPLDPTDPAVP

-2547 KANIGSDGILRKP
+2547 KANIGSDGILRAP

-2573 IILALTAIGK
+2573 IALALTAIGK
-2583 DPTNVGDKN
+2583 DPANVGGEN
-2592 LLTALQDKDIMK
+2592 LLKALQNKDIMQ
-2604 VTDTSKTDINGL
+2604 VTDTSNTDINGL

-2626 NYTSDTSWLVQAVLE
+2626 NYTSDTSWLVQAVLA
-2641 QQNKDGSWSASADTK
+2641 QQNEDGSWRASADTK

-2682 VNTAVEKALN
+2682 VNTAVRKALN

-2791 TDAACAHRFGEWKV
+2791 TDAACAHRFGEWQV

-2815 VSRRICSICGVVE
+2815 VSRRICSICGAVE
-2828 EKPVPATGHKFSA
+2828 EKPVPATGHKFGA

-2865 KETMIV
+2865 EETMIV

-2892 NSAYWT
+2892 NSAYWS
-2898 CSRCHKYF
+2898 CSRCHKFF

-2914 IAKDSWIIAALGHDE
+2914 IAKDSWVIAALGHDE

-2967 KHTYVDG
+2967 KHTYVNG
-2974 VCTTCGTRNPAGGI
+2974 VCTVCGVKNPMANV
-2988 KGDDLKVDSKDNTIV
+2988 KGDDIKVDSKDNTIV
-3003 TGGGLTIK
+3003 TGGGLVIKADDTI
-3011 TDKPVTDEKLAEI
+3011 TGEVLADI
-3024 KAAVENGSIVITVNN
+3024 KAAVSDGAITV
-3039 TPILQLTKE
+3039 TVTDTLQLTNEQKAA
-3048 DKESDGGKKAL
+3048 DGGKSAL
-3059 MQAGAAASGELK
+3059 TEAAKMAGDEVK
-3071 KELDKLAEKLD
+3071 KELNKLAEKLD

-3116 AQLIELPHSVTLTI
+3116 AQLIELPHSVTVTI

>member
-40 QIAPADT
+40 QIAPVDT
-47 ENTVPAGN
+47 ENTVPAED

-64 AEEVPV
+64 APETPV

-75 SGGAAPMLAAAG
+75 IGGTALALAE
-87 AVQNI
+87 
-92 GTAEEFAAMEPG
+92 GTVSSAEEFAAMDASG
-104 GNYQLTADIT
+104 SYKLTADII
-114 VTAPYANEFTD
+114 VTEPYASD

-134 HTVTLAISGDS
+134 HTVTLKITAKTNYVG
-145 DYQALFAK
+145 LFK
-153 LAAGAVVKNVMVDG
+153 TLAGGAVVKNVITAG
-167 EVTGTDNIGGIAGIA
+167 SVTTTGKK
-182 TNATIIACANKAT
+182 C
-195 VAATGRYVGG
+195 VA
-205 LVGKGTGLTM
+205 
-215 TSCYNQG
+215 
-222 AVSSTRTRP
+222 
-231 INMGGIAGYV
+231 GIAGYATDNV
-241 DGGASVENCYNTGSI
+241 KIENCKNTASI
-256 TGSGSNTAAV
+256 TGNKNVGGILGEAYNNEESISVGIKNCANEGAVNGTGSAIGGI
-266 VGWDAA
+266 VGKMEGQNSIIDCYNRGNITGFNNYAGIVGQSTGALVA
-272 TVKNCYYLES
+272 TIKNCYS
-282 TYKVGACGND
+282 VGAVTAYGASTNAGYALIGGGKNYALTNCYAIGQD
-292 GYTDPTVSKTDA
+292 GLNLAYNGTNATTEECRFKSA
-304 EMRSG
+304 EEMQS
-309 DIVALLGSAF
+309 AEFAATLGSAF
-319 MVKSGDYPALSW
+319 QYNVGGYPTLKDPEPVVEKNVVSISVKSAKTTCCTGDELELSVTVTYDDNSSEVITKGFTVAGFDNTAPGKQTVTVTYKEKTDSIEIEVIKKPEFDDFFAGIVNSVEVTNDATYPYVVDMTDSDGLCLRSSNPVQGNTSSTSTITLKAKANVTLSFKYWGCNYDSSYAALTIVKNNSYNPEMRSWGSTQWKDFTIDLKKGDTLRLNLIKTYVSGDYY
-331 ETPTAAVKFTVSPAN
+331 VKLKDFTVSSLYEVKLTAEPEEAD
-346 AVVEINGV
+346 AVVALKDSTGAELKGTNGV
-354 KYTGSC
+354 YIVSAGE
-360 TVGLPVGDYTY
+360 YTY
-371 TVSCPGYTQQT
+371 TVSAYGYDTVTETINVAADVAKTVPLTKSAAYSVAFDISRPAGITADPTVTVRTNGKAVYTGDGTGCSLSNGSYAYTVACDGCDNAGGIFSVNGDKVNITVTLAKKAIFEDFFANCQGITVSGDKGKFTIEGAGKDSYLKTTETTTLALTATKNVKLSFSYIANAAGCVEGDWYDEPDEYYYFTIKKNSKQVKLADRETSWKDFSVELTQGDVLTISYDGYT
-382 GSVTVT
+382 SYYY
-388 GEDNPVAN
+388 
-396 PNSVSVTLEKDAAKW
+396 AALKNFAA
-411 VTVTFTVT
+411 VPFY
-419 PENATLTLKDGETQV
+419 TLTLKTPDG
-434 TPTEGTTYK
+434 
-443 LLKGVT
+443 
-449 YTYTAVSDDEGYE
+449 
-462 PASGEVTP
+462 
-470 TADGTQTVALKKVQS
+470 
-485 IAVKNGST
+485 
-493 HKTEFEQGDA
+493 
-503 LDTTGLTVT
+503 
-512 VTYSDNSTKDIT
+512 
-524 EGFTVT
+524 
-530 GFNSV
+530 
-535 NVAENQTLTV
+535 
-545 HYKGAE
+545 
-551 TTYSVKINK
+551 
-560 KLFPSKAFNALE
+560 
-572 GYATVEYSHTGKYTA
+572 ATV
-587 GDGKE
+587 
-592 FVDDAQ
+592 V
-598 EGALRS
+598 L
-604 NSAGMNSTTV
+604 
-614 TVTITFLENAPKML
+614 
-628 LSFDYKVSSESNYD
+628 
-642 KLLVAQNRETKLT
+642 
-655 KSGTVAWTADNSLT
+655 
-669 VKGGDI
+669 
-675 VTLTYSKDRSTASG
+675 KDRSG
-689 SDCIWLK
+689 
-696 NFTVS
+696 
-701 PLYTLTIAPNQTDA
+701 
-715 TVTLK
+715 
-720 DKEGKTV
+720 
-727 SGSNG
+727 
-732 VFAVKAAADY
+732 
-742 TYTVTKKGYE
+742 
-752 PATGKVTM
+752 
-760 SAENQTVN
+760 AE
-768 VTLVKL
+768 
-774 PVITLQ
+774 I
-780 FTPDDAA
+780 
-787 VTLKQGNTTVYK
+787 
-799 ESAASST
+799 T
-806 GKNVYI
+806 GKNGAYTV
-812 AAKNTDYT
+812 AAGTYA

-830 ATGMISVATGDV
+830 KTGNI
-842 NKTVTLTE
+842 
-850 AAKYSVTFQITK
+850 
-862 PEGVSASPTV
+862 
-872 TVEYNG
+872 
-878 TKVYEGSGANCT
+878 
-890 LPAGDYTYKATLK
+890 
-903 DCDDLSGSFT
+903 
-913 VAAAAVTVNLP
+913 
-924 FEKKLTFADI
+924 
-934 FQGVE
+934 
-939 GITAS
+939 
-944 NGTKGFKPIKSAAGN
+944 
-959 YLESN
+959 
-964 KSYYGTTSLT
+964 
-974 LTATKPCVISFE
+974 
-986 YFAQGHEDNW
+986 
-996 DEDDSAFFTVKKGTT
+996 
-1011 TLLTV
+1011 
-1016 YEENGWKT
+1016 
-1024 FSTALNTGE
+1024 
-1033 TLTLSFNENG
+1033 
-1043 NSYYVRLKNFAVSPA
+1043 
-1058 YTITL
+1058 
-1063 TTTPTADKVE
+1063 
-1073 LKDESGNKLTGSG
+1073 
-1086 GKYAV
+1086 
-1091 APGTYTYTVSKK
+1091 TVS
-1103 DYETATGEITVT
+1103 
-1115 DADVTQPVKLTAK
+1115 
-1128 PVITLTATP
+1128 
-1137 ADATVKLEKGS
+1137 
-1148 LPASPKTTDKETG
+1148 
-1161 VYTYVVEKGAEYTYT
+1161 
-1176 VSKFGYETETGS
+1176 
-1188 ITVNADVN
+1188 ADVN
-1196 KTVTLSELASCTLT
+1196 ETVTLSELASCTLT

-1222 VTHPVGGTIKPEADG
+1222 VTHPVGGTIKPEANG

-1248 YTVAKADYI
+1248 YTVTKADY
-1257 TVSGSFTAAKNDTI
+1257 VPVHGSITAAEDKTLSF
-1271 TVTLTYAGAG
+1271 TLTYAGEG
-1281 WDGTTKT
+1281 WDGTAKT
-1288 APTQDKSGVY
+1288 APTQDKNGVY
-1298 LIDTAAKLAWFA
+1298 QIGTAAELAWFA
-1310 DAVNGGQKAING
+1310 DAVNKGGTTISG
-1322 KLTANINLNGKPW
+1322 KLTANINLNGKTW
-1335 TAIGTSS
+1335 TAIGTDS

-1349 DGDNYTVSGLVT
+1349 DGDNYTVSGLAGT
-1361 TGLVGELAEGGV
+1361 GGLVYYLSANGTVKSLCV
-1373 VENLRVN
+1373 D
-1380 CAIVST
+1380 CAIDGT
-1386 SSLLGGVA
+1386 SNV
-1394 NSSAGTI
+1394 
-1401 RNCMVSGSITFS
+1401 
-1413 SEGHNGASAIGGIAG
+1413 GGIADKSEG
-1428 RTTGNGVISGCVS
+1428 RIENCLVSGYIKGGDDVIFGVGGIVGHGVAGNVISGCVS
-1441 RAVVKDAYDNST
+1441 TADILFKYSRYAVQNGAGGIVGYT
-1453 YGTSAPLGGIAGY
+1453 YGT
-1466 AYGVVENCYFTGTL
+1466 VENCYFAGNVHTNAKSVSAGGF
-1480 AVKKT
+1480 
-1485 QPNKIIQQKRGG
+1485 GG
-1497 LVGELNA
+1497 LVGCARSNA
-1504 NAELKGSYVAGEF
+1504 VMKDCYTVGAVTGP
-1517 AIADESKFGAVVGKV
+1517 ESSFGAVVGKV

-1558 GMTAHTADYMR
+1558 GMTARTADYMR
-1569 SAEFAVDMGMNQDDG
+1569 TPEFAAEMGMHLDSGNS
-1584 TLNGGFPVLPWQGG
+1584 NGGFPVLPWQGG
-1598 TVLSADD
+1598 TPVDNAD

-1638 VLGLY
+1638 VLRFY

-1660 EAPGEAVTNLHDY
+1660 EEPGEAVTDLHDY

-1693 DRLKADAT
+1693 DLLKADAT

-1712 SGDPEEEEETAQTYT
+1712 SSDPEEEEEIAQTYT
-1727 ACLTLPASVTVPV
+1727 GFLTLPASVTVPV

-1746 IVSLTWT
+1746 TVSLAWT

-1803 KVQTLEDIAAEFA
+1803 KVQTLEDIAVEFT
-1816 RKNTAVQPLQGMG
+1816 RKNTAVQPLQGVG

-1876 YIADNGKITYFTGDG
+1876 YIADNGDIIYFTGDG

-1936 ESLNWE
+1936 GSLNWE

-2019 GTALPEK
+2019 GTPLPEK
-2026 SGKFRLIARVTYDA
+2026 AGKFRLIARVTYDA

-2097 KPVDLTAVS
+2097 KPVDLTAVG

-2114 ALLEEKGI
+2114 ALLEKAGI
-2122 MSDSYNQKVTMVS
+2122 MTDSYNQKVTMVS

-2157 KPVEAKYVVTITT
+2157 EAAEARYVVTITT

-2175 LLARQEFSFTI
+2175 LLARQEFRFTI
-2186 QPFTQPELDGA
+2186 QPFTQQELDGA
-2197 AAFMTEALTGDVY
+2197 AVFMTKALTGDVY
-2210 WDGIKN
+2210 WNGIKN
-2216 KNTVKTKV
+2216 ENTDKTKV

-2317 NGTEESKERYKDFA
+2317 NGTEESKERYKNFA
-2331 QFYKQPIHIDL
+2331 QFYKQPIQIDL
-2342 TVIGEKN
+2342 TVPGTTGQN
-2349 AADPNENQTLT
+2349 DPNENQTLT

-2368 NKNGHTFQGISDFT
+2368 NKNGHTFRGISGFT

-2395 AVKACLDSAKYTYTG
+2395 AVKACLDSANYTYTG

-2436 WMFGIAVKGGNETLP
+2436 WMFGLTLQGGTETLP

-2471 DTYIPLDPTDPMVP
+2471 DTYIPLDPTDPAVP

-2547 KANIGSDGILRKP
+2547 KANIGSDGVLVDP
-2560 DDKNTPVITDNER
+2560 ESHNPTVTDNER

-2583 DPTNVGDKN
+2583 DPANVGGEN
-2592 LLTALQDKDIMK
+2592 LLKALQNKDIMK
-2604 VTDTSKTDINGL
+2604 VTDTSNTDINGL

-2641 QQNKDGSWSASADTK
+2641 QQNKDGSWRASADTK

-2791 TDAACAHRFGEWKV
+2791 TDAACAHRFGEWQV

-2815 VSRRICSICGVVE
+2815 VSRRICSICGAVE
-2828 EKPVPATGHKFSA
+2828 EKPVPATGHKFGA

-2865 KETMIV
+2865 EETMIV

-2892 NSAYWT
+2892 NSAYWS
-2898 CSRCHKYF
+2898 CSRCHKFF

-2914 IAKDSWIIAALGHDE
+2914 IAKDSWVIAALGHDE
-2929 ATRAAVAATCYA
+2929 GTRAAVAATCYA

-2967 KHTYVDG
+2967 KHTYVNG
-2974 VCTTCGTRNPAGGI
+2974 VCTVCGVKNPMANV
-2988 KGDDLKVDSKDNTIV
+2988 KGDDIKVDSKDNTIV
-3003 TGGGLTIK
+3003 TGGGLVIKADDTI
-3011 TDKPVTDEKLAEI
+3011 TGEVLADI
-3024 KAAVENGSIVITVNN
+3024 KAAVSDGAITV
-3039 TPILQLTKE
+3039 TVTDTLQLTNEQKAA
-3048 DKESDGGKKAL
+3048 DGGKSAL
-3059 MQAGAAASGELK
+3059 TEAAKMAGDEVK
-3071 KELDKLAEKLD
+3071 KELNKLAEKLD

-3116 AQLIELPHSVTLTI
+3116 AQLIELPHSVTVTI

>member
-1 MRKRVI
+1 MKKRVI

-14 MVVSMLPTSVLAD
+14 MAVSLLPTSVLAD
-27 TLAADQEQQTQQE
+27 TLAAEQEQQTQQE
-40 QIAPADT
+40 QTAPADT
-47 ENTVPAGN
+47 DSNVPTED

-64 AEEVPV
+64 AAEVPV

-75 SGGAAPMLAAAG
+75 SGGAALALAE
-87 AVQNI
+87 
-92 GTAEEFAAMEPG
+92 GTVSSAKEFAAMDASG
-104 GNYQLTADIT
+104 SYTLTKDII
-114 VTAPYANEFTD
+114 VTEPYASD
-125 FSGTFDGNG
+125 FSGTFDGDG
-134 HTVTLAISGDS
+134 HTVTLNITASTANVG
-145 DYQALFAK
+145 LFSK
-153 LAAGAVVKNVMVDG
+153 LAGGAVVKNVITAG
-167 EVTGTDNIGGIAGIA
+167 SVTATGKNNVGGIAGVADTELGAITISNCKNEAAIEGNKVVGGILGGCTEDDYALTISACANEGNISGTRNIGGICG
-182 TNATIIACANKAT
+182 TLENAHFIKN
-195 VAATGRYVGG
+195 
-205 LVGKGTGLTM
+205 
-215 TSCYNQG
+215 CYNSGTVTGSTIGGILGRG
-222 AVSSTRTRP
+222 ARGSSSTTDTP
-231 INMGGIAGYV
+231 IL
-241 DGGASVENCYNTGSI
+241 ENCYNVGNI
-256 TGSGSNTAAV
+256 VYSNTNGSAI
-266 VGWDAA
+266 VGTGYAKKPVE
-272 TVKNCYYLES
+272 VKNCYALEGS
-282 TYKVGACGND
+282 AKAFVVNGVNAISNSD
-292 GYTDPTVSKTDA
+292 FKSA
-304 EMRSG
+304 EEMQS
-309 DIVALLGSAF
+309 AEFAATLGSAF
-319 MVKSGDYPALSW
+319 QYNGGGYPTLKDPEPVVEKNVVSISVKSAKTTCYTGDELELSVTVTYDDNSSEVITKGFTVAGFDNTAPGKQTVTVTYKEKTDSIEIEVIKKPEFDDFFAGIVNSVEVTNDATYPYVVDMTDSDGLCLRSSNPVQGNTSSTSTITLKAKANVTLSFKYWGCNYDSSYAALTIVKNNSYNPEMRSWGSTQWKDFTIDLKKGDTLRLNLIKTYVSGDYY
-331 ETPTAAVKFTVSPAN
+331 VKLKDFTVSSLYEVKLTAEPEEAD
-346 AVVEINGV
+346 AVVALKDSTGAELKGTNGV
-354 KYTGSC
+354 YIVSAGE
-360 TVGLPVGDYTY
+360 YTY
-371 TVSCPGYTQQT
+371 TVSAYGYDTVTETINVAADVAKTVPLTKSAAYSVAFDISRPAGITADPTVTVKTNGKAVYTGDGTGCSLSNGSYAYTVACDGCDNAGGIFSVNGDKMNITVTLAKKAIFEDFFANCQGITVSGDKGKFTIEGAGKDSYLKTTETTTLALTATKNVKLSFSYIANAVGYVEGDWENDEPDEYYYFTIKKNSTQVKRAYSETSWKNFSVELTQGDVLTISYDGYTRDYYAALKNFA
-382 GSVTVT
+382 TV
-388 GEDNPVAN
+388 P
-396 PNSVSVTLEKDAAKW
+396 
-411 VTVTFTVT
+411 FY
-419 PENATLTLKDGETQV
+419 TLTLKTPDG
-434 TPTEGTTYK
+434 
-443 LLKGVT
+443 
-449 YTYTAVSDDEGYE
+449 
-462 PASGEVTP
+462 
-470 TADGTQTVALKKVQS
+470 
-485 IAVKNGST
+485 
-493 HKTEFEQGDA
+493 
-503 LDTTGLTVT
+503 
-512 VTYSDNSTKDIT
+512 
-524 EGFTVT
+524 
-530 GFNSV
+530 
-535 NVAENQTLTV
+535 
-545 HYKGAE
+545 
-551 TTYSVKINK
+551 
-560 KLFPSKAFNALE
+560 
-572 GYATVEYSHTGKYTA
+572 ATV
-587 GDGKE
+587 
-592 FVDDAQ
+592 V
-598 EGALRS
+598 L
-604 NSAGMNSTTV
+604 
-614 TVTITFLENAPKML
+614 
-628 LSFDYKVSSESNYD
+628 
-642 KLLVAQNRETKLT
+642 
-655 KSGTVAWTADNSLT
+655 
-669 VKGGDI
+669 
-675 VTLTYSKDRSTASG
+675 KDRSG
-689 SDCIWLK
+689 
-696 NFTVS
+696 
-701 PLYTLTIAPNQTDA
+701 
-715 TVTLK
+715 
-720 DKEGKTV
+720 
-727 SGSNG
+727 
-732 VFAVKAAADY
+732 
-742 TYTVTKKGYE
+742 
-752 PATGKVTM
+752 
-760 SAENQTVN
+760 AE
-768 VTLVKL
+768 
-774 PVITLQ
+774 I
-780 FTPDDAA
+780 
-787 VTLKQGNTTVYK
+787 
-799 ESAASST
+799 T
-806 GKNVYI
+806 GKN
-812 AAKNTDYT
+812 
-820 YTVSKFGYET
+820 
-830 ATGMISVATGDV
+830 
-842 NKTVTLTE
+842 
-850 AAKYSVTFQITK
+850 
-862 PEGVSASPTV
+862 
-872 TVEYNG
+872 
-878 TKVYEGSGANCT
+878 GA
-890 LPAGDYTYKATLK
+890 Y
-903 DCDDLSGSFT
+903 T
-913 VAAAAVTVNLP
+913 VAA
-924 FEKKLTFADI
+924 
-934 FQGVE
+934 
-939 GITAS
+939 
-944 NGTKGFKPIKSAAGN
+944 
-959 YLESN
+959 
-964 KSYYGTTSLT
+964 
-974 LTATKPCVISFE
+974 
-986 YFAQGHEDNW
+986 
-996 DEDDSAFFTVKKGTT
+996 
-1011 TLLTV
+1011 
-1016 YEENGWKT
+1016 
-1024 FSTALNTGE
+1024 
-1033 TLTLSFNENG
+1033 
-1043 NSYYVRLKNFAVSPA
+1043 
-1058 YTITL
+1058 
-1063 TTTPTADKVE
+1063 
-1073 LKDESGNKLTGSG
+1073 
-1086 GKYAV
+1086 
-1091 APGTYTYTVSKK
+1091 GTY
-1103 DYETATGEITVT
+1103 A
-1115 DADVTQPVKLTAK
+1115 
-1128 PVITLTATP
+1128 
-1137 ADATVKLEKGS
+1137 
-1148 LPASPKTTDKETG
+1148 
-1161 VYTYVVEKGAEYTYT
+1161 YT

-1222 VTHPVGGTIKPEADG
+1222 VTHPVGGTIKPETDG

-1248 YTVAKADYI
+1248 YTVTKADYI
-1257 TVSGSFTAAKNDTI
+1257 PVHGSITAAEDKTLSF
-1271 TVTLTYAGAG
+1271 TLTYAGEG
-1281 WDGTTKT
+1281 WDGTAKT
-1288 APTQDKSGVY
+1288 APTQDKNGVY
-1298 LIDTAAKLAWFA
+1298 QIGTAAKLAWFA
-1310 DAVNGGQKAING
+1310 DAVNKGDTTISG
-1322 KLTANINLNGKPW
+1322 KLTANINLNGKTW
-1335 TAIGTSS
+1335 TAIGTDS

-1349 DGDNYTVSGLVT
+1349 DGDNYTVSGLAGT
-1361 TGLVGELAEGGV
+1361 GGLVYYLSANGTVKSLCV
-1373 VENLRVN
+1373 D
-1380 CAIVST
+1380 CAIDGT
-1386 SSLLGGVA
+1386 SNV
-1394 NSSAGTI
+1394 
-1401 RNCMVSGSITFS
+1401 
-1413 SEGHNGASAIGGIAG
+1413 GGIADKSEG
-1428 RTTGNGVISGCVS
+1428 RIENCLVSGYIKGGNDTIFGVGGIVGHGVAGNVISGCVS
-1441 RAVVKDAYDNST
+1441 TADILFKYSRYVVQNGAGGIVGYT
-1453 YGTSAPLGGIAGY
+1453 YGT
-1466 AYGVVENCYFTGTL
+1466 VENCYFAGNVHTNAKSVSAGGF
-1480 AVKKT
+1480 
-1485 QPNKIIQQKRGG
+1485 GG
-1497 LVGELNA
+1497 LVGCARSNA
-1504 NAELKGSYVAGEF
+1504 VMKDCYTVGAVTGP
-1517 AIADESKFGAVVGKV
+1517 ESSFGAVVGKV

-1610 AAANALELRGMS
+1610 AAANALQLRGMS

-1638 VLGLY
+1638 VLGFY

-1660 EAPGEAVTNLHDY
+1660 EAPGEAVTDLHDY

-1693 DRLKADAT
+1693 DLLKADAT

-1712 SGDPEEEEETAQTYT
+1712 SSDPEEEEEIAQTYT
-1727 ACLTLPASVTVPV
+1727 GFLTLPASVTVPV

-1779 ATLQSGAAT
+1779 ATLQSGAST

-1803 KVQTLEDIAAEFA
+1803 KVQTLEDIAAEFT
-1816 RKNTAVQPLQGMG
+1816 RKNTAVQPLEGVG
-1829 LYDETNITQAFRRL
+1829 LYYETNITQAFRRL

-1936 ESLNWE
+1936 GSLNWE

-2026 SGKFRLIARVTYDA
+2026 AGKFRLIARVTYDA

-2072 SVTSEMQNALAEKYQ
+2072 SVTSEMQDALAEKYQ

-2097 KPVDLTAVS
+2097 KSVDTTAVS

-2114 ALLEEKGI
+2114 ALLEKAGI
-2122 MSDSYNQKVTMVS
+2122 MTDSYNQKVTMVS

-2157 KPVEAKYVVTITT
+2157 KPVEAKYVVIITT

-2197 AAFMTEALTGDVY
+2197 VAFMTEARTEDAY

-2216 KNTVKTKV
+2216 KNTVKTEV

-2331 QFYKQPIHIDL
+2331 QFYKQPIQIDL
-2342 TVIGEKN
+2342 TVPGTTGQN
-2349 AADPNENQTLT
+2349 DPNENQTLT

-2368 NKNGHTFQGISDFT
+2368 NKNGHTFRGISDFT

-2436 WMFGIAVKGGNETLP
+2436 WMFGLTLQGGTETLP

-2471 DTYIPLDPTDPMVP
+2471 DTYIPLDPTDPAVP

-2547 KANIGSDGILRKP
+2547 QKNMGADGVLVDPESRNP
-2560 DDKNTPVITDNER
+2560 TVTDNER

-2583 DPTNVGDKN
+2583 DPANVGGEN
-2592 LLTALQDKDIMK
+2592 LLKALQNKDIMQ
-2604 VTDTSKTDINGL
+2604 VTDTSNTDINGL

-2626 NYTSDTSWLVQAVLE
+2626 NYTSDTSWLVQAVLA
-2641 QQNKDGSWSASADTK
+2641 QQNEDGSWRASADTK

-2674 HKDGGNET
+2674 YKDGGNET

-2865 KETMIV
+2865 EETMIV

-2898 CSRCHKYF
+2898 CSRCHKFF

-2914 IAKDSWIIAALGHDE
+2914 IAKDSWVIAALGHDE

-3116 AQLIELPHSVTLTI
+3116 AQLIELPHSVTVTI

-3146 VVRSHTDSSGNVT
+3146 VVRSHTDANGSVT
-3159 TAELSATLGGTKG
+3159 TAELPATLGGTKG

-3200 GGSGTADSGK
+3200 GGNGSADSGK

-3218 DSQMVLWLGSAV
+3218 DSQMVLWLGSAA

>member
-1 MRKRVI
+1 MKKRVI

-40 QIAPADT
+40 QIAPVDT
-47 ENTVPAGN
+47 ENTVPAED

-64 AEEVPV
+64 APETPV

-75 SGGAAPMLAAAG
+75 IG
-87 AVQNI
+87 
-92 GTAEEFAAMEPG
+92 GTALALAEGTVSSAKEFAAMDASG
-104 GNYQLTADIT
+104 SYTLTKDII
-114 VTAPYANEFTD
+114 VTEPYASD

-134 HTVTLAISGDS
+134 HTVTLEITASTANVG
-145 DYQALFAK
+145 LFSK
-153 LAAGAVVKNVMVDG
+153 LAGGAVVKNVKVDG
-167 EVTGTDNIGGIAGIA
+167 TVSGTEGVAGIA
-182 TNATIIACANKAT
+182 AQANGATISGCINCAIIS
-195 VAATGRYVGG
+195 ATGRYVGG
-205 LVGKGTGLTM
+205 IVGKLRGGT
-215 TSCYNQG
+215 
-222 AVSSTRTRP
+222 
-231 INMGGIAGYV
+231 
-241 DGGASVENCYNTGSI
+241 VENCYNTGAISSSRDRKGVNLGGI
-256 TGSGSNTAAV
+256 AGYIDSNGS
-266 VGWDAA
+266 
-272 TVKNCYYLES
+272 VKNCYNSGTTSVTADTSNYAAIAGWCDNSTVTNCYYLDTTAS
-282 TYKVGACGND
+282 AGANGNSQ
-292 GYTDPTVSKTDA
+292 TATSKTA
-304 EMRSG
+304 EEMKSPAFA
-309 DIVALLGSAF
+309 ALLGDGF
-319 MVKSGDYPALSW
+319 MVKSGNYPALSW
-331 ETPTAAVKFTVSPAN
+331 ETPTAAVLFTIAPAN
-346 AVVEINGV
+346 ATLEINGGT
-354 KYTGSC
+354 YTGST
-360 TVGLPVGDYTY
+360 TVALPAADAPYSY
-371 TVSCPGYTQQT
+371 TVSCDGYTTKT
-382 GSVTVT
+382 GTVTVRNK
-388 GEDNPVAN
+388 DNPVADPAN
-396 PNSVSVTLEKDAAKW
+396 VTVTLAEDAAQW

-419 PENATLTLKDGETQV
+419 PAGAALTLKDGERQV
-434 TPTEGTTYK
+434 APTEGTTYQ
-443 LLKGVT
+443 LLKGHA
-449 YTYTAVSDDEGYE
+449 YTYTAETTKEGYE
-462 PASGEVTP
+462 PAAGTVTP
-470 TADGTQTVALKKVQS
+470 TENSTQTVALKKVQS
-485 IAVKNGST
+485 IEVTKAPT
-493 HKTEFEQGDA
+493 KTEYYKGDA
-503 LDTTGLTVT
+503 ELDLTGMVLTVNYDGTNETRTITDGYDAAGVTFEGFDTSEPAESKSIT
-512 VTYSDNSTKDIT
+512 VSYRGKTASFAIEVKDKLQFSDFFSAISDSVTATNSTSRPFEPVQSEGCLQPASNASSYSPSTIT
-524 EGFTVT
+524 IAAIK
-530 GFNSV
+530 N
-535 NVAENQTLTV
+535 
-545 HYKGAE
+545 
-551 TTYSVKINK
+551 
-560 KLFPSKAFNALE
+560 
-572 GYATVEYSHTGKYTA
+572 
-587 GDGKE
+587 
-592 FVDDAQ
+592 
-598 EGALRS
+598 
-604 NSAGMNSTTV
+604 V
-614 TVTITFLENAPKML
+614 TV
-628 LSFDYKVSSESNYD
+628 SFDYCGGTGYTDFYVKKGSSQLLASYYSSEWKNFS
-642 KLLVAQNRETKLT
+642 
-655 KSGTVAWTADNSLT
+655 ADLRI
-669 VKGGDI
+669 GE
-675 VTLTYSKDRSTASG
+675 TLTLSYGSSSG
-689 SDCIWLK
+689 LKLK

-720 DKEGKTV
+720 DKEGKAV

-799 ESAASST
+799 ESADSEK

-812 AAKNTDYT
+812 AAKNTAYTYTATKFGYETATGTISVATTDVNKTVTLTELAKQTVTFNITKPEGVSAEPVVTVKYNGTKVYEGSGTNCTLPAGNYTYTATLDGCDTLSGSFVVQAAKTIGLEFVKSLTFDDFFAGLDGITAENGTRYGFEPVRAAGGNYLHRNDSVSYSNNTATITLKADKSLVLQFDYYGGTYYSSSEYFSVKKGSTEIFKSYNSNEWKTYSVAVAAGDVLTLTYKGYGENSYVDLKNFTVSPVYTVSLNVTGAEDCTVALQDASGAAITGTDGKYAVPAGVYT

-830 ATGMISVATGDV
+830 KTGTIKVEGGDV
-842 NKTVTLTE
+842 
-850 AAKYSVTFQITK
+850 S
-862 PEGVSASPTV
+862 
-872 TVEYNG
+872 
-878 TKVYEGSGANCT
+878 
-890 LPAGDYTYKATLK
+890 K
-903 DCDDLSGSFT
+903 D
-913 VAAAAVTVNLP
+913 VA
-924 FEKKLTFADI
+924 
-934 FQGVE
+934 
-939 GITAS
+939 
-944 NGTKGFKPIKSAAGN
+944 
-959 YLESN
+959 
-964 KSYYGTTSLT
+964 
-974 LTATKPCVISFE
+974 LTA
-986 YFAQGHEDNW
+986 
-996 DEDDSAFFTVKKGTT
+996 
-1011 TLLTV
+1011 
-1016 YEENGWKT
+1016 
-1024 FSTALNTGE
+1024 
-1033 TLTLSFNENG
+1033 
-1043 NSYYVRLKNFAVSPA
+1043 
-1058 YTITL
+1058 
-1063 TTTPTADKVE
+1063 
-1073 LKDESGNKLTGSG
+1073 
-1086 GKYAV
+1086 
-1091 APGTYTYTVSKK
+1091 
-1103 DYETATGEITVT
+1103 
-1115 DADVTQPVKLTAK
+1115 LTAYQVK
-1128 PVITLTATP
+1128 FAADP
-1137 ADATVKLEKGS
+1137 ADASVAL
-1148 LPASPKTTDKETG
+1148 
-1161 VYTYVVEKGAEYTYT
+1161 
-1176 VSKFGYETETGS
+1176 
-1188 ITVNADVN
+1188 
-1196 KTVTLSELASCTLT
+1196 
-1210 FAVTPAENAKVT
+1210 
-1222 VTHPVGGTIKPEADG
+1222 THPVGGTIAADENG
-1237 GYKLYLGETYA
+1237 AYIVYAGETYA
-1248 YTVAKADYI
+1248 YTVAKANYI

-1271 TVTLTYAGAG
+1271 KVTLTYAGAG

-1288 APTQDKSGVY
+1288 APKTENGVY
-1298 LIDTAAKLAWFA
+1298 QIGTAAELAWFA
-1310 DAVNGGQKAING
+1310 DAVNGGQRDISA
-1322 KLTANINLNGKPW
+1322 KLTANINLNDKTW

-1413 SEGHNGASAIGGIAG
+1413 SNGPNAALAIGGIVG
-1428 RTTGNGVISGCVS
+1428 RTTGNSVISGCVS

-1453 YGTSAPLGGIAGY
+1453 YGTTAPLGGITGY
-1466 AYGVVENCYFTGTL
+1466 AHGVVENCYFTGTL

-1485 QPNKIIQQKRGG
+1485 QPNKIIYQKRGG
-1497 LVGELNA
+1497 LVGELQA

-1517 AIADESKFGAVVGKV
+1517 AIADESKFGAVVGV
-1532 NSGATITNC
+1532 VASSATITNC
-1541 AYLDTVAP
+1541 AYLDTIAP
-1549 QAAADGTTS
+1549 QAVAEGSTS
-1558 GMTAHTADYMR
+1558 GMTARTADYMR
-1569 SAEFAVDMGMNQDDG
+1569 TPEFAAEMGMHLDSDNS
-1584 TLNGGFPVLPWQGG
+1584 NGGFPVLPWQGG
-1598 TVLSADD
+1598 TPVDNAD

-1610 AAANALELRGMS
+1610 AAANALQLRGMS

-1628 KAKADWYAET
+1628 KAKADWYAEN

-1643 DLTDYNDKADLC
+1643 NLENYNDKADLC

-1660 EAPGEAVTNLHDY
+1660 EEPGEAVTNPHDY
-1673 FLNALQKHFY
+1673 FLTALQKHFY

-1693 DRLKADAT
+1693 DLLKADAS

-1712 SGDPEEEEETAQTYT
+1712 SGDPEEEESAQTYT
-1727 ACLTLPASVTVPV
+1727 GFLTLPANVTVSV
-1740 EGSGEK
+1740 EGEEK
-1746 IVSLTWT
+1746 TVSLAWT

-1803 KVQTLEDIAAEFA
+1803 KVQTLEDIAAEFT
-1816 RKNTAVQPLQGMG
+1816 RKNTAVQPLQGVG
-1829 LYDETNITQAFRRL
+1829 LYNETNITQAFRRL
-1843 LAEQGYADVADNSE
+1843 LAEQGYADVADKAE

-1936 ESLNWE
+1936 GSLNWE

-1977 SIAGR
+1977 GIAGR

-2007 VGTVNRPLQPAD
+2007 VGTINRPLQPAD
-2019 GTALPEK
+2019 GTPLPEK
-2026 SGKFRLIARVTYDA
+2026 AGKFRLIARVTYDA

-2057 YADVFFDA
+2057 YADVLFDA

-2097 KPVDLTAVS
+2097 KPVDRTAVS
-2106 DDMQMPRP
+2106 DDLQMPRP
-2114 ALLEEKGI
+2114 ALLEKAGI
-2122 MSDSYNQKVTMVS
+2122 MTDSYNQKVTMVS

-2157 KPVEAKYVVTITT
+2157 KSVEAKYVVIITT

-2175 LLARQEFSFTI
+2175 LLARKEFSFTI

-2197 AAFMTEALTGDVY
+2197 AAFMTEARTEDAY

-2331 QFYKQPIHIDL
+2331 QFYKQPIQIDL
-2342 TVIGEKN
+2342 TVPGTTGQN
-2349 AADPNENQTLT
+2349 DPNENQTLT

-2368 NKNGHTFQGISDFT
+2368 NKNGHTFTGISGFT

-2436 WMFGIAVKGGNETLP
+2436 WMFGIAVKDGNETLP

-2471 DTYIPLDPTDPMVP
+2471 DTYIPLDPTDPVVP

-2547 KANIGSDGILRKP
+2547 KANIGSDGVLVDP
-2560 DDKNTPVITDNER
+2560 ESHNPTVTDNER

-2583 DPTNVGDKN
+2583 DPANVGGEN
-2592 LLTALQDKDIMK
+2592 LLKALQNKDIMK
-2604 VTDTSKTDINGL
+2604 VTDTSNTDINGL

-2721 ANTDARFTKTVEG
+2721 ANTDARFTKTMEG

-2745 YRVAENGGFKH
+2745 YRVVENGGFKH

-2815 VSRRICSICGVVE
+2815 VSRRICSICGAVE

-2898 CSRCHKYF
+2898 CSRCHKFF

-2914 IAKDSWIIAALGHDE
+2914 IAKDSWVIAALGHDE

-2967 KHTYVDG
+2967 KHTYVNG
-2974 VCTTCGTRNPAGGI
+2974 VCTVCGVKNPMANV
-2988 KGDDLKVDSKDNTIV
+2988 KGDDIKVDSKDNTIV

-3024 KAAVENGSIVITVNN
+3024 KAAVSDGAITV
-3039 TPILQLTKE
+3039 TVTDTLQLTNEQKAA
-3048 DKESDGGKKAL
+3048 DGGKSAL
-3059 MQAGAAASGELK
+3059 TEAAKTAGDEVK
-3071 KELDKLAEKLD
+3071 KELNKLAEKLD

-3116 AQLIELPHSVTLTI
+3116 AQLIELPHSVTVTI

-3230 LAAAAVVVLT
+3230 LAAAAVVALT

>member
-1 MRKRVI
+1 MKKRVI

-27 TLAADQEQQTQQE
+27 TLAADQEQQIQQE

-55 EETQEQQEP
+55 EETQEQQDP
-64 AEEVPV
+64 APETPV
-70 SRSAR
+70 SQMAR
-75 SGGAAPMLAAAG
+75 SGGAAPMLAE
-87 AVQNI
+87 
-92 GTAEEFAAMEPG
+92 GTVSSAKDFAEMEPG

-114 VTAPYANEFTD
+114 VTAPYAKDFT
-125 FSGTFDGNG
+125 GTFDGNG
-134 HTVTLAISGDS
+134 HTVTLALENEAGEC
-145 DYQALFAK
+145 QALFSK
-153 LAAGAVVKNVMVDG
+153 IAASGKVQNLGIAG
-167 EVTGTDNIGGIAGIA
+167 TVTGKKYVGGIAGKNAGSIENCKNTAAIKGASADGRWIGGIAGETSNGSKIL
-182 TNATIIACANKAT
+182 NCYNIGTISSD
-195 VAATGRYVGG
+195 RS
-205 LVGKGTGLTM
+205 GKGVCL
-215 TSCYNQG
+215 
-222 AVSSTRTRP
+222 
-231 INMGGIAGYV
+231 GGIAGN
-241 DGGASVENCYNTGSI
+241 APSAKISNCYNAGQIVTKSTTNYGAI
-256 TGSGSNTAAV
+256 AGYGYGV
-266 VGWDAA
+266 
-272 TVKNCYYLES
+272 TVSNCYFIAVDNLKGVYGTEMES
-282 TYKVGACGND
+282 TPK
-292 GYTDPTVSKTDA
+292 SA
-304 EMRSG
+304 EEMKSPAFA
-309 DIVALLGSAF
+309 ALLGSAF
-319 MVKSGDYPALSW
+319 MAKTGDYPALSW
-331 ETPTAAVKFTVSPAN
+331 ETPTAAVTFAIQPEN
-346 AVVEINGV
+346 AVLTINGGT
-354 KYTGSC
+354 YTGST
-360 TVGLPVGDYTY
+360 TVALPAADAPYSY
-371 TVSCPGYTQQT
+371 TVSCDGYTTKT
-382 GSVTVT
+382 GTVTV
-388 GEDNPVAN
+388 GNKDNPVADPAN
-396 PNSVSVTLEKDAAKW
+396 
-411 VTVTFTVT
+411 VTVTLAEDTSAWVNVT
-419 PENATLTLKDGETQV
+419 FNV
-434 TPTEGTTYK
+434 TPTGAALTVKRGDMTVEPQSDGSYK
-443 LLKGVT
+443 LLKGVE

-462 PASGEVTP
+462 PAAGTVTP
-470 TADGTQTVALKKVQS
+470 TENSTQTVALKKVQS
-485 IAVKNGST
+485 IEVTKAPT
-493 HKTEFEQGDA
+493 KTEYYKGDA
-503 LDTTGLTVT
+503 ELDLTGMVLTVNYDGTNETRTITDGYDAAGVTFEGFDTSEPAESKSIT
-512 VTYSDNSTKDIT
+512 VSYRGKTASFAIEVKDKLQFSDFFSAISDSVTATNSTSRPFEPVQSEGCLQPASNASSYSPSTIT
-524 EGFTVT
+524 IAAIK
-530 GFNSV
+530 N
-535 NVAENQTLTV
+535 
-545 HYKGAE
+545 
-551 TTYSVKINK
+551 
-560 KLFPSKAFNALE
+560 
-572 GYATVEYSHTGKYTA
+572 
-587 GDGKE
+587 
-592 FVDDAQ
+592 
-598 EGALRS
+598 
-604 NSAGMNSTTV
+604 V
-614 TVTITFLENAPKML
+614 TV
-628 LSFDYKVSSESNYD
+628 SFDYCGGTGYTDFYVKKGSSQLLASYYSSEWKNFS
-642 KLLVAQNRETKLT
+642 
-655 KSGTVAWTADNSLT
+655 ADLRI
-669 VKGGDI
+669 GE
-675 VTLTYSKDRSTASG
+675 TLTLSYGSSSG
-689 SDCIWLK
+689 LKLK

-720 DKEGKTV
+720 DKEGKAV

-799 ESAASST
+799 ESADSEK

-812 AAKNTDYT
+812 AAKNTAYTYTATKFGYETATGTISVATTDVNKTVTLTELAKQTVTFNITKPEGVSAEPVVTVKYNGTKVYEGSGTNCTLPAGNYTYTATLDGCDTLSGSFVVQAAKTIGLEFVKSLTFDDFFAGLDGITAENGTRYGFEPVRAAGGNYLHRNDSVSYSNNTATITLKADKSLVLQFDYYGGTYYSSSEYFSVKKGSTEIFKSYNSNEWKTYSVAVAAGDVLTLTYKGYGENSYVDLKNFTVSPVYTVSLNVTGAEDCTVALQDASGAAITGTDGKYAVPAGVYT

-830 ATGMISVATGDV
+830 KTGTIKVEGGDV
-842 NKTVTLTE
+842 
-850 AAKYSVTFQITK
+850 S
-862 PEGVSASPTV
+862 
-872 TVEYNG
+872 
-878 TKVYEGSGANCT
+878 
-890 LPAGDYTYKATLK
+890 K
-903 DCDDLSGSFT
+903 D
-913 VAAAAVTVNLP
+913 VA
-924 FEKKLTFADI
+924 
-934 FQGVE
+934 
-939 GITAS
+939 
-944 NGTKGFKPIKSAAGN
+944 
-959 YLESN
+959 
-964 KSYYGTTSLT
+964 
-974 LTATKPCVISFE
+974 LTA
-986 YFAQGHEDNW
+986 
-996 DEDDSAFFTVKKGTT
+996 
-1011 TLLTV
+1011 
-1016 YEENGWKT
+1016 
-1024 FSTALNTGE
+1024 
-1033 TLTLSFNENG
+1033 
-1043 NSYYVRLKNFAVSPA
+1043 
-1058 YTITL
+1058 
-1063 TTTPTADKVE
+1063 
-1073 LKDESGNKLTGSG
+1073 
-1086 GKYAV
+1086 
-1091 APGTYTYTVSKK
+1091 
-1103 DYETATGEITVT
+1103 
-1115 DADVTQPVKLTAK
+1115 LTAYQVK
-1128 PVITLTATP
+1128 FAADP
-1137 ADATVKLEKGS
+1137 ADASVAL
-1148 LPASPKTTDKETG
+1148 
-1161 VYTYVVEKGAEYTYT
+1161 
-1176 VSKFGYETETGS
+1176 
-1188 ITVNADVN
+1188 
-1196 KTVTLSELASCTLT
+1196 
-1210 FAVTPAENAKVT
+1210 
-1222 VTHPVGGTIKPEADG
+1222 THPVGGTIAADENG
-1237 GYKLYLGETYA
+1237 AYIVYAGETYA
-1248 YTVAKADYI
+1248 YTVAKANYI

-1271 TVTLTYAGAG
+1271 KVTLTYAGAG

-1288 APTQDKSGVY
+1288 APKTENGVY
-1298 LIDTAAKLAWFA
+1298 QIGTAAELAWFA
-1310 DAVNGGQKAING
+1310 DAVNGGQRDISA
-1322 KLTANINLNGKPW
+1322 KLTANINLNDKTW

-1413 SEGHNGASAIGGIAG
+1413 SNGPNAALAIGGIVG
-1428 RTTGNGVISGCVS
+1428 RTTGNSVISGCVS

-1453 YGTSAPLGGIAGY
+1453 YGTTAPLGGITGY
-1466 AYGVVENCYFTGTL
+1466 AHGVVENCYFTGTL

-1485 QPNKIIQQKRGG
+1485 QPNKIIYQKRGG
-1497 LVGELNA
+1497 LVGELQA

-1517 AIADESKFGAVVGKV
+1517 AIADESKFGAVVGV
-1532 NSGATITNC
+1532 VASSATITNC
-1541 AYLDTVAP
+1541 AYLDTIAP
-1549 QAAADGTTS
+1549 QAVAEGSTS
-1558 GMTAHTADYMR
+1558 GMTARTADYMR
-1569 SAEFAVDMGMNQDDG
+1569 TPEFAAEMGMHLDSDNS
-1584 TLNGGFPVLPWQGG
+1584 NGGFPVLPWQGG
-1598 TVLSADD
+1598 TPVDNAD

-1610 AAANALELRGMS
+1610 AAANALQLRGMS

-1628 KAKADWYAET
+1628 KAKADWYAEN
-1638 VLGLY
+1638 VLGFYNLEN
-1643 DLTDYNDKADLC
+1643 YNDKADLC

-1660 EAPGEAVTNLHDY
+1660 EEPGEAVTNPHDY
-1673 FLNALQKHFY
+1673 FLTALQKHFY

-1693 DRLKADAT
+1693 DLLKADAS

-1712 SGDPEEEEETAQTYT
+1712 SGDPEEEESAQTYT
-1727 ACLTLPASVTVPV
+1727 GFLTLPANVTVSV
-1740 EGSGEK
+1740 EGEEK
-1746 IVSLTWT
+1746 TVSLAWT

-1768 PAADKVTVTLT
+1768 PAKDKVTVTLT
-1779 ATLQSGAAT
+1779 ATLRSGAAA
-1788 KTKTFTLCLWSENAE
+1788 KVKTFKLCLWSENAE
-1803 KVQTLEDIAAEFA
+1803 KVQTLEDIAAEFT
-1816 RKNTAVQPLQGMG
+1816 RKNIAVQPLQGVG
-1829 LYDETNITQAFRRL
+1829 LYDETNITDAFCRL
-1843 LAEQGYADVADNSE
+1843 LREQGYADVADKAE

-1876 YIADNGKITYFTGDG
+1876 YIADNGDITYFTGDG
-1891 TARQTVQYTGLKFN
+1891 TARQTVQYTGLKFR
-1905 ITYAGVTKEITLRAT
+1905 IAYAGVTKEIILRGT

-1928 QKLLESAA
+1928 QQLVESAA

-1977 SIAGR
+1977 GIAGR

-2026 SGKFRLIARVTYDA
+2026 AGKFRLIARVTYDA

-2057 YADVFFDA
+2057 YADVLFDA

-2097 KPVDLTAVS
+2097 KPVKLDAVS

-2157 KPVEAKYVVTITT
+2157 KPVEAKYVVIITT

-2197 AAFMTEALTGDVY
+2197 AAFMTEARTENAY

-2216 KNTVKTKV
+2216 KNTVKTEV

-2317 NGTEESKERYKDFA
+2317 NGTEESKERYKNFA
-2331 QFYKQPIHIDL
+2331 QFYKQPIQIDL
-2342 TVIGEKN
+2342 TVPGTTGQN
-2349 AADPNENQTLT
+2349 DPNENQTLT

-2368 NKNGHTFQGISDFT
+2368 NKNGHTFTGISDFT

-2436 WMFGIAVKGGNETLP
+2436 WMFGLTLQGGTETLP

-2471 DTYIPLDPTDPMVP
+2471 DTYIPLDPTDPVVP
-2485 GAEVPGFDEAYA
+2485 GTEVPGFDEAYA

-2518 WAVLGQARAKVPL
+2518 WAVLGLARAKVPL

-2547 KANIGSDGILRKP
+2547 KANIGSDGILRAP

-2573 IILALTAIGK
+2573 IVLALTAIGK
-2583 DPTNVGDKN
+2583 DPANVGGEN
-2592 LLTALQDKDIMK
+2592 LLKALQNKDIMK
-2604 VTDTSKTDINGL
+2604 VTDTSNTDINGL

-2626 NYTSDTSWLVQAVLE
+2626 NYTSDTSWLVQAVLA
-2641 QQNKDGSWSASADTK
+2641 QQNEDGSWSSSADTK

-2674 HKDGGNET
+2674 HKDSGNET

-2791 TDAACAHRFGEWKV
+2791 TDAACAHRFGEWQV

-2815 VSRRICSICGVVE
+2815 VSRRICSICGAVE
-2828 EKPVPATGHKFSA
+2828 EKSVPAPGHNFGA

-2865 KETMIV
+2865 EETMIV

-2892 NSAYWT
+2892 NSAYWS
-2898 CSRCHKYF
+2898 CSRCHKFF

-2914 IAKDSWIIAALGHDE
+2914 IAKDSWVIAALGHDE

-2967 KHTYVDG
+2967 KHTYVNG
-2974 VCTTCGTRNPAGGI
+2974 VCTVCGVKNPMANV
-2988 KGDDLKVDSKDNTIV
+2988 KGDDIKVDSKDNTIV

-3024 KAAVENGSIVITVNN
+3024 KAAVSDGAITV
-3039 TPILQLTKE
+3039 TVTDTLQLTNEQKAA
-3048 DKESDGGKKAL
+3048 DGGKSAL
-3059 MQAGAAASGELK
+3059 TEAAKTAGDEVK
-3071 KELDKLAEKLD
+3071 KELNKLAEKLD

-3116 AQLIELPHSVTLTI
+3116 AQLIELPHSVTVTI

-3137 AALQGKHVC
+3137 AALQGKRVC

>member
-1 MRKRVI
+1 MKKRVI

-14 MVVSMLPTSVLAD
+14 MAVSLLPTSVLAD
-27 TLAADQEQQTQQE
+27 TLAAEQEQQTQQE
-40 QIAPADT
+40 QTAPADT
-47 ENTVPAGN
+47 DSNVPTED

-64 AEEVPV
+64 AAEVPV

-75 SGGAAPMLAAAG
+75 SGGAALALAE
-87 AVQNI
+87 
-92 GTAEEFAAMEPG
+92 GTVSSAKEFAAMDASG
-104 GNYQLTADIT
+104 SYTLTKDII
-114 VTAPYANEFTD
+114 VTEPYASD
-125 FSGTFDGNG
+125 FSGTFDGDG
-134 HTVTLAISGDS
+134 HTVTLNITASTANVG
-145 DYQALFAK
+145 LFSK
-153 LAAGAVVKNVMVDG
+153 LAGGAVVKNVITAG
-167 EVTGTDNIGGIAGIA
+167 SVTATGKNNVGGIAGVADTELGAITISNCKNEAAIEGNKVVGGILGGCTEDDYALTISACANEGNISGTRNIGGICG
-182 TNATIIACANKAT
+182 TLENAHFIKN
-195 VAATGRYVGG
+195 
-205 LVGKGTGLTM
+205 
-215 TSCYNQG
+215 CYNSGTVTGSTIGGILGRG
-222 AVSSTRTRP
+222 ARGSSSTTDTP
-231 INMGGIAGYV
+231 IL
-241 DGGASVENCYNTGSI
+241 ENCYNVGNI
-256 TGSGSNTAAV
+256 VYSNTNGSAI
-266 VGWDAA
+266 VGTGYAKKPVE
-272 TVKNCYYLES
+272 VKNCYALEGS
-282 TYKVGACGND
+282 AKAFVVNGVNAISNSD
-292 GYTDPTVSKTDA
+292 FKSA
-304 EMRSG
+304 EEMKSAEF
-309 DIVALLGSAF
+309 VATLGSAF
-319 MVKSGDYPALSW
+319 QYNVGGYPTLKDPEPVVEKNVVSISVKSAKTTCYTGDELELSVTVTYDDNSSEVITKGFTVAGFDNTAPGKQTVTVTYKEKTDSIEIEVIKKPEFDDFFAGIVNSVEVTNDATYPYVVDMTDSDGLCLRSSNPDQGNTSSTSTITLKAKANVTLSFKYWGCNYDSSYAALTIVKNNSYNPEMRSWGSTQWKDFTIDLKKGDTLRLNLIKTYVSGDYY
-331 ETPTAAVKFTVSPAN
+331 VKLKDFTVSSLYEVKLTAEPEEAD
-346 AVVEINGV
+346 AVVALKDSTGAELKGTNGV
-354 KYTGSC
+354 YIVSAGE
-360 TVGLPVGDYTY
+360 YTY
-371 TVSCPGYTQQT
+371 TVSAYGYDTVTETINVAADVAKTVPLTKSAAYSVAFDISRPAGITADPTVTVKTNGKAVYTGDGTGCSLSNGSYAYTVACDGCDNAGGIFSVNGDKMNITVTLAKKAIFEDFFANCQGITVSGDKGKFTIEGAGKDSYLKTTETTTLALTATKNVKLSFSYIANAVGYVEGDWENDEPDEYYYFTIKKNSTQVKRAYSETSWKDFSVELTQGDVLTISYDGYTR
-382 GSVTVT
+382 
-388 GEDNPVAN
+388 DYY
-396 PNSVSVTLEKDAAKW
+396 AALKNFAA
-411 VTVTFTVT
+411 VPFY
-419 PENATLTLKDGETQV
+419 TLTLK
-434 TPTEGTTYK
+434 TPAG
-443 LLKGVT
+443 
-449 YTYTAVSDDEGYE
+449 
-462 PASGEVTP
+462 
-470 TADGTQTVALKKVQS
+470 
-485 IAVKNGST
+485 
-493 HKTEFEQGDA
+493 
-503 LDTTGLTVT
+503 
-512 VTYSDNSTKDIT
+512 
-524 EGFTVT
+524 
-530 GFNSV
+530 
-535 NVAENQTLTV
+535 
-545 HYKGAE
+545 
-551 TTYSVKINK
+551 
-560 KLFPSKAFNALE
+560 
-572 GYATVEYSHTGKYTA
+572 ATV
-587 GDGKE
+587 
-592 FVDDAQ
+592 V
-598 EGALRS
+598 L
-604 NSAGMNSTTV
+604 
-614 TVTITFLENAPKML
+614 
-628 LSFDYKVSSESNYD
+628 
-642 KLLVAQNRETKLT
+642 
-655 KSGTVAWTADNSLT
+655 
-669 VKGGDI
+669 
-675 VTLTYSKDRSTASG
+675 KDRSG
-689 SDCIWLK
+689 
-696 NFTVS
+696 
-701 PLYTLTIAPNQTDA
+701 
-715 TVTLK
+715 
-720 DKEGKTV
+720 
-727 SGSNG
+727 
-732 VFAVKAAADY
+732 
-742 TYTVTKKGYE
+742 
-752 PATGKVTM
+752 
-760 SAENQTVN
+760 AE
-768 VTLVKL
+768 
-774 PVITLQ
+774 I
-780 FTPDDAA
+780 
-787 VTLKQGNTTVYK
+787 
-799 ESAASST
+799 T
-806 GKNVYI
+806 GKN
-812 AAKNTDYT
+812 
-820 YTVSKFGYET
+820 
-830 ATGMISVATGDV
+830 
-842 NKTVTLTE
+842 
-850 AAKYSVTFQITK
+850 
-862 PEGVSASPTV
+862 
-872 TVEYNG
+872 
-878 TKVYEGSGANCT
+878 GA
-890 LPAGDYTYKATLK
+890 Y
-903 DCDDLSGSFT
+903 T
-913 VAAAAVTVNLP
+913 VAA
-924 FEKKLTFADI
+924 
-934 FQGVE
+934 
-939 GITAS
+939 
-944 NGTKGFKPIKSAAGN
+944 
-959 YLESN
+959 
-964 KSYYGTTSLT
+964 
-974 LTATKPCVISFE
+974 
-986 YFAQGHEDNW
+986 
-996 DEDDSAFFTVKKGTT
+996 
-1011 TLLTV
+1011 
-1016 YEENGWKT
+1016 
-1024 FSTALNTGE
+1024 
-1033 TLTLSFNENG
+1033 
-1043 NSYYVRLKNFAVSPA
+1043 
-1058 YTITL
+1058 
-1063 TTTPTADKVE
+1063 
-1073 LKDESGNKLTGSG
+1073 
-1086 GKYAV
+1086 
-1091 APGTYTYTVSKK
+1091 GTY
-1103 DYETATGEITVT
+1103 A
-1115 DADVTQPVKLTAK
+1115 
-1128 PVITLTATP
+1128 
-1137 ADATVKLEKGS
+1137 
-1148 LPASPKTTDKETG
+1148 
-1161 VYTYVVEKGAEYTYT
+1161 YT

-1222 VTHPVGGTIKPEADG
+1222 VTHPVGGTIKPETDG

-1248 YTVAKADYI
+1248 YTVAKAGYI
-1257 TVSGSFTAAKNDTI
+1257 PVHGSITAAEDKTLSF
-1271 TVTLTYAGAG
+1271 TLTYAGEG
-1281 WDGTTKT
+1281 WDGTAKT
-1288 APTQDKSGVY
+1288 APTQDKNGVY
-1298 LIDTAAKLAWFA
+1298 QIGTAAELAWFA
-1310 DAVNGGQKAING
+1310 DAVNKGGTTISG
-1322 KLTANINLNGKPW
+1322 KLTANINLNGKTW
-1335 TAIGTSS
+1335 TAIGTDS

-1349 DGDNYTVSGLVT
+1349 DGDNYTVSGLAGT
-1361 TGLVGELAEGGV
+1361 GGLVYYLSANGTVKSLCV
-1373 VENLRVN
+1373 D
-1380 CAIVST
+1380 CAIDGT
-1386 SSLLGGVA
+1386 SNV
-1394 NSSAGTI
+1394 
-1401 RNCMVSGSITFS
+1401 
-1413 SEGHNGASAIGGIAG
+1413 GGIADKSEG
-1428 RTTGNGVISGCVS
+1428 RIENCLVSGYIKGGDDVIFGVGGIVGHGVAGNVISGCVS
-1441 RAVVKDAYDNST
+1441 TADILFKYSRYAVQNGAGGIVGYT
-1453 YGTSAPLGGIAGY
+1453 YGT
-1466 AYGVVENCYFTGTL
+1466 VENCYFAGNVHTNAKSVSAGGF
-1480 AVKKT
+1480 
-1485 QPNKIIQQKRGG
+1485 GG
-1497 LVGELNA
+1497 LVGCARSNA
-1504 NAELKGSYVAGEF
+1504 VMKDCYTVGAVTGP
-1517 AIADESKFGAVVGKV
+1517 ESSFGAVVGKV

-1558 GMTAHTADYMR
+1558 GMTARTADYMR
-1569 SAEFAVDMGMNQDDG
+1569 TPEFAAEMGMHLDSGNS
-1584 TLNGGFPVLPWQGG
+1584 NGGFPVLPWQGG
-1598 TVLSADD
+1598 TPVDNAD

-1638 VLGLY
+1638 VLRFY

-1660 EAPGEAVTNLHDY
+1660 EEPGEAVTDLHDY

-1693 DRLKADAT
+1693 DLLKADAT

-1712 SGDPEEEEETAQTYT
+1712 SSDPEEEEEIAQTYT
-1727 ACLTLPASVTVPV
+1727 GFLTLPASVTVPV

-1746 IVSLTWT
+1746 TVSLAWT

-1803 KVQTLEDIAAEFA
+1803 KVQTLEDIAVEFT
-1816 RKNTAVQPLQGMG
+1816 RKNTAVQPLQGVG

-1876 YIADNGKITYFTGDG
+1876 YIADNGDIIYFTGDG

-1936 ESLNWE
+1936 GSLNWE

-2026 SGKFRLIARVTYDA
+2026 AGKFRLIARVTYDA

-2087 GLLRDFVDKT
+2087 RLLRDFVDKT

-2114 ALLEEKGI
+2114 ALLEQEGI

-2157 KPVEAKYVVTITT
+2157 EPVEAKYVVTITT

-2186 QPFTQPELDGA
+2186 QPFAQQELEGA
-2197 AAFMTEALTGDVY
+2197 AAFMTKALTGDVY
-2210 WDGIKN
+2210 WNGIKN
-2216 KNTVKTKV
+2216 ENTDKTKV

-2331 QFYKQPIHIDL
+2331 QFYKQPIQIDL
-2342 TVIGEKN
+2342 TVPGTTGQN
-2349 AADPNENQTLT
+2349 DPNENQTLT

-2368 NKNGHTFQGISDFT
+2368 NKNGHTFTGISGFT

-2436 WMFGIAVKGGNETLP
+2436 WMFGLTLQGGTETLP

-2471 DTYIPLDPTDPMVP
+2471 DTYIPLDPTDPVVP

-2547 KANIGSDGILRKP
+2547 QKNMGADGVLVDPESRNP
-2560 DDKNTPVITDNER
+2560 TVTDNER
-2573 IILALTAIGK
+2573 IVLALTAIGK
-2583 DPTNVGDKN
+2583 DPANVGGEN
-2592 LLTALQDKDIMK
+2592 LLKALQNKDIMK
-2604 VTDTSKTDINGL
+2604 VTDTSNTDINGL

-2626 NYTSDTSWLVQAVLE
+2626 NYTSDTSWLVQAVLA
-2641 QQNKDGSWSASADTK
+2641 QQNEDGSWSASADTK

-2674 HKDGGNET
+2674 YKDGGNET

-2791 TDAACAHRFGEWKV
+2791 TDAACAHRFGEWQV

-2815 VSRRICSICGVVE
+2815 VSRRICSICGAVE

-2865 KETMIV
+2865 EETMIV

-2898 CSRCHKYF
+2898 CSRCHKFF

-2914 IAKDSWIIAALGHDE
+2914 IAKDSWVIAALGHDE

-2953 GIVITA
+2953 GIVLAA

-3048 DKESDGGKKAL
+3048 DKEADGGKNAL

-3116 AQLIELPHSVTLTI
+3116 AQLIELPHSVTVTI

-3137 AALQGKHVC
+3137 AALQGKRVC

-3200 GGSGTADSGK
+3200 GGSSTAGSGK

>member
-1 MRKRVI
+1 MKKRVI

-14 MVVSMLPTSVLAD
+14 MVVSLLPTSVLAD

-40 QIAPADT
+40 QIAPVDT
-47 ENTVPAGN
+47 ENTVLAED

-64 AEEVPV
+64 APETPV

-75 SGGAAPMLAAAG
+75 IGGTAPMLAEAG

-92 GTAEEFAAMEPG
+92 GTAEKFAEMQPG
-104 GNYQLTADIT
+104 GSYKLTADIT
-114 VTAPYANEFTD
+114 VTAPYANEFT
-125 FSGTFDGNG
+125 GTFDGDG
-134 HTVTLAISGDS
+134 HTVTLDITASTANVG
-145 DYQALFAK
+145 LFSK
-153 LAAGAVVKNVMVDG
+153 LAGGAVVKNVITAG
-167 EVTGTDNIGGIAGIA
+167 SVTTTGKK
-182 TNATIIACANKAT
+182 C
-195 VAATGRYVGG
+195 VA
-205 LVGKGTGLTM
+205 
-215 TSCYNQG
+215 
-222 AVSSTRTRP
+222 
-231 INMGGIAGYV
+231 GIAGYATDNV
-241 DGGASVENCYNTGSI
+241 KIENCKNTASI
-256 TGSGSNTAAV
+256 TGNKNVGGILGEAYNNEESISVGIKNCANEGAVNGTGSAV
-266 VGWDAA
+266 GGIVGKMEGQNSIIDCYNRGNITGFNNYAGIVGQSTGALVA
-272 TVKNCYYLES
+272 TIKNCYS
-282 TYKVGACGND
+282 VGAVTAYGASTNAGYALIGGGKNYALTNCYAIKQD
-292 GYTDPTVSKTDA
+292 GLNLAYKGTNATTEECDLKSADDMKSA
-304 EMRSG
+304 EF
-309 DIVALLGSAF
+309 AATLGSAF
-319 MVKSGDYPALSW
+319 QYNGGGYPTLKDPEPVVEKNVVSISVKSAKTTCYTGDELELSVTVTYDDNSSEVITKGFTVAGFDNTAPGKQTVTVTYKEKTDSIEIEVIKKPEFDDFFAGIVNSVEVTNDATYPYVVDMTDSDGLCLRSSNPVQGNTSSTSTITLKAKANVTLSFKYWGCNYDSSYAALTIVKNNSYNPEMRSWGSTQWKDFTIDLKKGDTLRLNLIKTYVSGDYY
-331 ETPTAAVKFTVSPAN
+331 VKLKDFTVSSLYEVKLTAEPEEAD
-346 AVVEINGV
+346 AVVALKDSTGAELKGTNGV
-354 KYTGSC
+354 YIVSAGE
-360 TVGLPVGDYTY
+360 YTY
-371 TVSCPGYTQQT
+371 TVSAYGYDTVTETINVAADVAKTVPLTKSAAYSVAFDISRPAGITANPTVTVRTNGKAVYTGDGTGCSLSNGNYAYTVACDGCDNAGGLFSVNGDKVNITVTLAKKAIFEDFFANCQGITVSGDKGKFTIEGAGKDSYLKTTETTTLALTATKNVKLSFSYIANAAGYVEGDWDYDEPDEYYYFTIKKNSTQVKRADSETSWKDFSVELTQGDVLTISYDGYT
-382 GSVTVT
+382 SYYY
-388 GEDNPVAN
+388 
-396 PNSVSVTLEKDAAKW
+396 AALKNFAA
-411 VTVTFTVT
+411 VPFY
-419 PENATLTLKDGETQV
+419 TLTLKT
-434 TPTEGTTYK
+434 
-443 LLKGVT
+443 
-449 YTYTAVSDDEGYE
+449 
-462 PASGEVTP
+462 PAS
-470 TADGTQTVALKKVQS
+470 
-485 IAVKNGST
+485 
-493 HKTEFEQGDA
+493 
-503 LDTTGLTVT
+503 
-512 VTYSDNSTKDIT
+512 
-524 EGFTVT
+524 
-530 GFNSV
+530 
-535 NVAENQTLTV
+535 
-545 HYKGAE
+545 
-551 TTYSVKINK
+551 
-560 KLFPSKAFNALE
+560 
-572 GYATVEYSHTGKYTA
+572 ATV
-587 GDGKE
+587 
-592 FVDDAQ
+592 V
-598 EGALRS
+598 L
-604 NSAGMNSTTV
+604 
-614 TVTITFLENAPKML
+614 
-628 LSFDYKVSSESNYD
+628 
-642 KLLVAQNRETKLT
+642 
-655 KSGTVAWTADNSLT
+655 
-669 VKGGDI
+669 
-675 VTLTYSKDRSTASG
+675 KDRSG
-689 SDCIWLK
+689 
-696 NFTVS
+696 
-701 PLYTLTIAPNQTDA
+701 
-715 TVTLK
+715 
-720 DKEGKTV
+720 
-727 SGSNG
+727 
-732 VFAVKAAADY
+732 
-742 TYTVTKKGYE
+742 
-752 PATGKVTM
+752 
-760 SAENQTVN
+760 AE
-768 VTLVKL
+768 
-774 PVITLQ
+774 I
-780 FTPDDAA
+780 
-787 VTLKQGNTTVYK
+787 
-799 ESAASST
+799 T
-806 GKNVYI
+806 GKN
-812 AAKNTDYT
+812 
-820 YTVSKFGYET
+820 
-830 ATGMISVATGDV
+830 
-842 NKTVTLTE
+842 
-850 AAKYSVTFQITK
+850 
-862 PEGVSASPTV
+862 
-872 TVEYNG
+872 
-878 TKVYEGSGANCT
+878 GA
-890 LPAGDYTYKATLK
+890 Y
-903 DCDDLSGSFT
+903 T
-913 VAAAAVTVNLP
+913 VAA
-924 FEKKLTFADI
+924 
-934 FQGVE
+934 
-939 GITAS
+939 
-944 NGTKGFKPIKSAAGN
+944 
-959 YLESN
+959 
-964 KSYYGTTSLT
+964 
-974 LTATKPCVISFE
+974 
-986 YFAQGHEDNW
+986 
-996 DEDDSAFFTVKKGTT
+996 
-1011 TLLTV
+1011 
-1016 YEENGWKT
+1016 
-1024 FSTALNTGE
+1024 
-1033 TLTLSFNENG
+1033 
-1043 NSYYVRLKNFAVSPA
+1043 
-1058 YTITL
+1058 
-1063 TTTPTADKVE
+1063 
-1073 LKDESGNKLTGSG
+1073 
-1086 GKYAV
+1086 
-1091 APGTYTYTVSKK
+1091 GTY
-1103 DYETATGEITVT
+1103 A
-1115 DADVTQPVKLTAK
+1115 
-1128 PVITLTATP
+1128 
-1137 ADATVKLEKGS
+1137 
-1148 LPASPKTTDKETG
+1148 
-1161 VYTYVVEKGAEYTYT
+1161 YT

-1222 VTHPVGGTIKPEADG
+1222 VTHPVGGTIKPETDG

-1248 YTVAKADYI
+1248 YTVAKAGYI
-1257 TVSGSFTAAKNDTI
+1257 PVHGSITAAEDKTLSF
-1271 TVTLTYAGAG
+1271 TLTYAGEG
-1281 WDGTTKT
+1281 WDGTAKT
-1288 APTQDKSGVY
+1288 APTQDKNGVY
-1298 LIDTAAKLAWFA
+1298 QIGTAAELAWFA
-1310 DAVNGGQKAING
+1310 DAVNKGGTTISG

-1349 DGDNYTVSGLVT
+1349 DGDSHTVSGLAGT
-1361 TGLVGELAEGGV
+1361 GGLVYYLSANGTVKSLCV
-1373 VENLRVN
+1373 D
-1380 CAIVST
+1380 CAIDGT
-1386 SSLLGGVA
+1386 SNV
-1394 NSSAGTI
+1394 
-1401 RNCMVSGSITFS
+1401 
-1413 SEGHNGASAIGGIAG
+1413 GGIADKSEG
-1428 RTTGNGVISGCVS
+1428 RIENCLVSGYIKGGDDVIFGVGGIVGHGVAGNVISGCVS
-1441 RAVVKDAYDNST
+1441 TADILFKYSRYAVQNGAGGIVGYT
-1453 YGTSAPLGGIAGY
+1453 YGA
-1466 AYGVVENCYFTGTL
+1466 VENCYFAGNVHTNAKSVSAGGF
-1480 AVKKT
+1480 
-1485 QPNKIIQQKRGG
+1485 GG
-1497 LVGELNA
+1497 LVGCARSNA
-1504 NAELKGSYVAGEF
+1504 VMKDCYTVGAVTGP
-1517 AIADESKFGAVVGKV
+1517 ESSFGAVVGKV

-1558 GMTAHTADYMR
+1558 GMTARTADYMR
-1569 SAEFAVDMGMNQDDG
+1569 TPEFAAEMGMHLDSGNS
-1584 TLNGGFPVLPWQGG
+1584 NGGFPVLPWQGG
-1598 TVLSADD
+1598 TPVDNAD

-1638 VLGLY
+1638 VLRFY

-1660 EAPGEAVTNLHDY
+1660 EEPGEAVTDLHDY

-1693 DRLKADAT
+1693 DLLKADAT

-1712 SGDPEEEEETAQTYT
+1712 SSDPEEEEEIAQTYT
-1727 ACLTLPASVTVPV
+1727 GFLTLPASVTVPV

-1746 IVSLTWT
+1746 TVSLAWT

-1803 KVQTLEDIAAEFA
+1803 KVQTLEDIAAEFT
-1816 RKNTAVQPLQGMG
+1816 RKNTAVQPLEGVG

-1843 LAEQGYADVADNSE
+1843 LAEQGYADVADKAE

-2026 SGKFRLIARVTYDA
+2026 AGKFRLIARVTYDA

-2057 YADVFFDA
+2057 YADVLFDA

-2097 KPVDLTAVS
+2097 KPVDTTAVS

-2114 ALLEEKGI
+2114 ALLEQEDI
-2122 MSDSYNQKVTMVS
+2122 MTDSYNQKVTMVS

-2197 AAFMTEALTGDVY
+2197 AAFMTEARTENAY

-2216 KNTVKTKV
+2216 ENTDKTKV

-2317 NGTEESKERYKDFA
+2317 NGTEESKERYKNFA
-2331 QFYKQPIHIDL
+2331 QFYKQPIQIDL
-2342 TVIGEKN
+2342 TVPGTTGQN
-2349 AADPNENQTLT
+2349 DPNENQTLT

-2368 NKNGHTFQGISDFT
+2368 NKNGHTFTGISGFT

-2395 AVKACLDSAKYTYTG
+2395 AVKACLDSANYTYTG

-2436 WMFGIAVKGGNETLP
+2436 WMFGLTLQGGTETLP

-2471 DTYIPLDPTDPMVP
+2471 DTYIPLDPTDPAVP

-2547 KANIGSDGILRKP
+2547 KANIGSDGILRAP

-2573 IILALTAIGK
+2573 IALALTAIGK
-2583 DPTNVGDKN
+2583 DPANVGGEN
-2592 LLTALQDKDIMK
+2592 LLKALQNKDIMQ
-2604 VTDTSKTDINGL
+2604 VTDTSNTDINGL

-2626 NYTSDTSWLVQAVLE
+2626 NYTSDTSWLVQAVLA
-2641 QQNKDGSWSASADTK
+2641 QQNEDGSWRASADTK

-2682 VNTAVEKALN
+2682 VNTAVRKALN

-2791 TDAACAHRFGEWKV
+2791 TDAACAHRFGEWQV

-2815 VSRRICSICGVVE
+2815 VSRRICSICGAVE
-2828 EKPVPATGHKFSA
+2828 EKPVPATGHKFGA

-2865 KETMIV
+2865 EETMIV

-2892 NSAYWT
+2892 NSAYWS
-2898 CSRCHKYF
+2898 CSRCHKFF

-2914 IAKDSWIIAALGHDE
+2914 IAKDSWVIAALGHDE

-2967 KHTYVDG
+2967 KHTYVNG
-2974 VCTTCGTRNPAGGI
+2974 VCTVCGVKNPMANV
-2988 KGDDLKVDSKDNTIV
+2988 KGDDIKVDSKDNTIV
-3003 TGGGLTIK
+3003 TGGGLVIKADDTI
-3011 TDKPVTDEKLAEI
+3011 TGEVLADI
-3024 KAAVENGSIVITVNN
+3024 KAAVSDGAITV
-3039 TPILQLTKE
+3039 TVTDTLQLTNEQKAA
-3048 DKESDGGKKAL
+3048 DGGKSAL
-3059 MQAGAAASGELK
+3059 TEAAKMAGDEVK
-3071 KELDKLAEKLD
+3071 KELNKLAEKLD

-3116 AQLIELPHSVTLTI
+3116 AQLIELPHSVTVTI

>member
-1 MRKRVI
+1 MKKRVI

-14 MVVSMLPTSVLAD
+14 MVVSLLPTSVLAD
-27 TLAADQEQQTQQE
+27 TLAADQEQQTRQE

-47 ENTVPAGN
+47 ENTVPAED

-75 SGGAAPMLAAAG
+75 SGGAALALAE
-87 AVQNI
+87 
-92 GTAEEFAAMEPG
+92 GTVGSAKEFAAMEPD

-114 VTAPYANEFTD
+114 VTAPYGNDITGFTG
-125 FSGTFDGNG
+125 FTGTFDGNG
-134 HTVTLAISGDS
+134 HTVMLNITASTPNVG
-145 DYQALFAK
+145 LFSK
-153 LAAGAVVKNVMVDG
+153 LAGGAVVKNVKVDG
-167 EVTGTDNIGGIAGIA
+167 TVSGTEGVAGIA
-182 TNATIIACANKAT
+182 AQANGATISGCINCAIIS
-195 VAATGRYVGG
+195 ATGRYVGG
-205 LVGKGTGLTM
+205 IVGKLQGGT
-215 TSCYNQG
+215 
-222 AVSSTRTRP
+222 
-231 INMGGIAGYV
+231 
-241 DGGASVENCYNTGSI
+241 VENCYNTGAIS
-256 TGSGSNTAAV
+256 SSRNRPAV
-266 VGWDAA
+266 NLGGIVGYIDESA
-272 TVKNCYYLES
+272 TVKNCYNVGEITVTNKATNMAGIAGWCVASTVENCYYLMG
-282 TYKVGACGND
+282 TATAGANGNEQ
-292 GYTDPTVSKTDA
+292 TADPKSA
-304 EMRSG
+304 EEMKSPAFA
-309 DIVALLGSAF
+309 ALLGDGF
-319 MVKSGDYPALSW
+319 MVKSGDYPALKW
-331 ETPTAAVKFTVSPAN
+331 ETPTAAVRFTIAPAN
-346 AVVEINGV
+346 ATLEINGGT
-354 KYTGSC
+354 YTGST
-360 TVGLPVGDYTY
+360 TVALPAADTPYSY

-388 GEDNPVAN
+388 DKDNPVADPAN
-396 PNSVSVTLEKDAAKW
+396 VTVTLAEDAAQW

-434 TPTEGTTYK
+434 APTEGTTYQM
-443 LLKGVT
+443 LKGHA
-449 YTYTAVSDDEGYE
+449 YTYTAETTEEGYE
-462 PASGEVTP
+462 PASGTVTP
-470 TADGTQTVALKKVQS
+470 NENSTQTVALKKVQS
-485 IAVKNGST
+485 IAVTKAPTKTEYYKGDAELDLTGMVLTVNYDGTNETRTIEGDYAAAGVTCEGFSTENPTDSQIVTVKYRGKTATFTIKVKDAMLFADFFTGLNGIATAQNSTSYKFEPVLLDGGYVLKSTNEKKGNTTSSLTLTFAKAAQLTFDCKTDSEKNYDGLRVDINNQQGNQFGST
-493 HKTEFEQGDA
+493 GGGYSGEKQDWKEFSIAVNAGDK
-503 LDTTGLTVT
+503 VT
-512 VTYSDNSTKDIT
+512 VNYRKDSS
-524 EGFTVT
+524 GD
-530 GFNSV
+530 
-535 NVAENQTLTV
+535 
-545 HYKGAE
+545 KG
-551 TTYSVKINK
+551 
-560 KLFPSKAFNALE
+560 
-572 GYATVEYSHTGKYTA
+572 
-587 GDGKE
+587 
-592 FVDDAQ
+592 Q
-598 EGALRS
+598 
-604 NSAGMNSTTV
+604 
-614 TVTITFLENAPKML
+614 
-628 LSFDYKVSSESNYD
+628 
-642 KLLVAQNRETKLT
+642 
-655 KSGTVAWTADNSLT
+655 
-669 VKGGDI
+669 
-675 VTLTYSKDRSTASG
+675 
-689 SDCIWLK
+689 DCIWLR
-696 NFTVS
+696 NFRAEVLPTVRFDVKDAAG
-701 PLYTLTIAPNQTDA
+701 TAIDA

-720 DKEGKTV
+720 KGYTGLTAGTDGSYALTV
-727 SGSNG
+727 GE
-732 VFAVKAAADY
+732 KY
-742 TYTVTKKGYE
+742 TYTVEKKGYE
-752 PATGKVTM
+752 KVTQEFT
-760 SAENQTVN
+760 AQEGNNTIT

-774 PVITLQ
+774 PVITLK

-799 ESAASST
+799 ESADSEK

-830 ATGMISVATGDV
+830 ATGTISVATTDV
-842 NKTVTLTE
+842 NKTVKLTE
-850 AAKYSVTFQITK
+850 LAKQTVTFNITK
-862 PEGVSASPTV
+862 PEGVNAEPTI
-872 TVEYNG
+872 TVKSGSITAY
-878 TKVYEGSGANCT
+878 TGSGANCT
-890 LPAGDYTYKATLK
+890 LPAGDYTYTAKL
-903 DCDDLSGSFT
+903 DGCDTLSGSF
-913 VAAAAVTVNLP
+913 VVKAAKTIGLEFV
-924 FEKKLTFADI
+924 KSLTFDDFFAGLD
-934 FQGVE
+934 
-939 GITAS
+939 GITAE
-944 NGTKGFKPIKSAAGN
+944 NGTRYGFEPVRAAGGN

-964 KSYYGTTSLT
+964 RRSYGTTSLT
-974 LTATKPCVISFE
+974 LTATESRLVSFQ
-986 YFAQGHEDNW
+986 YLAKGNKADYSW
-996 DEDDSAFFTVKKGTT
+996 DDDSAFSVKKGTS
-1011 TLLTV
+1011 TLLTA

-1024 FSTALNTGE
+1024 FSTVLNTGE
-1033 TLTLSFNENG
+1033 KLTLSFSESG
-1043 NSYYVRLKNFAVSPA
+1043 SSYYVRLKDFAAAAAHTLTLNTPAGATVVLKDRSGAEITGKNGA
-1058 YTITL
+1058 YT
-1063 TTTPTADKVE
+1063 
-1073 LKDESGNKLTGSG
+1073 
-1086 GKYAV
+1086 V
-1091 APGTYTYTVSKK
+1091 AAGTY
-1103 DYETATGEITVT
+1103 A
-1115 DADVTQPVKLTAK
+1115 
-1128 PVITLTATP
+1128 
-1137 ADATVKLEKGS
+1137 
-1148 LPASPKTTDKETG
+1148 
-1161 VYTYVVEKGAEYTYT
+1161 YT
-1176 VSKFGYETETGS
+1176 VSKFGYETKTGN
-1188 ITVNADVN
+1188 ITVSADVN
-1196 KTVTLSELASCTLT
+1196 ETITLSELATRTLT
-1210 FAVTPAENAKVT
+1210 FAVTPADATVT
-1222 VTHPVGGTIKPEADG
+1222 VTHPVGGTITADENG
-1237 GYKLYLGETYA
+1237 AYIVYAGETYA

-1271 TVTLTYAGAG
+1271 TVTLTYAGEG

-1288 APTQDKSGVY
+1288 APTQDESGVY

-1310 DAVNGGQKAING
+1310 DAVQNGQRDISA
-1322 KLTANINLNGKPW
+1322 KLTANINLNGKTW

-1413 SEGHNGASAIGGIAG
+1413 SGGYNGASAIGGIAG
-1428 RTTGNGVISGCVS
+1428 RNTGNGVISGCVS

-1453 YGTSAPLGGIAGY
+1453 YGTSASLGGIAGY

-1485 QPNKIIQQKRGG
+1485 QPNKIINQKRGG

-1558 GMTAHTADYMR
+1558 GMTARTADYMR
-1569 SAEFAVDMGMNQDDG
+1569 TPEFAAEMGMHLDSGNS
-1584 TLNGGFPVLPWQGG
+1584 NGGFPVLPWQGG
-1598 TVLSADD
+1598 TPVDNAD

-1638 VLGLY
+1638 VLRFY

-1660 EAPGEAVTNLHDY
+1660 EEPGEAVTDLHDY

-1693 DRLKADAT
+1693 DLLKADAT

-1712 SGDPEEEEETAQTYT
+1712 SSDPEEEEEIAQTYT
-1727 ACLTLPASVTVPV
+1727 GFLTLPASVTVPV

-1746 IVSLTWT
+1746 TVSLAWT

-1803 KVQTLEDIAAEFA
+1803 KVQTLEDIAVEFT
-1816 RKNTAVQPLQGMG
+1816 RKNTAVQPLQGVG

-1876 YIADNGKITYFTGDG
+1876 YIADNGDIIYFTGDG

-1936 ESLNWE
+1936 GSLNWE

-2026 SGKFRLIARVTYDA
+2026 AGKFRLIARVTYDA

-2057 YADVFFDA
+2057 YADVLFDA

-2097 KPVDLTAVS
+2097 KPVDTTAVG

-2114 ALLEEKGI
+2114 ALLEKAGI
-2122 MSDSYNQKVTMVS
+2122 MTDSYNQKVTMVS

-2197 AAFMTEALTGDVY
+2197 AAFMTEARTEDAY

-2234 CKNEDGTLKYVRG
+2234 CKNEDGTLKYIRG

-2312 EKFGI
+2312 EKFGL

-2331 QFYKQPIHIDL
+2331 QFYKQPIQIDL
-2342 TVIGEKN
+2342 TVPGTTGQN
-2349 AADPNENQTLT
+2349 DPNENQTLT

-2368 NKNGHTFQGISDFT
+2368 NKNGHTFRGISDFT

-2436 WMFGIAVKGGNETLP
+2436 WMFGLTLQGGTETLP

-2471 DTYIPLDPTDPMVP
+2471 DTYIPLDPTDPAVP

-2547 KANIGSDGILRKP
+2547 QKNMGADGVLVDPESRNP
-2560 DDKNTPVITDNER
+2560 TVTDNER

-2583 DPTNVGDKN
+2583 DPANVGGEN
-2592 LLTALQDKDIMK
+2592 LLKALQNKDIMQ
-2604 VTDTSKTDINGL
+2604 VTDTSNTDINGL

-2626 NYTSDTSWLVQAVLE
+2626 NYTSDTSWLVQAVLA
-2641 QQNKDGSWSASADTK
+2641 QQNEDGSWRASADTK

-2674 HKDGGNET
+2674 YKDGGNET

-2865 KETMIV
+2865 EETMIV

-2898 CSRCHKYF
+2898 CSRCHKFF

-2914 IAKDSWIIAALGHDE
+2914 IAKDSWVIAALGHDE

-3116 AQLIELPHSVTLTI
+3116 AQLIELPHSVTVTI

-3146 VVRSHTDSSGNVT
+3146 VVRSHTDANGSVT
-3159 TAELSATLGGTKG
+3159 TAELPATLGGTKG

-3200 GGSGTADSGK
+3200 GGNGSADSGK

-3218 DSQMVLWLGSAV
+3218 DSQMVLWLGSAA

>member
-1 MRKRVI
+1 MKKRVI

-27 TLAADQEQQTQQE
+27 TLAADQEQQIQQE

-55 EETQEQQEP
+55 EETQEQQDP
-64 AEEVPV
+64 APETPV
-70 SRSAR
+70 SQMPR
-75 SGGAAPMLAAAG
+75 SGGAAPMLAE
-87 AVQNI
+87 
-92 GTAEEFAAMEPG
+92 GTVSSAKDFAEMEPG

-114 VTAPYANEFTD
+114 VTAPYAKDFT
-125 FSGTFDGNG
+125 GTFDGNG
-134 HTVTLAISGDS
+134 HTVTLALENEAGEC
-145 DYQALFAK
+145 QALFSK
-153 LAAGAVVKNVMVDG
+153 IAASGKVQNLGIAG
-167 EVTGTDNIGGIAGIA
+167 TVTGKKYVGGIAGKNAGSIENCKNTAAIKGASADGRWIGGIAGETSNGSKIL
-182 TNATIIACANKAT
+182 NCYNIGTISSD
-195 VAATGRYVGG
+195 RS
-205 LVGKGTGLTM
+205 GKGVCL
-215 TSCYNQG
+215 
-222 AVSSTRTRP
+222 
-231 INMGGIAGYV
+231 GGIAGN
-241 DGGASVENCYNTGSI
+241 APSAKISNCYNAGQIVTKSTTNYGAI
-256 TGSGSNTAAV
+256 AGYGYGV
-266 VGWDAA
+266 
-272 TVKNCYYLES
+272 TVSNCYFIAVDNLKGVYGTETES
-282 TYKVGACGND
+282 TPK
-292 GYTDPTVSKTDA
+292 SA
-304 EMRSG
+304 EEMKSPAFA
-309 DIVALLGSAF
+309 ALLGSAF
-319 MVKSGDYPALSW
+319 MAKTGDYPALSW
-331 ETPTAAVKFTVSPAN
+331 ETPTAAVTFAIQPEN
-346 AVVEINGV
+346 AVLTINGGT
-354 KYTGSC
+354 YTGST
-360 TVGLPVGDYTY
+360 TVALPAADAPYSY
-371 TVSCPGYTQQT
+371 TVSCDGYTTKT
-382 GSVTVT
+382 GTVTVRNK
-388 GEDNPVAN
+388 DNPVADPAN
-396 PNSVSVTLEKDAAKW
+396 
-411 VTVTFTVT
+411 VTVTLAEDTSAWVNVT
-419 PENATLTLKDGETQV
+419 FNV
-434 TPTEGTTYK
+434 TPTGAALTVKRGDMTVEPQSDGSYK
-443 LLKGVT
+443 LLKGVE

-462 PASGEVTP
+462 PAAGTVTP
-470 TADGTQTVALKKVQS
+470 TENSTQTVALKKVQS
-485 IAVKNGST
+485 IEVTKAPT
-493 HKTEFEQGDA
+493 KTEYYKGDA
-503 LDTTGLTVT
+503 ELDLTGMVLTVNYDGTNETRTITDGYDAAGVTFEGFDTSEPAESKSIT
-512 VTYSDNSTKDIT
+512 VSYRGKTASFAIEVKDKLQFSDFFSAISDSVTATNSTSRPFEPVQSEGCLQPASNASSYSPSTIT
-524 EGFTVT
+524 IAAIK
-530 GFNSV
+530 N
-535 NVAENQTLTV
+535 
-545 HYKGAE
+545 
-551 TTYSVKINK
+551 
-560 KLFPSKAFNALE
+560 
-572 GYATVEYSHTGKYTA
+572 
-587 GDGKE
+587 
-592 FVDDAQ
+592 
-598 EGALRS
+598 
-604 NSAGMNSTTV
+604 V
-614 TVTITFLENAPKML
+614 TV
-628 LSFDYKVSSESNYD
+628 SFDYCGGTGYTDFYVKKGSSQLLASYYSSEWKNFS
-642 KLLVAQNRETKLT
+642 
-655 KSGTVAWTADNSLT
+655 ADLRI
-669 VKGGDI
+669 GE
-675 VTLTYSKDRSTASG
+675 TLTLSYGSSSG
-689 SDCIWLK
+689 LKLK

-720 DKEGKTV
+720 DKEGKAV

-799 ESAASST
+799 ESADSEK

-812 AAKNTDYT
+812 AAKNTAYTYTATKFGYETATGTISVATTDVNKTVTLTELAKQTVTFNITKPEGVSAEPVVTVKYNGTKVYEGSGTNCTLPAGNYTYTATLDGCDTLSGSFVVQAAKTIGLEFVKSLTFDDFFAGLDGITAENGTRYGFEPVRAAGGNYLHRNDSVSYSNNTATITLKADKSLVLQFDYYGGTYYSSSEYFSVKKGSTEIFKSYNSNEWKTYSVAVAAGDVLTLTYKGYGENSYVDLKNFTVSPVYTVSLNVTGAEDCTVALQDASGAAITGTDGKYAVPAGVYT

-830 ATGMISVATGDV
+830 KTGTIKVEGGDV
-842 NKTVTLTE
+842 
-850 AAKYSVTFQITK
+850 S
-862 PEGVSASPTV
+862 
-872 TVEYNG
+872 
-878 TKVYEGSGANCT
+878 
-890 LPAGDYTYKATLK
+890 K
-903 DCDDLSGSFT
+903 D
-913 VAAAAVTVNLP
+913 VA
-924 FEKKLTFADI
+924 
-934 FQGVE
+934 
-939 GITAS
+939 
-944 NGTKGFKPIKSAAGN
+944 
-959 YLESN
+959 
-964 KSYYGTTSLT
+964 
-974 LTATKPCVISFE
+974 LTA
-986 YFAQGHEDNW
+986 
-996 DEDDSAFFTVKKGTT
+996 
-1011 TLLTV
+1011 
-1016 YEENGWKT
+1016 
-1024 FSTALNTGE
+1024 
-1033 TLTLSFNENG
+1033 
-1043 NSYYVRLKNFAVSPA
+1043 
-1058 YTITL
+1058 
-1063 TTTPTADKVE
+1063 
-1073 LKDESGNKLTGSG
+1073 
-1086 GKYAV
+1086 
-1091 APGTYTYTVSKK
+1091 
-1103 DYETATGEITVT
+1103 
-1115 DADVTQPVKLTAK
+1115 LTAYQVK
-1128 PVITLTATP
+1128 FAADP
-1137 ADATVKLEKGS
+1137 ADASVAL
-1148 LPASPKTTDKETG
+1148 
-1161 VYTYVVEKGAEYTYT
+1161 
-1176 VSKFGYETETGS
+1176 
-1188 ITVNADVN
+1188 
-1196 KTVTLSELASCTLT
+1196 
-1210 FAVTPAENAKVT
+1210 
-1222 VTHPVGGTIKPEADG
+1222 THPVGGTIAADENG
-1237 GYKLYLGETYA
+1237 AYIVYAGETYA
-1248 YTVAKADYI
+1248 YTVAKANYI

-1271 TVTLTYAGAG
+1271 KVTLTYAGAG

-1288 APTQDKSGVY
+1288 APKTENGVY
-1298 LIDTAAKLAWFA
+1298 QIGTAAELAWFA
-1310 DAVNGGQKAING
+1310 DAVNGGQRDISA
-1322 KLTANINLNGKPW
+1322 KLTANINLNDKTW

-1413 SEGHNGASAIGGIAG
+1413 SNGPNAALAIGGIVG
-1428 RTTGNGVISGCVS
+1428 RTTGNSVISGCVS

-1453 YGTSAPLGGIAGY
+1453 YGTTAPLGGITGY
-1466 AYGVVENCYFTGTL
+1466 AHGVVENCYFTGTL

-1485 QPNKIIQQKRGG
+1485 QPNKIIYQKRGG
-1497 LVGELNA
+1497 LVGELQA

-1517 AIADESKFGAVVGKV
+1517 AIADESKFGAVVGV
-1532 NSGATITNC
+1532 VASSATITNC
-1541 AYLDTVAP
+1541 AYLDTIAP
-1549 QAAADGTTS
+1549 QAVAEGSTS
-1558 GMTAHTADYMR
+1558 GMTARTADYMR
-1569 SAEFAVDMGMNQDDG
+1569 TPEFAAEMGMHLDSDNS
-1584 TLNGGFPVLPWQGG
+1584 NGGFPVLPWQGG
-1598 TVLSADD
+1598 TPVDNAD

-1610 AAANALELRGMS
+1610 AAANALQLRGMS

-1628 KAKADWYAET
+1628 KAKADWYAEN

-1643 DLTDYNDKADLC
+1643 NLENYNDKADLC

-1660 EAPGEAVTNLHDY
+1660 EEPGEAVTNPHDY
-1673 FLNALQKHFY
+1673 FLTALQKHFY

-1693 DRLKADAT
+1693 DLLKADAS

-1712 SGDPEEEEETAQTYT
+1712 SGDPEEEESAQTYT
-1727 ACLTLPASVTVPV
+1727 GFLTLPANVTVSV
-1740 EGSGEK
+1740 EGEEK
-1746 IVSLTWT
+1746 TVSLAWT

-1768 PAADKVTVTLT
+1768 PAKDKVTVTLT
-1779 ATLQSGAAT
+1779 ATLRSGAAA
-1788 KTKTFTLCLWSENAE
+1788 KVKTFKLCLWSENAE
-1803 KVQTLEDIAAEFA
+1803 KVQTLEDIAAEFT
-1816 RKNTAVQPLQGMG
+1816 RKNIAVQPLQGVG
-1829 LYDETNITQAFRRL
+1829 LYDETNITDAFCRL
-1843 LAEQGYADVADNSE
+1843 LREQGYADVADKAE

-1876 YIADNGKITYFTGDG
+1876 YIADNGDITYFTGDG
-1891 TARQTVQYTGLKFN
+1891 TARQTVQYTGLKFR
-1905 ITYAGVTKEITLRAT
+1905 IAYAGVTKEIILRGT

-1928 QKLLESAA
+1928 QQLVESAA

-1977 SIAGR
+1977 GIAGR

-2026 SGKFRLIARVTYDA
+2026 AGKFRLIARVTYDA

-2057 YADVFFDA
+2057 YADVLFDA

-2097 KPVDLTAVS
+2097 KPVKLDAVS

-2157 KPVEAKYVVTITT
+2157 KPVEAKYVVIITT

-2197 AAFMTEALTGDVY
+2197 AAFMTEARTENAY

-2216 KNTVKTKV
+2216 KNTVKTEV

-2317 NGTEESKERYKDFA
+2317 NGTEESKERYKNFA
-2331 QFYKQPIHIDL
+2331 QFYKQPIQIDL
-2342 TVIGEKN
+2342 TVPGTTGQN
-2349 AADPNENQTLT
+2349 DPNENQTLT

-2368 NKNGHTFQGISDFT
+2368 NKNGHTFTGISDFT

-2436 WMFGIAVKGGNETLP
+2436 WMFGLTLQGGTETLP

-2471 DTYIPLDPTDPMVP
+2471 DTYIPLDPTDPVVP
-2485 GAEVPGFDEAYA
+2485 GTEVPGFDEAYA

-2518 WAVLGQARAKVPL
+2518 WAVLGLARAKVPL

-2547 KANIGSDGILRKP
+2547 KANIGSDGILRAP

-2573 IILALTAIGK
+2573 IVLALTAIGK
-2583 DPTNVGDKN
+2583 DPANVGGEN
-2592 LLTALQDKDIMK
+2592 LLKALQNKDIMK
-2604 VTDTSKTDINGL
+2604 VTDTSNTDINGL

-2626 NYTSDTSWLVQAVLE
+2626 NYTSDTSWLVQAVLA
-2641 QQNKDGSWSASADTK
+2641 QQNEDGSWSSSADTK

-2674 HKDGGNET
+2674 HKDSGNET

-2791 TDAACAHRFGEWKV
+2791 TDAACAHRFGEWQV

-2815 VSRRICSICGVVE
+2815 VSRRICSICGAVE
-2828 EKPVPATGHKFSA
+2828 EKSVPAPGHNFGA

-2865 KETMIV
+2865 EETMIV

-2892 NSAYWT
+2892 NSAYWS
-2898 CSRCHKYF
+2898 CSRCGKFF

-2914 IAKDSWIIAALGHDE
+2914 IAKDSWVIAALGHDG

-2941 SGHEADTYCKRC
+2941 SGRTAETYCKRC
-2953 GIVITA
+2953 GLVITA
-2959 GATIPATG
+2959 GTVIQATG
-2967 KHTYVDG
+2967 KHTYENG
-2974 VCTTCGTRNPAGGI
+2974 VCTVCGVKNPMANV
-2988 KGDDLKVDSKDNTIV
+2988 KGDDIKVDSKDNKTAA
-3003 TGGGLTIK
+3003 GGGLVIKADSTI
-3011 TDKPVTDEKLAEI
+3011 TDEVLADI
-3024 KAAVENGSIVITVNN
+3024 KAAVSSGAITV
-3039 TPILQLTKE
+3039 TVADTLQPTNEQKAA
-3048 DKESDGGKKAL
+3048 DGGKSAL
-3059 MQAGAAASGELK
+3059 TEAAKNVTGDAKQELT
-3071 KELDKLAEKLD
+3071 KLAEKLD

-3097 VVDVTVALVKTE
+3097 VVDVSVALVKTE
-3109 GNEIKTV
+3109 GDESKTV
-3116 AQLIELPHSVTLTI
+3116 AQLIELPHSVTVTI

-3137 AALQGKHVC
+3137 AALQGKRVC
-3146 VVRSHTDSSGNVT
+3146 VVRSHTDINGNVT
-3159 TAELSATLGGTKG
+3159 TTELSATLGGTKG

-3200 GGSGTADSGK
+3200 GGSGTANSGK

-3230 LAAAAVVVLT
+3230 LAAAAVVALT
-3240 RKKRV
+3240 HKRKRV

>member
-1 MRKRVI
+1 MAVSSSSYSSDEPCRIVNCYAPSETVTALVPSTVKI
-7 SWLLTVV
+7 SNSGTK
-14 MVVSMLPTSVLAD
+14 SS
-27 TLAADQEQQTQQE
+27 
-40 QIAPADT
+40 
-47 ENTVPAGN
+47 
-55 EETQEQQEP
+55 
-64 AEEVPV
+64 AEMQ
-70 SRSAR
+70 SA
-75 SGGAAPMLAAAG
+75 
-87 AVQNI
+87 
-92 GTAEEFAAMEPG
+92 EFAA
-104 GNYQLTADIT
+104 T
-114 VTAPYANEFTD
+114 
-125 FSGTFDGNG
+125 
-134 HTVTLAISGDS
+134 
-145 DYQALFAK
+145 
-153 LAAGAVVKNVMVDG
+153 
-167 EVTGTDNIGGIAGIA
+167 
-182 TNATIIACANKAT
+182 
-195 VAATGRYVGG
+195 
-205 LVGKGTGLTM
+205 
-215 TSCYNQG
+215 
-222 AVSSTRTRP
+222 
-231 INMGGIAGYV
+231 
-241 DGGASVENCYNTGSI
+241 
-256 TGSGSNTAAV
+256 
-266 VGWDAA
+266 
-272 TVKNCYYLES
+272 
-282 TYKVGACGND
+282 
-292 GYTDPTVSKTDA
+292 
-304 EMRSG
+304 
-309 DIVALLGSAF
+309 LGSAF
-319 MVKSGDYPALSW
+319 QYNGGGYPTLKDPEPVVEKNVVSISVKSAKTTCYTGDELELSVTVTYDDNSSEVITKGFTVAGFDNTAPGKQTVTVTYKEKTDSIEIEVIKKPEFDDFFAGIVNSVEVTNDATYPYVVDMTDSDGLCLRSSNPAQGNTSSTSTITLKAKANVTLSFKYWGCNYDSSYAALTIVKNNSYNPEMRSWGSTQWKDFTIDLKKGDTLRLNLIKTYVSGDYY
-331 ETPTAAVKFTVSPAN
+331 VKLKDFTVSSLYEVKLTAEPEEAD
-346 AVVEINGV
+346 AVVALKDSTGAELKGTNGV
-354 KYTGSC
+354 YIVSAGE
-360 TVGLPVGDYTY
+360 YTY
-371 TVSCPGYTQQT
+371 TVSAYGYDTVTETINVAADVAKTVPLTKSAAYSVAFDISRPAGITADPTVTVRTNGKAVYTGDGTGCSLSNGSYAYTVACDGCDNAGGIFSVNGDKVNITVTLAKKAIFEDFFANCQGITVSGDKGKFTIEGAGKDSYLKTTETTTLALTATKNVKLSFSYIANAAGCVEGDWYDEPDEYYYFTIKKNSKQVKLADRETSWKDFSVELTQGDVLTISYDGYT
-382 GSVTVT
+382 SYYY
-388 GEDNPVAN
+388 
-396 PNSVSVTLEKDAAKW
+396 AALKNFAA
-411 VTVTFTVT
+411 VPFY
-419 PENATLTLKDGETQV
+419 TLTLKTPDG
-434 TPTEGTTYK
+434 
-443 LLKGVT
+443 
-449 YTYTAVSDDEGYE
+449 
-462 PASGEVTP
+462 
-470 TADGTQTVALKKVQS
+470 
-485 IAVKNGST
+485 
-493 HKTEFEQGDA
+493 
-503 LDTTGLTVT
+503 
-512 VTYSDNSTKDIT
+512 
-524 EGFTVT
+524 
-530 GFNSV
+530 
-535 NVAENQTLTV
+535 
-545 HYKGAE
+545 
-551 TTYSVKINK
+551 
-560 KLFPSKAFNALE
+560 
-572 GYATVEYSHTGKYTA
+572 ATV
-587 GDGKE
+587 
-592 FVDDAQ
+592 V
-598 EGALRS
+598 L
-604 NSAGMNSTTV
+604 
-614 TVTITFLENAPKML
+614 
-628 LSFDYKVSSESNYD
+628 
-642 KLLVAQNRETKLT
+642 
-655 KSGTVAWTADNSLT
+655 
-669 VKGGDI
+669 
-675 VTLTYSKDRSTASG
+675 KDRSG
-689 SDCIWLK
+689 
-696 NFTVS
+696 
-701 PLYTLTIAPNQTDA
+701 
-715 TVTLK
+715 
-720 DKEGKTV
+720 
-727 SGSNG
+727 
-732 VFAVKAAADY
+732 
-742 TYTVTKKGYE
+742 
-752 PATGKVTM
+752 
-760 SAENQTVN
+760 AE
-768 VTLVKL
+768 
-774 PVITLQ
+774 I
-780 FTPDDAA
+780 
-787 VTLKQGNTTVYK
+787 
-799 ESAASST
+799 T
-806 GKNVYI
+806 GKNGAYTV
-812 AAKNTDYT
+812 AAGTYA

-830 ATGMISVATGDV
+830 KTGNI
-842 NKTVTLTE
+842 
-850 AAKYSVTFQITK
+850 
-862 PEGVSASPTV
+862 
-872 TVEYNG
+872 
-878 TKVYEGSGANCT
+878 
-890 LPAGDYTYKATLK
+890 
-903 DCDDLSGSFT
+903 
-913 VAAAAVTVNLP
+913 
-924 FEKKLTFADI
+924 
-934 FQGVE
+934 
-939 GITAS
+939 
-944 NGTKGFKPIKSAAGN
+944 
-959 YLESN
+959 
-964 KSYYGTTSLT
+964 
-974 LTATKPCVISFE
+974 
-986 YFAQGHEDNW
+986 
-996 DEDDSAFFTVKKGTT
+996 
-1011 TLLTV
+1011 
-1016 YEENGWKT
+1016 
-1024 FSTALNTGE
+1024 
-1033 TLTLSFNENG
+1033 
-1043 NSYYVRLKNFAVSPA
+1043 
-1058 YTITL
+1058 
-1063 TTTPTADKVE
+1063 
-1073 LKDESGNKLTGSG
+1073 
-1086 GKYAV
+1086 
-1091 APGTYTYTVSKK
+1091 TVS
-1103 DYETATGEITVT
+1103 
-1115 DADVTQPVKLTAK
+1115 
-1128 PVITLTATP
+1128 
-1137 ADATVKLEKGS
+1137 
-1148 LPASPKTTDKETG
+1148 
-1161 VYTYVVEKGAEYTYT
+1161 
-1176 VSKFGYETETGS
+1176 
-1188 ITVNADVN
+1188 ADVN
-1196 KTVTLSELASCTLT
+1196 ETVTLSELASCTLT

-1222 VTHPVGGTIKPEADG
+1222 VTHPVGGTIKPEANG

-1248 YTVAKADYI
+1248 YTVTKADY
-1257 TVSGSFTAAKNDTI
+1257 VPVHGSITAAEDKTLSF
-1271 TVTLTYAGAG
+1271 TLTYAGEG
-1281 WDGTTKT
+1281 WDGTAKT
-1288 APTQDKSGVY
+1288 APTQDKNGVY
-1298 LIDTAAKLAWFA
+1298 QIGTAAKLAWFA
-1310 DAVNGGQKAING
+1310 DAVNKGDTTISG
-1322 KLTANINLNGKPW
+1322 KLTANINLNDKAW
-1335 TAIGTSS
+1335 TAIGTDS

-1349 DGDNYTVSGLVT
+1349 DGDNYTVSGLAGT
-1361 TGLVGELAEGGV
+1361 GGLVYYLSANGTVKSLCV
-1373 VENLRVN
+1373 D
-1380 CAIVST
+1380 CAIDGT
-1386 SSLLGGVA
+1386 SNV
-1394 NSSAGTI
+1394 
-1401 RNCMVSGSITFS
+1401 
-1413 SEGHNGASAIGGIAG
+1413 GGIADKSEG
-1428 RTTGNGVISGCVS
+1428 RIENCLVSGYIKGGDDVIFGVGGIVGHGVAGNVISGCVS
-1441 RAVVKDAYDNST
+1441 TADILFKYSRYAVQNGAGGIVGYT
-1453 YGTSAPLGGIAGY
+1453 YGT
-1466 AYGVVENCYFTGTL
+1466 VENCYFAGNVHTNAKSVSAGGF
-1480 AVKKT
+1480 
-1485 QPNKIIQQKRGG
+1485 GG
-1497 LVGELNA
+1497 LVGCARSNA
-1504 NAELKGSYVAGEF
+1504 VMKDCYTVGAVTGP
-1517 AIADESKFGAVVGKV
+1517 ESSFGAVVGKV

-1558 GMTAHTADYMR
+1558 GMTARTADYMR
-1569 SAEFAVDMGMNQDDG
+1569 TPEFAAEMGMHLDSGNS
-1584 TLNGGFPVLPWQGG
+1584 NGGFPVLPWQGG
-1598 TVLSADD
+1598 TPVDNAD

-1638 VLGLY
+1638 VLRFY

-1660 EAPGEAVTNLHDY
+1660 EEPGEAVTDLHDY

-1693 DRLKADAT
+1693 DLLKADAT

-1712 SGDPEEEEETAQTYT
+1712 SSDPEEEEEIAQTYT
-1727 ACLTLPASVTVPV
+1727 GFLTLPASVTVPV

-1746 IVSLTWT
+1746 TVSLAWT

-1779 ATLQSGAAT
+1779 ATLQSGAST

-1803 KVQTLEDIAAEFA
+1803 KVQTLEDIAAEFT
-1816 RKNTAVQPLQGMG
+1816 RKNTAVQPLEGVG
-1829 LYDETNITQAFRRL
+1829 LYYETNITQAFRRL

-2026 SGKFRLIARVTYDA
+2026 DGKFRLIARVTYDA

-2057 YADVFFDA
+2057 YADVLFDA

-2097 KPVDLTAVS
+2097 KPVDTTAVS

-2114 ALLEEKGI
+2114 ALLEQEDI
-2122 MSDSYNQKVTMVS
+2122 MTDSYNQKVTMVS

-2197 AAFMTEALTGDVY
+2197 AAFMTEARTENAY

-2216 KNTVKTKV
+2216 ENTDKTKV

-2317 NGTEESKERYKDFA
+2317 NGTEESKERYKNFA
-2331 QFYKQPIHIDL
+2331 QFYKQPIQIDL
-2342 TVIGEKN
+2342 TVPGTTGQN
-2349 AADPNENQTLT
+2349 DPNENQTLT

-2368 NKNGHTFQGISDFT
+2368 NKNGHTFTGISGFT

-2395 AVKACLDSAKYTYTG
+2395 AVKACLDSANYTYTG

-2436 WMFGIAVKGGNETLP
+2436 WMFGLTLQGGTETLP

-2471 DTYIPLDPTDPMVP
+2471 DTYIPLDPTDPAVP

-2547 KANIGSDGILRKP
+2547 KANIGSDGILRAP

-2573 IILALTAIGK
+2573 IALALTAIGK
-2583 DPTNVGDKN
+2583 DPANVGGEN
-2592 LLTALQDKDIMK
+2592 LLKALQNKDIMQ
-2604 VTDTSKTDINGL
+2604 VTDTSNTDINGL

-2626 NYTSDTSWLVQAVLE
+2626 NYTSDTSWLVQAVLA
-2641 QQNKDGSWSASADTK
+2641 QQNEDGSWRASADTK

-2682 VNTAVEKALN
+2682 VNTAVRKALN

-2740 GNLLQ
+2740 GNRLQ

-2791 TDAACAHRFGEWKV
+2791 TDAACAHRFGEWQV

-2815 VSRRICSICGVVE
+2815 VSRRICSICGAVE
-2828 EKPVPATGHKFSA
+2828 EKPVPATGHKFGA

-2857 RKCSVCGT
+2857 RECSVCGT
-2865 KETMIV
+2865 EETMIV

-2892 NSAYWT
+2892 NSAYWS
-2898 CSRCHKYF
+2898 CSRCHKFF

-2914 IAKDSWIIAALGHDE
+2914 IAKDSWVIAALGHDE

-2967 KHTYVDG
+2967 KHTYVNG
-2974 VCTTCGTRNPAGGI
+2974 VCTVCGVKNPMANV
-2988 KGDDLKVDSKDNTIV
+2988 KGDDIKVDSKDNTIV
-3003 TGGGLTIK
+3003 TGGGLVIKADDTI
-3011 TDKPVTDEKLAEI
+3011 TGEVLADI
-3024 KAAVENGSIVITVNN
+3024 KAAVSDGAITV
-3039 TPILQLTKE
+3039 TVTDTLQLTNEQKAA
-3048 DKESDGGKKAL
+3048 DGGKSAL
-3059 MQAGAAASGELK
+3059 TEAAKMAGDEVK
-3071 KELDKLAEKLD
+3071 KELNKLAEKLD

-3116 AQLIELPHSVTLTI
+3116 AQLIELPHSVTVTI

>member
-1 MRKRVI
+1 M
-7 SWLLTVV
+7 
-14 MVVSMLPTSVLAD
+14 
-27 TLAADQEQQTQQE
+27 Q
-40 QIAPADT
+40 
-47 ENTVPAGN
+47 
-55 EETQEQQEP
+55 
-64 AEEVPV
+64 
-70 SRSAR
+70 SA
-75 SGGAAPMLAAAG
+75 
-87 AVQNI
+87 
-92 GTAEEFAAMEPG
+92 EFAA
-104 GNYQLTADIT
+104 T
-114 VTAPYANEFTD
+114 
-125 FSGTFDGNG
+125 
-134 HTVTLAISGDS
+134 
-145 DYQALFAK
+145 
-153 LAAGAVVKNVMVDG
+153 
-167 EVTGTDNIGGIAGIA
+167 
-182 TNATIIACANKAT
+182 
-195 VAATGRYVGG
+195 
-205 LVGKGTGLTM
+205 
-215 TSCYNQG
+215 
-222 AVSSTRTRP
+222 
-231 INMGGIAGYV
+231 
-241 DGGASVENCYNTGSI
+241 
-256 TGSGSNTAAV
+256 
-266 VGWDAA
+266 
-272 TVKNCYYLES
+272 
-282 TYKVGACGND
+282 
-292 GYTDPTVSKTDA
+292 
-304 EMRSG
+304 
-309 DIVALLGSAF
+309 LGSAF
-319 MVKSGDYPALSW
+319 QYNGGGYPTLKDPEPVVEKNVVSISVKSAKTTCYTGDELELSVTVTYDDNSSEVITKGFTVEGFDNTAPGKQTVTVTYKEKTDSIEIEVIKKPEFDDFFAGIVNSVEVTNDATYPYVVDMTDSDGLCLRSSNPVQGNTSSTSTITLKAKANVTLSFKYWGCNYDSSYAALTIVKNNSYNPEMRSWGSTQWKDFTIDLKKGDTLRLNLIKTYVSGDYY
-331 ETPTAAVKFTVSPAN
+331 VKLKDFTVSSLYEVKLTAEPEEAD
-346 AVVEINGV
+346 AVVALKDSTGAELKGTNGV
-354 KYTGSC
+354 YIVSAGE
-360 TVGLPVGDYTY
+360 YTY
-371 TVSCPGYTQQT
+371 TVSAYGYD
-382 GSVTVT
+382 TVT
-388 GEDNPVAN
+388 
-396 PNSVSVTLEKDAAKW
+396 
-411 VTVTFTVT
+411 
-419 PENATLTLKDGETQV
+419 ET
-434 TPTEGTTYK
+434 
-443 LLKGVT
+443 
-449 YTYTAVSDDEGYE
+449 
-462 PASGEVTP
+462 
-470 TADGTQTVALKKVQS
+470 
-485 IAVKNGST
+485 I
-493 HKTEFEQGDA
+493 
-503 LDTTGLTVT
+503 
-512 VTYSDNSTKDIT
+512 
-524 EGFTVT
+524 
-530 GFNSV
+530 
-535 NVAENQTLTV
+535 NVAADVAKTV
-545 HYKGAE
+545 
-551 TTYSVKINK
+551 
-560 KLFPSKAFNALE
+560 P
-572 GYATVEYSHTGKYTA
+572 
-587 GDGKE
+587 
-592 FVDDAQ
+592 
-598 EGALRS
+598 
-604 NSAGMNSTTV
+604 
-614 TVTITFLENAPKML
+614 
-628 LSFDYKVSSESNYD
+628 
-642 KLLVAQNRETKLT
+642 LT
-655 KSGTVAWTADNSLT
+655 KSAAYSVAFDISRPAGITAD
-669 VKGGDI
+669 
-675 VTLTYSKDRSTASG
+675 
-689 SDCIWLK
+689 
-696 NFTVS
+696 
-701 PLYTLTIAPNQTDA
+701 
-715 TVTLK
+715 
-720 DKEGKTV
+720 
-727 SGSNG
+727 
-732 VFAVKAAADY
+732 
-742 TYTVTKKGYE
+742 
-752 PATGKVTM
+752 
-760 SAENQTVN
+760 
-768 VTLVKL
+768 
-774 PVITLQ
+774 
-780 FTPDDAA
+780 
-787 VTLKQGNTTVYK
+787 
-799 ESAASST
+799 
-806 GKNVYI
+806 
-812 AAKNTDYT
+812 
-820 YTVSKFGYET
+820 
-830 ATGMISVATGDV
+830 
-842 NKTVTLTE
+842 
-850 AAKYSVTFQITK
+850 
-862 PEGVSASPTV
+862 PTV
-872 TVEYNG
+872 TVKTNG
-878 TKVYEGSGANCT
+878 KAVYTGDGTGCSLSNGSYAYTVACDGCDNAGGIFSVNGDKVNITVTLAKKAIFEDFFANC
-890 LPAGDYTYKATLK
+890 
-903 DCDDLSGSFT
+903 
-913 VAAAAVTVNLP
+913 
-924 FEKKLTFADI
+924 
-934 FQGVE
+934 Q
-939 GITAS
+939 GITVS
-944 NGTKGFKPIKSAAGN
+944 GDKGKFTIEGAGKDS
-959 YLESN
+959 YL
-964 KSYYGTTSLT
+964 KTTETTTLA
-974 LTATKPCVISFE
+974 LTATK
-986 YFAQGHEDNW
+986 N
-996 DEDDSAFFTVKKGTT
+996 VK
-1011 TLLTV
+1011 
-1016 YEENGWKT
+1016 
-1024 FSTALNTGE
+1024 
-1033 TLTLSFNENG
+1033 LSFSYIANAAGYVEGDWYYDEPDEYYYFTIKKNSTQVKRAYSETSWKDFSVELTQG
-1043 NSYYVRLKNFAVSPA
+1043 DVLTISYDGYTSYYYAALKNFAAVPFYTLTLNTPDGATVVLKDRSGAEITGKNGA
-1058 YTITL
+1058 YT
-1063 TTTPTADKVE
+1063 
-1073 LKDESGNKLTGSG
+1073 
-1086 GKYAV
+1086 V
-1091 APGTYTYTVSKK
+1091 AAGTY
-1103 DYETATGEITVT
+1103 A
-1115 DADVTQPVKLTAK
+1115 
-1128 PVITLTATP
+1128 
-1137 ADATVKLEKGS
+1137 
-1148 LPASPKTTDKETG
+1148 
-1161 VYTYVVEKGAEYTYT
+1161 YT

-1222 VTHPVGGTIKPEADG
+1222 VTHPVGGTIKPETDG

-1248 YTVAKADYI
+1248 YTVTKADYI
-1257 TVSGSFTAAKNDTI
+1257 PVHGSITAAEDKTLSF
-1271 TVTLTYAGAG
+1271 TLTYAGEG
-1281 WDGTTKT
+1281 WDGTAKT
-1288 APTQDKSGVY
+1288 APTQDKNGVY
-1298 LIDTAAKLAWFA
+1298 QIGTAAELAWFA
-1310 DAVNGGQKAING
+1310 DAVNKDGTTISG
-1322 KLTANINLNGKPW
+1322 KLTANINLNGKTW
-1335 TAIGTSS
+1335 TAIGTDS

-1349 DGDNYTVSGLVT
+1349 DGDNYTVSGLAGT
-1361 TGLVGELAEGGV
+1361 GGLVYYLSANGTVKSLCV
-1373 VENLRVN
+1373 D
-1380 CAIVST
+1380 CAIDGT
-1386 SSLLGGVA
+1386 SNV
-1394 NSSAGTI
+1394 
-1401 RNCMVSGSITFS
+1401 
-1413 SEGHNGASAIGGIAG
+1413 GGIADKSEG
-1428 RTTGNGVISGCVS
+1428 RIENCLVSGYIKGGDDVIFGVGGIVGHGVAGNVISGCVS
-1441 RAVVKDAYDNST
+1441 TADILFKYSRYAVQNGAGGIVGYT
-1453 YGTSAPLGGIAGY
+1453 YGT
-1466 AYGVVENCYFTGTL
+1466 VENCYFAGNVHTNAKSVSAGGF
-1480 AVKKT
+1480 
-1485 QPNKIIQQKRGG
+1485 GG
-1497 LVGELNA
+1497 LVGCARSNA
-1504 NAELKGSYVAGEF
+1504 VMKDCYTVGAVTGP
-1517 AIADESKFGAVVGKV
+1517 ESSFGAVVGKV

-1558 GMTAHTADYMR
+1558 GMTARTADYMR
-1569 SAEFAVDMGMNQDDG
+1569 TPEFAAEMGMHLDSGNS
-1584 TLNGGFPVLPWQGG
+1584 NGGFPVLPWQGG
-1598 TVLSADD
+1598 TPVDNAD

-1638 VLGLY
+1638 VLGFY

-1660 EAPGEAVTNLHDY
+1660 EEPGEAVTDLHDY

-1693 DRLKADAT
+1693 DLLKADAT

-1712 SGDPEEEEETAQTYT
+1712 SSDPEEEEEIAQTYT
-1727 ACLTLPASVTVPV
+1727 GFLTLPASVTVPV

-1746 IVSLTWT
+1746 TVSLAWT

-1788 KTKTFTLCLWSENAE
+1788 KVKTFTLCLWSEKAE
-1803 KVQTLEDIAAEFA
+1803 KAQTLEDIAAEFT
-1816 RKNTAVQPLQGMG
+1816 RKNTAVQPLEGVG

-1936 ESLNWE
+1936 GSLNWE

-1997 YITNGTNGTG
+1997 YITNGTG

-2019 GTALPEK
+2019 GTPLPEK
-2026 SGKFRLIARVTYDA
+2026 AGKFRLIARVTYDA

-2047 HITGDNGVEV
+2047 HITGDNGVAV

-2114 ALLEEKGI
+2114 ALLEKAGI
-2122 MSDSYNQKVTMVS
+2122 MTDSYNQKVTMVS

-2157 KPVEAKYVVTITT
+2157 KPVEAKYVVIITT

-2197 AAFMTEALTGDVY
+2197 VAFMTEARTEDAY

-2216 KNTVKTKV
+2216 KNTVKTEV

-2331 QFYKQPIHIDL
+2331 QFYKQPIQIDL
-2342 TVIGEKN
+2342 TVPGTTGQN
-2349 AADPNENQTLT
+2349 DPNENQTLT

-2368 NKNGHTFQGISDFT
+2368 NKNGHTFTGISGFT

-2436 WMFGIAVKGGNETLP
+2436 WMFGLTLQGGTETLP

-2471 DTYIPLDPTDPMVP
+2471 DTYIPLDPTDPVVP

-2518 WAVLGQARAKVPL
+2518 WAVLGLARAKVPL

-2547 KANIGSDGILRKP
+2547 QKNMGADGVLVDPESRNP
-2560 DDKNTPVITDNER
+2560 TVTDNER

-2583 DPTNVGDKN
+2583 DPANVGGKN

-2641 QQNKDGSWSASADTK
+2641 QQNEDGSWSASADTK

-2674 HKDGGNET
+2674 HKDSGNET

-2791 TDAACAHRFGEWKV
+2791 TDAACAHRFGEWQV

-2815 VSRRICSICGVVE
+2815 VSRRICSICGAVE
-2828 EKPVPATGHKFSA
+2828 EKSVPATGHNFGA

-2865 KETMIV
+2865 EETMIV

-2898 CSRCHKYF
+2898 CSRCHKFF

-2914 IAKDSWIIAALGHDE
+2914 IAKDSWVIAALGHDE

-2967 KHTYVDG
+2967 KHTYVNG
-2974 VCTTCGTRNPAGGI
+2974 VCTVCGVKNPMANV
-2988 KGDDLKVDSKDNTIV
+2988 KGDDIKVDSKDNKTAAGDGLVIKADDTI
-3003 TGGGLTIK
+3003 TGE
-3011 TDKPVTDEKLAEI
+3011 VLADI
-3024 KAAVENGSIVITVNN
+3024 KAAVSDGAITV
-3039 TPILQLTKE
+3039 TVTDTLQLTNEQKAA
-3048 DKESDGGKKAL
+3048 DGGKSAL
-3059 MQAGAAASGELK
+3059 TEAAKTAGDEVK
-3071 KELDKLAEKLD
+3071 KELNKLAEKLD

-3116 AQLIELPHSVTLTI
+3116 AQLIELPHSVTVTI

-3230 LAAAAVVVLT
+3230 LAAAAVVALT
-3240 RKKRV
+3240 HKRKRV

>member
-1 MRKRVI
+1 MKKRVI

-14 MVVSMLPTSVLAD
+14 MVVSLLPTSVLAD

-40 QIAPADT
+40 QIAPVDT

-64 AEEVPV
+64 APETP
-70 SRSAR
+70 APQMTR
-75 SGGAAPMLAAAG
+75 SGGAALALAE
-87 AVQNI
+87 
-92 GTAEEFAAMEPG
+92 GTVSSAKEFAAMDASG
-104 GNYQLTADIT
+104 SYTLTKDII
-114 VTAPYANEFTD
+114 VTEPYAYD
-125 FSGTFDGNG
+125 FIGTFDGNG
-134 HTVTLAISGDS
+134 HTVTLDITASTANVG
-145 DYQALFAK
+145 LFSK
-153 LAAGAVVKNVMVDG
+153 LAGGAVVKNVITAGSISGKVNN
-167 EVTGTDNIGGIAGIA
+167 VGGIAGTA
-182 TNATIIACANKAT
+182 DGNVTIENCKNTASIKGGKGAGGILGYSEPGSGFVTISSCANMGSVSGTRKQ
-195 VAATGRYVGG
+195 VGG
-205 LVGKGTGLTM
+205 IAGNVVGTHIIRN
-215 TSCYNQG
+215 CYNQG
-222 AVSSTRTRP
+222 DISDGA
-231 INMGGIAGYV
+231 GILGRGTKGV
-241 DGGASVENCYNTGSI
+241 LVENCYTVGSVETNGAI
-256 TGSGSNTAAV
+256 IAVSSSSYSSDEPCRIVNCYAPSETVTALVPSTVKISNSGTKSSAEMQSAEF
-266 VGWDAA
+266 AA
-272 TVKNCYYLES
+272 T
-282 TYKVGACGND
+282 
-292 GYTDPTVSKTDA
+292 
-304 EMRSG
+304 
-309 DIVALLGSAF
+309 LGSAF
-319 MVKSGDYPALSW
+319 QYNGGGYPTLKDPEPVVEKNVVSISVKSAKTTCYTGDELELSVTVTYDDNSSEVITKGFTVEGFDNTAPGKQTVTVTYKEKTDSIEIEVIKKPEFDDFFAGIVNSVEVTNDATYPYVVDMTDSDGLCLRSSNPVQGNTSSTSTITLKAKANVTLSFKYWGCNYDSSYAALTIVKNNSYNPEMRSWGSTQWKDFTIDLKKGDTLRLNLIKTYVSGDYY
-331 ETPTAAVKFTVSPAN
+331 VKLKDFTVSSLYEVKLTAEPEEAD
-346 AVVEINGV
+346 AVVALKDSTGAELKGTNGV
-354 KYTGSC
+354 YIVSAGE
-360 TVGLPVGDYTY
+360 YTY
-371 TVSCPGYTQQT
+371 TVSAYGYD
-382 GSVTVT
+382 TVT
-388 GEDNPVAN
+388 
-396 PNSVSVTLEKDAAKW
+396 
-411 VTVTFTVT
+411 
-419 PENATLTLKDGETQV
+419 ET
-434 TPTEGTTYK
+434 
-443 LLKGVT
+443 
-449 YTYTAVSDDEGYE
+449 
-462 PASGEVTP
+462 
-470 TADGTQTVALKKVQS
+470 
-485 IAVKNGST
+485 I
-493 HKTEFEQGDA
+493 
-503 LDTTGLTVT
+503 
-512 VTYSDNSTKDIT
+512 
-524 EGFTVT
+524 
-530 GFNSV
+530 
-535 NVAENQTLTV
+535 NVAADVAKTV
-545 HYKGAE
+545 
-551 TTYSVKINK
+551 
-560 KLFPSKAFNALE
+560 P
-572 GYATVEYSHTGKYTA
+572 
-587 GDGKE
+587 
-592 FVDDAQ
+592 
-598 EGALRS
+598 
-604 NSAGMNSTTV
+604 
-614 TVTITFLENAPKML
+614 
-628 LSFDYKVSSESNYD
+628 
-642 KLLVAQNRETKLT
+642 LT
-655 KSGTVAWTADNSLT
+655 KSAAYSVAFDISRPAGITAD
-669 VKGGDI
+669 
-675 VTLTYSKDRSTASG
+675 
-689 SDCIWLK
+689 
-696 NFTVS
+696 
-701 PLYTLTIAPNQTDA
+701 
-715 TVTLK
+715 
-720 DKEGKTV
+720 
-727 SGSNG
+727 
-732 VFAVKAAADY
+732 
-742 TYTVTKKGYE
+742 
-752 PATGKVTM
+752 
-760 SAENQTVN
+760 
-768 VTLVKL
+768 
-774 PVITLQ
+774 
-780 FTPDDAA
+780 
-787 VTLKQGNTTVYK
+787 
-799 ESAASST
+799 
-806 GKNVYI
+806 
-812 AAKNTDYT
+812 
-820 YTVSKFGYET
+820 
-830 ATGMISVATGDV
+830 
-842 NKTVTLTE
+842 
-850 AAKYSVTFQITK
+850 
-862 PEGVSASPTV
+862 PTV
-872 TVEYNG
+872 TVKTNG
-878 TKVYEGSGANCT
+878 KAVYTGDGTGCSLSNGSYAYTVACDGCDNAGGIFSVNGDKVNITVTLAKKAIFEDFFANC
-890 LPAGDYTYKATLK
+890 
-903 DCDDLSGSFT
+903 
-913 VAAAAVTVNLP
+913 
-924 FEKKLTFADI
+924 
-934 FQGVE
+934 Q
-939 GITAS
+939 GITVS
-944 NGTKGFKPIKSAAGN
+944 GDKGKFTIEGAGKDS
-959 YLESN
+959 YL
-964 KSYYGTTSLT
+964 KTTETTTLA
-974 LTATKPCVISFE
+974 LTATK
-986 YFAQGHEDNW
+986 N
-996 DEDDSAFFTVKKGTT
+996 VK
-1011 TLLTV
+1011 
-1016 YEENGWKT
+1016 
-1024 FSTALNTGE
+1024 
-1033 TLTLSFNENG
+1033 LSFSYIANAAGYVEGDWYYDEPDEYYYFTIKKNSTQVKRAYSETSWKDFSVELTQG
-1043 NSYYVRLKNFAVSPA
+1043 DVLTISYDGYTSYYYAALKNFAAVPFYTLTLNTPDGATVVLKDRSGAEITGKNGA
-1058 YTITL
+1058 YT
-1063 TTTPTADKVE
+1063 
-1073 LKDESGNKLTGSG
+1073 
-1086 GKYAV
+1086 V
-1091 APGTYTYTVSKK
+1091 AAGTY
-1103 DYETATGEITVT
+1103 A
-1115 DADVTQPVKLTAK
+1115 
-1128 PVITLTATP
+1128 
-1137 ADATVKLEKGS
+1137 
-1148 LPASPKTTDKETG
+1148 
-1161 VYTYVVEKGAEYTYT
+1161 YT

-1222 VTHPVGGTIKPEADG
+1222 VTHPVGGTIKPETDG

-1248 YTVAKADYI
+1248 YTVTKADYI
-1257 TVSGSFTAAKNDTI
+1257 PVHGSITAAEDKTLSF
-1271 TVTLTYAGAG
+1271 TLTYAGEG
-1281 WDGTTKT
+1281 WDGTAKT
-1288 APTQDKSGVY
+1288 APTQDKNGVY
-1298 LIDTAAKLAWFA
+1298 QIGTAAELAWFA
-1310 DAVNGGQKAING
+1310 DAVNKDGTTISG
-1322 KLTANINLNGKPW
+1322 KLTANINLNGKTW
-1335 TAIGTSS
+1335 TAIGTDS

-1349 DGDNYTVSGLVT
+1349 DGDNYTVSGLAGT
-1361 TGLVGELAEGGV
+1361 GGLVYYLSANGTVKSLCV
-1373 VENLRVN
+1373 D
-1380 CAIVST
+1380 CAIDGT
-1386 SSLLGGVA
+1386 SNV
-1394 NSSAGTI
+1394 
-1401 RNCMVSGSITFS
+1401 
-1413 SEGHNGASAIGGIAG
+1413 GGIADKSEG
-1428 RTTGNGVISGCVS
+1428 RIENCLVSGYIKGGDDVIFGVGGIVGHGVAGNVISGCVS
-1441 RAVVKDAYDNST
+1441 TADILFKYSRYAVQNGAGGIVGYT
-1453 YGTSAPLGGIAGY
+1453 YGT
-1466 AYGVVENCYFTGTL
+1466 VENCYFAGNVHTNAKSVSAGGF
-1480 AVKKT
+1480 
-1485 QPNKIIQQKRGG
+1485 GG
-1497 LVGELNA
+1497 LVGCARSNA
-1504 NAELKGSYVAGEF
+1504 VMKDCYTVGAVTGP
-1517 AIADESKFGAVVGKV
+1517 ESSFGAVVGKV

-1558 GMTAHTADYMR
+1558 GMTARTADYMR
-1569 SAEFAVDMGMNQDDG
+1569 TPEFAAEMGMHLDSGNS
-1584 TLNGGFPVLPWQGG
+1584 NGGFPVLPWQGG
-1598 TVLSADD
+1598 TPVDNAD

-1643 DLTDYNDKADLC
+1643 ELTDGNYNKADLC
-1655 EKYGI
+1655 KEYGI
-1660 EAPGEAVTNLHDY
+1660 EEPGEAVTDLHDY
-1673 FLNALQKHFY
+1673 FLTALQKHFY
-1683 KELGLDAENA
+1683 KEQGLDAENA
-1693 DRLKADAT
+1693 DLLKADAT

-1712 SGDPEEEEETAQTYT
+1712 SGDPEEEEEIAQTHT

-1803 KVQTLEDIAAEFA
+1803 KVQTLEDIAAEFT
-1816 RKNTAVQPLQGMG
+1816 RKNTAVQPLEGVG

-1862 GSAKANGFDGTKVQ
+1862 GSAKANGFDDTKVQ

-1936 ESLNWE
+1936 GSLNWE

-2026 SGKFRLIARVTYDA
+2026 AGKFRLIARVTYDA

-2047 HITGDNGVEV
+2047 HITGDNGVAV

-2072 SVTSEMQNALAEKYQ
+2072 SVTSEMQNALAEKYR

-2097 KPVDLTAVS
+2097 KSVDTTAVS

-2114 ALLEEKGI
+2114 ALLEKAGI
-2122 MSDSYNQKVTMVS
+2122 MTDSYNQKVTMVS
-2135 LTPDVLDFN
+2135 RTPDVLDFN

-2186 QPFTQPELDGA
+2186 QPFTQQELNGA
-2197 AAFMTEALTGDVY
+2197 AAFMTAARTEDTY

-2216 KNTVKTKV
+2216 KNTDKTKV

-2317 NGTEESKERYKDFA
+2317 NGTEESKERYKNFA
-2331 QFYKQPIHIDL
+2331 QFYKQPIQIDL
-2342 TVIGEKN
+2342 TVPGTTGQN
-2349 AADPNENQTLT
+2349 DPNENQTLA

-2368 NKNGHTFQGISDFT
+2368 DKNGHTFTGISGFT

-2395 AVKACLDSAKYTYTG
+2395 AVKACLDSANYTYTG
-2410 SGAYIKSITDAAGHT
+2410 SGTYIKSITDAAGNT

-2436 WMFGIAVKGGNETLP
+2436 WMFGLTLQGGTETLP

-2471 DTYIPLDPTDPMVP
+2471 DTYIPLDPTDPAVP

-2497 GAKAYIQSA
+2497 GAKAYIQGA

-2547 KANIGSDGILRKP
+2547 KANIGSDGVLVDP
-2560 DDKNTPVITDNER
+2560 ESHNPTVTDNER

-2583 DPTNVGDKN
+2583 DPANVGDKN

-2641 QQNKDGSWSASADTK
+2641 QQNKDGSWRASADTK

-2828 EKPVPATGHKFSA
+2828 EKPVPATGHNFGA

-2857 RKCSVCGT
+2857 RKCSVCST
-2865 KETMIV
+2865 EETMIV

-2898 CSRCHKYF
+2898 CSRCHKFF

-2914 IAKDSWIIAALGHDE
+2914 IAKDSWVIAALGHDE

-2967 KHTYVDG
+2967 KHTYVNG
-2974 VCTTCGTRNPAGGI
+2974 VCTVCGVKNPMANV
-2988 KGDDLKVDSKDNTIV
+2988 KGDDIKVDSKDNKTAAGDGLVIKADDTI
-3003 TGGGLTIK
+3003 TGE
-3011 TDKPVTDEKLAEI
+3011 VLADI
-3024 KAAVENGSIVITVNN
+3024 KAAVSDGAITV
-3039 TPILQLTKE
+3039 TVTDTLQLTNEQKAA
-3048 DKESDGGKKAL
+3048 DGGKSAL
-3059 MQAGAAASGELK
+3059 TEAAKTAGDEVK
-3071 KELDKLAEKLD
+3071 KELNKLAEKLD

-3116 AQLIELPHSVTLTI
+3116 AQLIELPHSVTVTI

-3218 DSQMVLWLGSAV
+3218 DSQMVLWLGSAA

>member
-1 MRKRVI
+1 MKKRVI

-40 QIAPADT
+40 QIAPVDT
-47 ENTVPAGN
+47 ENTVPAED

-64 AEEVPV
+64 APETPV

-75 SGGAAPMLAAAG
+75 IGGTALALAE
-87 AVQNI
+87 
-92 GTAEEFAAMEPG
+92 GTVSSAEEFAAMEPS
-104 GNYQLTADIT
+104 GNYQLTEDIT
-114 VTAPYANEFTD
+114 VTAPYGNDITGFTG
-125 FSGTFDGNG
+125 FTGTFDGNG
-134 HTVTLAISGDS
+134 HTVTLDITASTANVG
-145 DYQALFAK
+145 LFSK
-153 LAAGAVVKNVMVDG
+153 LAGGAVVRNVITAGSVTATGKNNVGGIAGVADTELG
-167 EVTGTDNIGGIAGIA
+167 AITISNCKNEAAIKGNKVVGGILGGCTEDDYALTISACANEGNISGTRNIGGICG
-182 TNATIIACANKAT
+182 TLENAHFIKN
-195 VAATGRYVGG
+195 
-205 LVGKGTGLTM
+205 
-215 TSCYNQG
+215 CYNSG
-222 AVSSTRTRP
+222 AVTGSTIGGILGRGARGYSSTTDTP
-231 INMGGIAGYV
+231 IL
-241 DGGASVENCYNTGSI
+241 ENCYNVGNIVYSGTNGSAIVGTGY
-256 TGSGSNTAAV
+256 AKKPV
-266 VGWDAA
+266 E
-272 TVKNCYYLES
+272 VKNCYALEGS
-282 TYKVGACGND
+282 AQAFV
-292 GYTDPTVSKTDA
+292 VSGVNADSNSDFKSAA
-304 EMRSG
+304 EMQS
-309 DIVALLGSAF
+309 AEFAATLGSAF
-319 MVKSGDYPALSW
+319 QYNGGGYPTLKDPEPVVEKNVVSISVKSAK
-331 ETPTAAVKFTVSPAN
+331 TTC
-346 AVVEINGV
+346 
-354 KYTGSC
+354 YTGDE
-360 TVGLPVGDYTY
+360 LEL
-371 TVSCPGYTQQT
+371 
-382 GSVTVT
+382 SVTVT
-388 GEDNPVAN
+388 YDDNSSEVI
-396 PNSVSVTLEKDAAKW
+396 TKG
-411 VTVTFTVT
+411 FTVAGFD
-419 PENATLTLKDGETQV
+419 N
-434 TPTEGTTYK
+434 
-443 LLKGVT
+443 
-449 YTYTAVSDDEGYE
+449 TAPGK
-462 PASGEVTP
+462 
-470 TADGTQTVALKKVQS
+470 Q
-485 IAVKNGST
+485 
-493 HKTEFEQGDA
+493 
-503 LDTTGLTVT
+503 TVT
-512 VTYSDNSTKDIT
+512 VTYKEKTDSIEIEVIKKPEFDDFFAGI
-524 EGFTVT
+524 V
-530 GFNSV
+530 NSV
-535 NVAENQTLTV
+535 EVTNDA
-545 HYKGAE
+545 
-551 TTYSVKINK
+551 TYPYVVDMTDS
-560 KLFPSKAFNALE
+560 
-572 GYATVEYSHTGKYTA
+572 
-587 GDGKE
+587 DGLC
-592 FVDDAQ
+592 
-598 EGALRS
+598 LRS
-604 NSAGMNSTTV
+604 SNPVQGNTSSTS
-614 TVTITFLENAPKML
+614 TITLKAKANVT
-628 LSFDYKVSSESNYD
+628 LSFKYWGCNYD
-642 KLLVAQNRETKLT
+642 SSYAALTIVKNNSYNPEMRSWGSTQWKDFTIDLKKGDTLRLNLIKTYVLGDYYVKL
-655 KSGTVAWTADNSLT
+655 
-669 VKGGDI
+669 
-675 VTLTYSKDRSTASG
+675 KD
-689 SDCIWLK
+689 
-696 NFTVS
+696 FTVS
-701 PLYTLTIAPNQTDA
+701 SLY
-715 TVTLK
+715 
-720 DKEGKTV
+720 E
-727 SGSNG
+727 
-732 VFAVKAAADY
+732 
-742 TYTVTKKGYE
+742 
-752 PATGKVTM
+752 
-760 SAENQTVN
+760 
-768 VTLVKL
+768 
-774 PVITLQ
+774 
-780 FTPDDAA
+780 
-787 VTLKQGNTTVYK
+787 
-799 ESAASST
+799 
-806 GKNVYI
+806 
-812 AAKNTDYT
+812 
-820 YTVSKFGYET
+820 
-830 ATGMISVATGDV
+830 
-842 NKTVTLTE
+842 
-850 AAKYSVTFQITK
+850 
-862 PEGVSASPTV
+862 
-872 TVEYNG
+872 
-878 TKVYEGSGANCT
+878 
-890 LPAGDYTYKATLK
+890 
-903 DCDDLSGSFT
+903 
-913 VAAAAVTVNLP
+913 
-924 FEKKLTFADI
+924 
-934 FQGVE
+934 
-939 GITAS
+939 
-944 NGTKGFKPIKSAAGN
+944 
-959 YLESN
+959 
-964 KSYYGTTSLT
+964 
-974 LTATKPCVISFE
+974 
-986 YFAQGHEDNW
+986 
-996 DEDDSAFFTVKKGTT
+996 
-1011 TLLTV
+1011 
-1016 YEENGWKT
+1016 
-1024 FSTALNTGE
+1024 
-1033 TLTLSFNENG
+1033 
-1043 NSYYVRLKNFAVSPA
+1043 
-1058 YTITL
+1058 
-1063 TTTPTADKVE
+1063 
-1073 LKDESGNKLTGSG
+1073 
-1086 GKYAV
+1086 
-1091 APGTYTYTVSKK
+1091 
-1103 DYETATGEITVT
+1103 
-1115 DADVTQPVKLTAK
+1115 VKLTAE
-1128 PVITLTATP
+1128 PEE
-1137 ADATVKLEKGS
+1137 ADAVVALKDSTGAELKG
-1148 LPASPKTTDKETG
+1148 TNG
-1161 VYTYVVEKGAEYTYT
+1161 VYIVSAGEYTYT
-1176 VSKFGYETETGS
+1176 VSAYGYDTVTETINVAADVAKTVPLTKSAAYSVAFDISRPAGITADPTVTVKTNGKAVYTGDGTGCSLSNGSYAYTVACDGCDNAGGVFSVNGDKVNITVTLAKKAIFEDFFANCQGITVSGDKGKFTIEGAGKDSYLKTTETTTLALTATKNVKLSFSYIANAAGYVEGDWYDDEPDAYYYFTIKKNSTQVKRADSETSWKDFSVELTQGDVLTISYDGYTSYYYAALKNFAAVPFYTLTLKTPDGATVVLKDRSGAEITGKNGAYTVAAGTYAYTVSKYGYETKTGT
-1188 ITVNADVN
+1188 IKVEGGDVSKDVALTALTAYQVKFN
-1196 KTVTLSELASCTLT
+1196 VAPEGAAVTL
-1210 FAVTPAENAKVT
+1210 
-1222 VTHPVGGTIKPEADG
+1222 THPVGGTIKPEADG

-1248 YTVAKADYI
+1248 YTVAKAEYI
-1257 TVSGSFTAAKNDTI
+1257 PVHGSITAAEDKTLSF
-1271 TVTLTYAGAG
+1271 TLTYAGEG
-1281 WDGTTKT
+1281 WDGTAKT
-1288 APTQDKSGVY
+1288 APTQDKNGVY
-1298 LIDTAAKLAWFA
+1298 QIGTAAKLAWFA
-1310 DAVNGGQKAING
+1310 DAVNKGDTTISG
-1322 KLTANINLNGKPW
+1322 KLTANINLNDKAW
-1335 TAIGTSS
+1335 TAIGTDS

-1349 DGDNYTVSGLVT
+1349 DGDNYTVSGLAGT
-1361 TGLVGELAEGGV
+1361 GGLVYYLSANGTVKSLCV
-1373 VENLRVN
+1373 D
-1380 CAIVST
+1380 CAIDGT
-1386 SSLLGGVA
+1386 SNV
-1394 NSSAGTI
+1394 
-1401 RNCMVSGSITFS
+1401 
-1413 SEGHNGASAIGGIAG
+1413 GGIADKSEG
-1428 RTTGNGVISGCVS
+1428 RIENCLVSGYIKGGDDVIFGVGGIVGHGVAGNVISGCVS
-1441 RAVVKDAYDNST
+1441 TADILFKYSRYAVQNGAGGIVGYT
-1453 YGTSAPLGGIAGY
+1453 YGT
-1466 AYGVVENCYFTGTL
+1466 VENCYFAGNVHTNAKSVSAGGF
-1480 AVKKT
+1480 
-1485 QPNKIIQQKRGG
+1485 GG
-1497 LVGELNA
+1497 LVGCARSNA
-1504 NAELKGSYVAGEF
+1504 VMKDCYTVGAVTGP
-1517 AIADESKFGAVVGKV
+1517 ESSFGAVVGKV

-1541 AYLDTVAP
+1541 AYLDTIAP

-1610 AAANALELRGMS
+1610 AAANALQLRGMS

-1628 KAKADWYAET
+1628 KAKADWYAEN

-1643 DLTDYNDKADLC
+1643 DLTDNNDKADLC
-1655 EKYGI
+1655 KEYGI
-1660 EAPGEAVTNLHDY
+1660 EEPGEAVTNLHDY
-1673 FLNALQKHFY
+1673 FLTALQKHFY

-1693 DRLKADAT
+1693 DLLKADAT

-1712 SGDPEEEEETAQTYT
+1712 SGDPEEEEETAQTHT
-1727 ACLTLPASVTVPV
+1727 GFLTLPASVTVPV
-1740 EGSGEK
+1740 DGEEK
-1746 IVSLTWT
+1746 TVSLAWT

-1768 PAADKVTVTLT
+1768 PAEGKVTVTLT

-1788 KTKTFTLCLWSENAE
+1788 KVKTFTLCLWSENAE
-1803 KVQTLEDIAAEFA
+1803 KVQTLEDIAVEFT
-1816 RKNTAVQPLQGMG
+1816 RKNTAVQPLQGVG

-1876 YIADNGKITYFTGDG
+1876 YIADNGNITYFTGDG

-1936 ESLNWE
+1936 GSLNWE

-1977 SIAGR
+1977 GIAGR

-2026 SGKFRLIARVTYDA
+2026 AGKFRLIARVTYDA

-2057 YADVFFDA
+2057 YADVLFDA

-2097 KPVDLTAVS
+2097 KPVDTTAVG

-2114 ALLEEKGI
+2114 ALLEKAGI
-2122 MSDSYNQKVTMVS
+2122 MTDSYNQKVTMVS

-2157 KPVEAKYVVTITT
+2157 KRVEAKYVVIITT

-2186 QPFTQPELDGA
+2186 QPFTQQELDGA
-2197 AAFMTEALTGDVY
+2197 ADFMTEALTGDVY

-2216 KNTVKTKV
+2216 KNTDKTKV

-2317 NGTEESKERYKDFA
+2317 NGTEESKERYKNFA
-2331 QFYKQPIHIDL
+2331 QFYKQPIQIDL
-2342 TVIGEKN
+2342 TVPGTTGQN
-2349 AADPNENQTLT
+2349 DPNENQTLT

-2368 NKNGHTFQGISDFT
+2368 NKNGHTFTGISGFT

-2436 WMFGIAVKGGNETLP
+2436 WMFGLTLQGGTETLP

-2471 DTYIPLDPTDPMVP
+2471 DTYIPLDPTDPAVP

-2547 KANIGSDGILRKP
+2547 KANIGSDGVLVDP
-2560 DDKNTPVITDNER
+2560 ESHNPTVTDNER

-2583 DPTNVGDKN
+2583 DPANVGGEN
-2592 LLTALQDKDIMK
+2592 LLKALQNKDIMK
-2604 VTDTSKTDINGL
+2604 VTDTSNTDINGL

-2641 QQNKDGSWSASADTK
+2641 QQNKDGSWRASADTK

-2791 TDAACAHRFGEWKV
+2791 TDAACAHRFGEWQV

-2815 VSRRICSICGVVE
+2815 VSRRICSICGAVE
-2828 EKPVPATGHKFSA
+2828 EKPVPATGHKFGA

-2865 KETMIV
+2865 EETMIV

-2892 NSAYWT
+2892 NSAYWS
-2898 CSRCHKYF
+2898 CSRCHKFF

-2914 IAKDSWIIAALGHDE
+2914 IAKDSWVIAALGHDE

-2967 KHTYVDG
+2967 KHTYVNG
-2974 VCTTCGTRNPAGGI
+2974 VCTVCGVKNPMANV
-2988 KGDDLKVDSKDNTIV
+2988 KGDDIKVDSKDNTIV
-3003 TGGGLTIK
+3003 TGGGLVIKADDTI
-3011 TDKPVTDEKLAEI
+3011 TGEVLADI
-3024 KAAVENGSIVITVNN
+3024 KAAVSDGAITV
-3039 TPILQLTKE
+3039 TVTDTLQLTNEQKAA
-3048 DKESDGGKKAL
+3048 DGGKSAL
-3059 MQAGAAASGELK
+3059 TEAAKMAGDEVK
-3071 KELDKLAEKLD
+3071 KELNKLAEKLD

-3116 AQLIELPHSVTLTI
+3116 AQLIELPHSVTVTI

>member
-1 MRKRVI
+1 MKKRVI

-40 QIAPADT
+40 QIAPVDT

-70 SRSAR
+70 SRFAR
-75 SGGAAPMLAAAG
+75 SGGTAPMLAE
-87 AVQNI
+87 
-92 GTAEEFAAMEPG
+92 GTVSSAEEFAAMVAG
-104 GNYQLTADIT
+104 GSYTLTKDII
-114 VTAPYANEFTD
+114 VTEPYASD
-125 FSGTFDGNG
+125 FSGTFDGDG
-134 HTVTLAISGDS
+134 HTVTLNITANTNYVG
-145 DYQALFAK
+145 LFSK
-153 LAAGAVVKNVMVDG
+153 LAGGAVVKNVITVG
-167 EVTGTDNIGGIAGIA
+167 SVTATGKNNVGGIAGFA
-182 TNATIIACANKAT
+182 NTYSGDVTIENCKNTAAITGNNEVGGILGYCSGSAHSVTVTDCAN
-195 VAATGRYVGG
+195 TGTISGTRKLGG
-205 LVGKGTGLTM
+205 ICGNLENAHFIKN
-215 TSCYNQG
+215 CYNSG
-222 AVSSTRTRP
+222 TVTGST
-231 INMGGIAGYV
+231 IGGILGR
-241 DGGASVENCYNTGSI
+241 GAKGVSIENCYNVGNIIYSSTNGSAIVGTGY
-256 TGSGSNTAAV
+256 AKKPV
-266 VGWDAA
+266 E
-272 TVKNCYYLES
+272 VKNCYALQATAQAFVANGVNKDS
-282 TYKVGACGND
+282 ASGFK
-292 GYTDPTVSKTDA
+292 SA
-304 EMRSG
+304 EEMQS
-309 DIVALLGSAF
+309 AEFAATLGSAF
-319 MVKSGDYPALSW
+319 QYNGGGYPTLKDPEPVVEKNVVSISVKSAKTTCYTGDELELSVTVTYDDNSSEVITKGFTVAGFDNTAPGKQTVTVTYKEKTDSIEIEVIKKPEFDDFFAGIVNSVEVTNDATYPYVVDMTDSDGLCLRSSNPVQGNTSSTSTITLKAKANVTLSFKYWGCNYDYSSAALTIVKNNSYNPEMRSWGSTQWKDFTIDLKKGDTLRLNLIKTYVLGDYY
-331 ETPTAAVKFTVSPAN
+331 VKLKDFTVSSLYEVKLTAEPEEAD
-346 AVVEINGV
+346 AVVALKDSTGAELKGTNGV
-354 KYTGSC
+354 YIVSAGE
-360 TVGLPVGDYTY
+360 YTY
-371 TVSCPGYTQQT
+371 TVSAYGYDTVTETINVAADVAKTVPLTKSAAYSVAFDISRPAGITADPTVTVRTNGKAVYTGDGTGCSLPNGSYAYTVACDGCDNAGGLFSVNGDKMNITVTLAKKAIFEDFFANCQGITVSGDKGKFTIEGAGKDSYLKTTETTTLALTATKNVKLSFSYIANAAGYVEGDWDYDEPDEYYYFTIKKNSTQVKRADSETSWKDFSVELAQGDVLTISYDGYT
-382 GSVTVT
+382 SYYY
-388 GEDNPVAN
+388 
-396 PNSVSVTLEKDAAKW
+396 AALKNFAA
-411 VTVTFTVT
+411 VPFY
-419 PENATLTLKDGETQV
+419 TLTLNTPDG
-434 TPTEGTTYK
+434 
-443 LLKGVT
+443 
-449 YTYTAVSDDEGYE
+449 
-462 PASGEVTP
+462 
-470 TADGTQTVALKKVQS
+470 
-485 IAVKNGST
+485 
-493 HKTEFEQGDA
+493 
-503 LDTTGLTVT
+503 
-512 VTYSDNSTKDIT
+512 
-524 EGFTVT
+524 
-530 GFNSV
+530 
-535 NVAENQTLTV
+535 
-545 HYKGAE
+545 
-551 TTYSVKINK
+551 
-560 KLFPSKAFNALE
+560 
-572 GYATVEYSHTGKYTA
+572 ATV
-587 GDGKE
+587 
-592 FVDDAQ
+592 V
-598 EGALRS
+598 L
-604 NSAGMNSTTV
+604 
-614 TVTITFLENAPKML
+614 
-628 LSFDYKVSSESNYD
+628 
-642 KLLVAQNRETKLT
+642 
-655 KSGTVAWTADNSLT
+655 
-669 VKGGDI
+669 
-675 VTLTYSKDRSTASG
+675 KDRSG
-689 SDCIWLK
+689 
-696 NFTVS
+696 
-701 PLYTLTIAPNQTDA
+701 
-715 TVTLK
+715 
-720 DKEGKTV
+720 
-727 SGSNG
+727 
-732 VFAVKAAADY
+732 
-742 TYTVTKKGYE
+742 
-752 PATGKVTM
+752 
-760 SAENQTVN
+760 AE
-768 VTLVKL
+768 
-774 PVITLQ
+774 I
-780 FTPDDAA
+780 
-787 VTLKQGNTTVYK
+787 
-799 ESAASST
+799 T
-806 GKNVYI
+806 GKNGAYTV
-812 AAKNTDYT
+812 AAGTYT

-830 ATGMISVATGDV
+830 KTGNI
-842 NKTVTLTE
+842 
-850 AAKYSVTFQITK
+850 
-862 PEGVSASPTV
+862 
-872 TVEYNG
+872 
-878 TKVYEGSGANCT
+878 
-890 LPAGDYTYKATLK
+890 
-903 DCDDLSGSFT
+903 
-913 VAAAAVTVNLP
+913 
-924 FEKKLTFADI
+924 
-934 FQGVE
+934 
-939 GITAS
+939 
-944 NGTKGFKPIKSAAGN
+944 
-959 YLESN
+959 
-964 KSYYGTTSLT
+964 
-974 LTATKPCVISFE
+974 
-986 YFAQGHEDNW
+986 
-996 DEDDSAFFTVKKGTT
+996 
-1011 TLLTV
+1011 
-1016 YEENGWKT
+1016 
-1024 FSTALNTGE
+1024 
-1033 TLTLSFNENG
+1033 
-1043 NSYYVRLKNFAVSPA
+1043 
-1058 YTITL
+1058 
-1063 TTTPTADKVE
+1063 
-1073 LKDESGNKLTGSG
+1073 
-1086 GKYAV
+1086 
-1091 APGTYTYTVSKK
+1091 TVS
-1103 DYETATGEITVT
+1103 
-1115 DADVTQPVKLTAK
+1115 
-1128 PVITLTATP
+1128 
-1137 ADATVKLEKGS
+1137 
-1148 LPASPKTTDKETG
+1148 
-1161 VYTYVVEKGAEYTYT
+1161 
-1176 VSKFGYETETGS
+1176 
-1188 ITVNADVN
+1188 ADVN
-1196 KTVTLSELASCTLT
+1196 ETVTLSELATHTLT
-1210 FAVTPAENAKVT
+1210 FAITPAENAKVT
-1222 VTHPVGGTIKPEADG
+1222 VTHPVGGTIKPETDG

-1248 YTVAKADYI
+1248 YTVTKADYI
-1257 TVSGSFTAAKNDTI
+1257 PVHGSITAAEDKTLSF
-1271 TVTLTYAGAG
+1271 TLTYAGEG
-1281 WDGTTKT
+1281 WDGTAKT
-1288 APTQDKSGVY
+1288 APTQDKNGVY
-1298 LIDTAAKLAWFA
+1298 QIGTAAKLAWFA
-1310 DAVNGGQKAING
+1310 DAVNKGDTTISG
-1322 KLTANINLNGKPW
+1322 KLTANINLNGKTW
-1335 TAIGTSS
+1335 TAIGTDS

-1349 DGDNYTVSGLVT
+1349 DGDNYTVSGLAGT
-1361 TGLVGELAEGGV
+1361 GGLVYYLSANGTVKSLCV
-1373 VENLRVN
+1373 D
-1380 CAIVST
+1380 CAIDGT
-1386 SSLLGGVA
+1386 SNV
-1394 NSSAGTI
+1394 
-1401 RNCMVSGSITFS
+1401 
-1413 SEGHNGASAIGGIAG
+1413 GGIADKSEG
-1428 RTTGNGVISGCVS
+1428 RIENCLVSGYIKGGDDVIFGVGGIVGHGVAGNVISGCVS
-1441 RAVVKDAYDNST
+1441 TADILFKYSRYAVQNGAGGIVGYT
-1453 YGTSAPLGGIAGY
+1453 YGT
-1466 AYGVVENCYFTGTL
+1466 VENCYFAGNVHTNAKSVSAGGF
-1480 AVKKT
+1480 
-1485 QPNKIIQQKRGG
+1485 GG
-1497 LVGELNA
+1497 LVGCARSNA
-1504 NAELKGSYVAGEF
+1504 VMKDCYTVGAVTGP
-1517 AIADESKFGAVVGKV
+1517 ESSFGAVVGKV

-1558 GMTAHTADYMR
+1558 GMTARTADYMR
-1569 SAEFAVDMGMNQDDG
+1569 TPEFAAEMGMHLDSGNS
-1584 TLNGGFPVLPWQGG
+1584 NGGFPVLPWQGG
-1598 TVLSADD
+1598 TPVDNAD

-1638 VLGLY
+1638 VLRFY

-1660 EAPGEAVTNLHDY
+1660 EEPGEAVTDLHDY

-1693 DRLKADAT
+1693 DLLKADAT

-1712 SGDPEEEEETAQTYT
+1712 SSDPEEEEEIAQTYT
-1727 ACLTLPASVTVPV
+1727 GFLTLPASVTVPV

-1746 IVSLTWT
+1746 TVSLAWT

-1803 KVQTLEDIAAEFA
+1803 KVQTLEDIAVEFT
-1816 RKNTAVQPLQGMG
+1816 RKNTAVQPLQGVG

-1862 GSAKANGFDGTKVQ
+1862 GSAKANGFDDTKVK
-1876 YIADNGKITYFTGDG
+1876 YIADNGDITYFTGDG

-1936 ESLNWE
+1936 GSLNWE

-2026 SGKFRLIARVTYDA
+2026 AGKFRLIARVTYDG

-2057 YADVFFDA
+2057 YADVLFDA

-2097 KPVDLTAVS
+2097 KPVNLAAVS

-2114 ALLEEKGI
+2114 ALLEQAGI

-2157 KPVEAKYVVTITT
+2157 EAAEARYVVTITT

-2186 QPFTQPELDGA
+2186 QPFTQQELDGA
-2197 AAFMTEALTGDVY
+2197 AVFMTKALTGDVY
-2210 WDGIKN
+2210 WNGIKN
-2216 KNTVKTKV
+2216 ENTDKTKV

-2317 NGTEESKERYKDFA
+2317 NGTEESKERYKNFA
-2331 QFYKQPIHIDL
+2331 QFYKQPIQIDL
-2342 TVIGEKN
+2342 TVPGTTGQN
-2349 AADPNENQTLT
+2349 DPNENQTLT

-2368 NKNGHTFQGISDFT
+2368 NKNGHTFTGISDFT

-2471 DTYIPLDPTDPMVP
+2471 DTYIPLDPTDPVVP

-2547 KANIGSDGILRKP
+2547 KANIGSDGILRAP

-2573 IILALTAIGK
+2573 IALALTAIGK
-2583 DPTNVGDKN
+2583 DPANVGGEN
-2592 LLTALQDKDIMK
+2592 LLKALQNKDIMK
-2604 VTDTSKTDINGL
+2604 VTDTSNTDINGL

-2626 NYTSDTSWLVQAVLE
+2626 NYTSDTSWLVQAVLA
-2641 QQNKDGSWSASADTK
+2641 QQNEDGSWRASADTK

-2674 HKDGGNET
+2674 YKDGGNET

-2865 KETMIV
+2865 EETMIV

-2898 CSRCHKYF
+2898 CSRCHKFF

-2914 IAKDSWIIAALGHDE
+2914 IAKDSWVIAALGHDE

-2974 VCTTCGTRNPAGGI
+2974 VCTVCGVKNPMANV
-2988 KGDDLKVDSKDNTIV
+2988 KGDDIKVDSKDNKTAAGDGLVIKADDTI
-3003 TGGGLTIK
+3003 TGE
-3011 TDKPVTDEKLAEI
+3011 VLADI
-3024 KAAVENGSIVITVNN
+3024 KAAVSDGAITV
-3039 TPILQLTKE
+3039 TVTDTLQLTNEQKAA
-3048 DKESDGGKKAL
+3048 DGGKSAL
-3059 MQAGAAASGELK
+3059 TEAAKTAGDEVK
-3071 KELDKLAEKLD
+3071 KELNKLAEKLD

-3116 AQLIELPHSVTLTI
+3116 AQLIELPHSVTVTI

-3137 AALQGKHVC
+3137 AALQGKRVC

-3185 FAIVSYETVSSGYYY
+3185 FAIVSYETVPSGYYY

-3218 DSQMVLWLGSAV
+3218 DSQMTIWLGSAV

>member
-14 MVVSMLPTSVLAD
+14 MVVSLLPTSVLAD

-40 QIAPADT
+40 QTAPADT
-47 ENTVPAGN
+47 DSNVPTED

-64 AEEVPV
+64 AAETPA
-70 SRSAR
+70 SQMAR

-92 GTAEEFAAMEPG
+92 GTAEAFAEMDAG
-104 GNYQLTADIT
+104 GSYKLTADIT
-114 VTAPYANEFTD
+114 VTEPYAYD
-125 FSGTFDGNG
+125 FSGTFDGDG

-256 TGSGSNTAAV
+256 TGSGDNTAAV
-266 VGWDAA
+266 VGWNAA
-272 TVKNCYYLES
+272 TVENCYYLES
-282 TYKVGACGND
+282 TYKVGSCGNAD
-292 GYTDPTVSKTDA
+292 YTDPTVSKTDV

-309 DIVALLGSAF
+309 DIVTLLGSAF
-319 MVKSGDYPALSW
+319 MAKAGDYPALSW
-331 ETPTAAVKFTVSPAN
+331 ETPTAAVRFTIAPAN
-346 AVVEINGV
+346 ATLEINGGT
-354 KYTGSC
+354 YTGST
-360 TVGLPVGDYTY
+360 TVALPAADAPYSY
-371 TVSCPGYTQQT
+371 TVSCDGYTTKT
-382 GSVTVT
+382 GTVTVRNK
-388 GEDNPVAN
+388 DNPVAT
-396 PNSVSVTLEKDAAKW
+396 PDSVTVTLEKDAAKW
-411 VTVTFTVT
+411 VTVAFAVT

-443 LLKGVT
+443 LLKDHT
-449 YTYTAVSDDEGYE
+449 YTYTAETTDEGYE
-462 PASGEVTP
+462 PAAGTVTP
-470 TADGTQTVALKKVQS
+470 TENSTQTVALKKVQS
-485 IAVKNGST
+485 IAVTKAPT
-493 HKTEFEQGDA
+493 KTEYYKGDA
-503 LDTTGLTVT
+503 ELDLTGMVLTVNYDGTDETRTITDGYDAAGVTCEGFSTETPAESQTVT
-512 VTYSDNSTKDIT
+512 VKYRGKTATFTIKVKDAMLFADFFTGLNGIATAQNSTSYKFEPVLLDGGYVLKST
-524 EGFTVT
+524 NEQKG
-530 GFNSV
+530 NSTSSL
-535 NVAENQTLTV
+535 TLTFTKAAKLTFDCKTDSEKNYDGLRV
-545 HYKGAE
+545 DINDQTGNQFGS
-551 TTYSVKINK
+551 TGGGYSGEKQDWKEFSIAVN
-560 KLFPSKAFNALE
+560 
-572 GYATVEYSHTGKYTA
+572 A
-587 GDGKE
+587 GDK
-592 FVDDAQ
+592 
-598 EGALRS
+598 
-604 NSAGMNSTTV
+604 V
-614 TVTITFLENAPKML
+614 TV
-628 LSFDYKVSSESNYD
+628 NY
-642 KLLVAQNRETKLT
+642 R
-655 KSGTVAWTADNSLT
+655 
-669 VKGGDI
+669 
-675 VTLTYSKDRSTASG
+675 KDRSG
-689 SDCIWLK
+689 DKGQDCIWLR
-696 NFTVS
+696 NFRAEVLPTVRFDVKDAAG
-701 PLYTLTIAPNQTDA
+701 TAIDA

-720 DKEGKTV
+720 KGYTGLTAGTDGSYALTV
-727 SGSNG
+727 GE
-732 VFAVKAAADY
+732 KY
-742 TYTVTKKGYE
+742 TYTVEKKGYE
-752 PATGKVTM
+752 KVTQEFT
-760 SAENQTVN
+760 AQEGNNTIT

-799 ESAASST
+799 ESADSEK

-830 ATGMISVATGDV
+830 ATGTINVATADV

-850 AAKYSVTFQITK
+850 LAKQTVTFNITK
-862 PEGVSASPTV
+862 PEGVNAEPAITV
-872 TVEYNG
+872 KSGSITAY
-878 TKVYEGSGANCT
+878 TGSGADCT
-890 LPAGDYTYKATLK
+890 LPAGDYTYTAKL
-903 DCDDLSGSFT
+903 DGCDTLSGSF
-913 VAAAAVTVNLP
+913 VVQAAKTIGLEFV
-924 FEKKLTFADI
+924 KSLTFDDFFAGLD
-934 FQGVE
+934 
-939 GITAS
+939 GITAE
-944 NGTKGFKPIKSAAGN
+944 NGTRYGFEPVRDADGN
-959 YLESN
+959 YLESK
-964 KSYYGTTSLT
+964 KSYGSTTTMKLT
-974 LTATKPCVISFE
+974 VGAPRVVSFQ
-986 YFAQGHEDNW
+986 YFSNGYE
-996 DEDDSAFFTVKKGTT
+996 SYYSSYKFTVKNGSK
-1011 TLLTV
+1011 TLLTA
-1016 YEENGWKT
+1016 YDESEWKT
-1024 FSTALNTGE
+1024 FSTVLKKGDE
-1033 TLTLSFNENG
+1033 LTLSFSG
-1043 NSYYVRLKNFAVSPA
+1043 SDSYNVKLKDFTVSPV
-1058 YTITL
+1058 YTISLNVTGAEDCTVIL
-1063 TTTPTADKVE
+1063 QDA
-1073 LKDESGNKLTGSG
+1073 SGAAITGTD

-1091 APGTYTYTVSKK
+1091 PAGVYTYTVSK
-1103 DYETATGEITVT
+1103 YGYQTETGRIIVT
-1115 DADVTQPVKLTAK
+1115 NKNVNQNVALTA
-1128 PVITLTATP
+1128 LTAYQVKFAADP
-1137 ADATVKLEKGS
+1137 ADAS
-1148 LPASPKTTDKETG
+1148 
-1161 VYTYVVEKGAEYTYT
+1161 
-1176 VSKFGYETETGS
+1176 
-1188 ITVNADVN
+1188 
-1196 KTVTLSELASCTLT
+1196 VTL
-1210 FAVTPAENAKVT
+1210 
-1222 VTHPVGGTIKPEADG
+1222 THPVGGTIAADG
-1237 GYKLYLGETYA
+1237 NGAYIVYAGETYA

-1257 TVSGSFTAAKNDTI
+1257 TVSGSFTAAKSDTI
-1271 TVTLTYAGAG
+1271 KVTLTYAGAG

-1288 APTQDKSGVY
+1288 APTQDESGVY
-1298 LIDTAAKLAWFA
+1298 QIGTAAELAWFA

-1322 KLTANINLNGKPW
+1322 KLTANINLNGKTW
-1335 TAIGTSS
+1335 TAIGTDS

-1349 DGDNYTVSGLVT
+1349 DGDEAHHYTVSGLKGSKGLFDYVDS
-1361 TGLVGELAEGGV
+1361 TGKVKNLSVDAVLTANGV
-1373 VENLRVN
+1373 VGGIVDFNDGTVENCLFSGSV
-1380 CAIVST
+1380 T
-1386 SSLLGGVA
+1386 
-1394 NSSAGTI
+1394 NSSSYGAAGGI
-1401 RNCMVSGSITFS
+1401 VGKSEGENSVVRNCVNTGSIKNTTVS
-1413 SEGHNGASAIGGIAG
+1413 YGSTLSVGGIVGYTYGKVESCYSTGKVYADPAKTTNKAIGGIAG
-1428 RTTGNGVISGCVS
+1428 
-1441 RAVVKDAYDNST
+1441 AVKGSSYYEKWGA
-1453 YGTSAPLGGIAGY
+1453 LI
-1466 AYGVVENCYFTGTL
+1466 NCYVIGTVTG
-1480 AVKKT
+1480 
-1485 QPNKIIQQKRGG
+1485 P
-1497 LVGELNA
+1497 
-1504 NAELKGSYVAGEF
+1504 
-1517 AIADESKFGAVVGKV
+1517 ESGIGAVVGTV
-1532 NSGATITNC
+1532 DSGTSITNC
-1541 AYLDTVAP
+1541 VYLDTVAHVP
-1549 QAAADGTTS
+1549 AMGNVTA

-1605 LKAAA
+1605 LRAVSQAQQS
-1610 AAANALELRGMS
+1610 LSLRGMS

-1628 KAKADWYAET
+1628 KAKADWYAKI
-1638 VLGLY
+1638 VLELY
-1643 DLTDYNDKADLC
+1643 DLESYNDKADLC
-1655 EKYGI
+1655 KEYGI
-1660 EAPGEAVTNLHDY
+1660 EEPGDAVTNLHDY
-1673 FLNALQKHFY
+1673 FLTALQKYFY

-1693 DRLKADAT
+1693 DLLKADAT

-1712 SGDPEEEEETAQTYT
+1712 SGDPEEEEEIAQTYT
-1727 ACLTLPASVTVPV
+1727 GFLTLPASVTVPV
-1740 EGSGEK
+1740 DEAEK
-1746 IVSLTWT
+1746 TVAIAWESSNT
-1753 ADNALVNTATGALTA
+1753 ALVTVKDDGTAAITA
-1768 PAADKVTVTLT
+1768 PADGKATVTLK
-1779 ATLQSGAAT
+1779 ATLTSGSES
-1788 KTKTFTLCLWSENAE
+1788 KVKTFTLCLWSENAE
-1803 KVQTLEDIAAEFA
+1803 KVQTLEDIAAEFT
-1816 RKNTAVQPLQGMG
+1816 RKNTAVQPLEGVG
-1829 LYDETNITQAFRRL
+1829 LYYETNITQAFRRL
-1843 LAEQGYADVADNSE
+1843 LAEQGYADVADKAE

-1862 GSAKANGFDGTKVQ
+1862 GSAKANGFDDTKVK

-1905 ITYAGVTKEITLRAT
+1905 ITYAGVTKEITLRGT
-1920 VGRSADAV
+1920 VGRSADDV
-1928 QKLLESAA
+1928 QQLVESAA
-1936 ESLNWE
+1936 GSLNWE

-1977 SIAGR
+1977 GIAGR

-2026 SGKFRLIARVTYDA
+2026 AGKFRLIARVTYDA

-2057 YADVFFDA
+2057 YADVLFDA

-2097 KPVDLTAVS
+2097 KPVDTTAIS

-2114 ALLEEKGI
+2114 ALLEQEGI
-2122 MSDSYNQKVTMVS
+2122 MTDSYNQKVTMVS

-2157 KPVEAKYVVTITT
+2157 EPVEAKYVVTITT

-2186 QPFTQPELDGA
+2186 QPFAQKELDDA
-2197 AAFMTEALTGDVY
+2197 AAFMTKALTENAY

-2234 CKNEDGTLKYVRG
+2234 SKNEDGTLKYVRG

-2317 NGTEESKERYKDFA
+2317 NGTEESKERYKNFA
-2331 QFYKQPIHIDL
+2331 QFYKQPIQIDL
-2342 TVIGEKN
+2342 TVPGTTGQN
-2349 AADPNENQTLT
+2349 DPNENQTLT

-2368 NKNGHTFQGISDFT
+2368 NKNGHTFTGISDFT

-2410 SGAYIKSITDAAGHT
+2410 SGAYIKSITDAAGNT

-2518 WAVLGQARAKVPL
+2518 WAVLGLVRAGVEL
-2531 SEAYIA
+2531 SDAYIQ
-2537 AYYEKVVAYV
+2537 AYYDKVVAYV
-2547 KANIGSDGILRKP
+2547 KANIGSDGILRAP

-2573 IILALTAIGK
+2573 IALALTAIGK
-2583 DPTNVGDKN
+2583 DPANVGGEN
-2592 LLTALQDKDIMK
+2592 LLKALQNKDIMK
-2604 VTDTSKTDINGL
+2604 VTDTSNTDINGL

-2626 NYTSDTSWLVQAVLE
+2626 NYTSDTSWLVQAVLA
-2641 QQNKDGSWSASADTK
+2641 QQNEDGSWRASAETK
-2656 PVGDVDMTAM
+2656 SVGDVDMTAM

-2674 HKDGGNET
+2674 YKDGGNET
-2682 VNTAVEKALN
+2682 VNTAVERALN
-2692 WLSGKYRS
+2692 WLSGKYQS

-2791 TDAACAHRFGEWKV
+2791 TDAACAHRFGEWQV

-2815 VSRRICSICGVVE
+2815 VSRRICSICGAVE
-2828 EKPVPATGHKFSA
+2828 EKSVPATGHKFGE
-2841 WTVTKAA
+2841 WTTTKKP
-2848 TCTESGIST
+2848 TCTETGTEKRICTVCSKEET
-2857 RKCSVCGT
+2857 RV
-2865 KETMIV
+2865 
-2871 PSLGHSM
+2871 
-2878 TATAGKAATCTEAG
+2878 
-2892 NSAYWT
+2892 
-2898 CSRCHKYF
+2898 
-2906 SDAAGKTE
+2906 
-2914 IAKDSWIIAALGHDE
+2914 IAALGHTPGTKVSVDKNDHWNICEVCHQPVNKTEHTYVNGIQCVCGVRKGAEGDADTTMKRVVVSDE
-2929 ATRAAVAATCYA
+2929 ITFVLEDNDKLNTPDKVKAELQLQITLKNSKSNKDNTVFMDVSLLVFKNNEWRPATKEDLTAGKITVLLPYPEAVAAKYGQYNFTVAHMVAMADCGLDVGTVEFPTVTKTA
-2941 SGHEADTYCKRC
+2941 SG
-2953 GIVITA
+2953 
-2959 GATIPATG
+2959 
-2967 KHTYVDG
+2967 
-2974 VCTTCGTRNPAGGI
+2974 
-2988 KGDDLKVDSKDNTIV
+2988 L
-3003 TGGGLTIK
+3003 L
-3011 TDKPVTDEKLAEI
+3011 
-3024 KAAVENGSIVITVNN
+3024 
-3039 TPILQLTKE
+3039 
-3048 DKESDGGKKAL
+3048 
-3059 MQAGAAASGELK
+3059 
-3071 KELDKLAEKLD
+3071 
-3082 ALRGDK
+3082 
-3088 SRKNAQLEK
+3088 
-3097 VVDVTVALVKTE
+3097 
-3109 GNEIKTV
+3109 
-3116 AQLIELPHSVTLTI
+3116 VTLT
-3130 PITDELY
+3130 
-3137 AALQGKHVC
+3137 G
-3146 VVRSHTDSSGNVT
+3146 
-3159 TAELSATLGGTKG
+3159 LSP
-3172 NYVLTFQTDKASA
+3172 V
-3185 FAIVSYETVSSGYYY
+3185 AISWTESTNHYYY
-3200 GGSGTADSGK
+3200 NPATTPDK
-3210 KDSANTAD
+3210 TDSANTAD